1 MGNLGKNRKKFL
13 ALAIA
18 LSLQMQAVIPCYAA
32 VTAEA
37 GGANVNGNIIN
48 IVKPDSNGLSH
59 NKFTDFNVAGNGI
72 VFNNHTGS
80 AQYNSQ
86 LAGALNANANLQ
98 GNAAKLILT
107 EVTGTGKTNLNGM
120 LEIAGTK
127 ADLVIANPNGIVGK
141 GFGFIN
147 VGRATLTT
155 GVPDWGADGKLNGFS
170 VAKGTIDIQN
180 AGLTED
186 QRTDYRPDKL
196 DIMASAIKINDELWA
211 NEAINVV
218 AGSNEVKYNADG
230 SLEVQKTTATAE
242 KPQVALDVAAL
253 GGMYAGR
260 IMLVGTEKGLGMNI
274 GGNLKAQENLSITN
288 DGRIVFTKNAGSN
301 NSADGLPNKDYTYLT
316 SDGTV
321 MVSST
326 EDIENSG
333 VITAQKDMTLT
344 VGGKLTNSG
353 TLEAGAA
360 YTAEEEEE
368 NPKFLQDAAAL
379 RITADEIANSGN
391 INASSILHVASA
403 KAINNDGYMHSSG
416 EASISA
422 GGILSGSGSI
432 GAKSSVNVTAD
443 KLTLNKNNIY
453 TIGADGKINNTTG
466 VSITE
471 INPDKP
477 VIPATPNPEALR
489 EAEDFKAPALP
500 DIAQASGVAATVKKD
515 KISDDD
521 LDLVADANA
530 NGKYKPIIDKA
541 ANGVDLV
548 QIAEVN
554 GNGVSRNLYSDFNIK
569 STGLIL
575 NNATTYTKTELGGY
589 IDRNM
594 FLAGKGARVILNEV
608 TSSNASTLSGYLEV
622 AGNKASVVIANVNG
636 ISVNGLGFINT
647 DNVVLSTGAV
657 TNWADG
663 SFKFSDNKGDMIIAG
678 DGLNA
683 RNPKQLEIFT
693 SNLQVDQSEVYTN
706 ELHISADGLLQNTGK
721 IAATEN
727 MHINAG
733 ALKNS
738 SLGYI
743 EAQKNLT
750 ATVSGDVEQDK
761 ATLKA
766 GEALKVSA
774 AKLSN
779 TNNSLISA
787 GNDADINIAASI
799 SNNKSIILAGND
811 LDVRAADF
819 INQDTALVNYGQN
832 GTLAVAN
839 RFANDG
845 ATISTDS
852 NNALTKITTTDFSN
866 TNKGAF
872 VSKGSLQLE
881 ASNTLNNNYANIY
894 VSGDG
899 EIKAGMLLNSNLANL
914 HTGGDAKITA
924 DTMRSSKASVDVQGN
939 LEADLG
945 SFTNQDS
952 AYFGVG
958 KNAAINTSNDFT
970 NKDLGNIFVTKD
982 LTINSIGDFLNEDG
996 LIAVGASGTISA
1008 TNITNQN
1015 KAGVKQGSLIN
1026 AAGDL
1031 SLTAEDTVLNR
1042 SSDIE
1047 SEGNISIKAKNL
1059 VNKKEIFETSF
1070 KESHE
1075 DISYKIPHLNAPNYY
1090 DAVRKFDRQILTA
1103 QIDKETADANII
1115 ASGNIKIDLDKDLTN
1130 HYSKIKAGK
1139 NLTVNAGGTV
1149 ENVGYQ
1155 GTIHYYDRGNDYHYW
1170 KYKKHRRMHIRCR
1183 WVYGTTVIPYY
1194 DHTMRDEE
1202 GTDSERLSLLSG
1214 VSGVKIYAT
1223 DIVNRTHQAKGK
1235 VGDLPESDAYFKTDA
1250 DKHLTD
1256 ETLYK
1261 EKQDV
1266 STSVEGKADDKAA
1279 AGKDN
1284 NTGDKMTDISSLHIN
1299 SKIFKLTDDATAKYL
1314 IETNKKFADYHEF
1327 LSSDYLLERV
1337 KADPEKVGKRLGDG
1351 YFEQQFV
1358 LQQIGTLTGKK
1369 YLGDYGSDMEQFAAL
1384 MNAGAVIAEEMN
1396 LKVGVALTAEQMASL
1411 TTDIVWLVEEVVNGQ
1426 KVLVP
1431 EVFLA
1436 QVRSEDLRPDGA
1448 LIVGGEVELYS
1459 KQDIK
1464 NMGNIKSD
1472 GTVALRAENVSNKGD
1487 IASEN
1492 LAVKAEKNITN
1503 SGTMRAKA
1511 DALLQAENI
1520 TNEATVSKK
1529 QYKELNQKKL
1539 EATGSISAGQN
1550 LTLEAGKNITNK
1562 GANLTAGK
1570 DLTLNANDVDIVT
1583 VANEKHVA
1591 VAYGSS
1597 SAEIHDV
1604 QHQQS
1609 ALSGENIRLNTKKD
1623 ISIAGGVL
1631 SAKNDVALNAK
1642 GDVNINAVKDLYSE
1656 ESEVGNRGGSY
1667 YNHNK
1672 QVDEAVKGTTIAAKN
1687 DISIASGKDINIKG
1701 SNVAS
1706 EAGKADLAAENNIN
1720 IANATEY
1727 HECLHEE
1734 HNKVSGLLSSKTTDI
1749 YDYSRQN
1756 TVVGSNVS
1764 AGEIAIS
1771 SKKDTNL
1778 TGSNVVA
1785 DNDVSVKT
1793 GGNLNI
1799 GSAEQT
1805 SESEYIKSVKKS
1817 GILSGG
1823 GLGFTIGKEKQKDQY
1838 ANQNTEQVGS
1848 TVGSVKGNVN
1858 LDADKA
1864 ANVKGSTVVAGKDI
1878 NITGENVKIENSDSI
1893 YNAQEKH
1900 EFKRTGLSVSVGG
1913 EAVNKVNEVVN
1924 HVERANQVND
1934 KRLAALHGYKAIESV
1949 EKNIGMLKDAVK
1961 NPSQGLSLN
1970 VSVGSSQSRIESK
1983 STTVV
1988 ANGSNVKAAGD
1999 VKITSTEKDINIT
2012 GSNVEGKDVTLN
2024 AKENLNITASKNTN
2038 KTEQNS
2044 KSSSASV
2051 GVGFDI
2057 ATGQVS
2063 SVTISGSKSKGE
2075 VDANSTSYNE
2085 STVKADK
2092 KLDFTS
2098 AKDTNIKGGN
2108 LSGEKIAGNVGGDLN
2123 IESKQDKNS
2132 YKEKNSSAG
2141 FGVGID
2147 LSGKNKNDGIATTD
2161 KKDKA
2166 SNADKTGIFGSATK
2180 SNVDSNYESVTN
2192 QSGIYAGKEG
2202 FDIRVEANTDLKGG
2216 IISSEA
2222 EKDKNKI
2229 STGTLTYEDIKNKA
2243 EYEAG
2248 SIGINVDTS
2257 KNAKN
2262 KDAGVTP
2269 NIGVGAKDDA
2279 ESVTKAT
2286 VSEGEIEIRDKG
2298 HQKQDLKDLNR
2309 DTQNSLNK
2317 LGEIFDKTKVEER
2330 QELAGLFGE
2339 IAYKAVGDLAIK
2351 NGWQEGSAEKNA
2363 LHALVGGIMSELT
2376 NSGFLAG
2383 ASGAM
2388 INEIIQDK
2396 LRDMFKDNPA
2406 MHQWASALIGGVVAQ
2421 VAADNAQV
2429 GSATASSG
2437 TKNNYLT
2444 HEQLEKYNSEI
2455 EAIEK
2460 DDSLTEEE
2468 KKDAK
2473 KIIDLKYDLISA
2485 LQDREWLSRFN
2496 SKINVIQ
2503 LKNGEYEIKGET
2515 FYVGYNKDGS
2525 PAFLS
2530 TGTTYGIKDDN
2541 LNDLLQKIIPGDK
2554 IQFPDGSK
2562 FYIQPN
2568 GQLFEEDNVGF
2579 LMPFKMISFDT
2590 NAVVDKR
2597 NMFVYDAT
2605 ISSNLKNDAGE
2616 LITGVASSIGGL
2628 LAGYELAKLAIT
2640 SGNDSGILVGAI
2652 VVAMNANELVIS
2664 GTSGYKNLFN
2674 HNISTVN
2681 FIKDSVLAG
2690 SENEKIYNSLN
2701 TATQMIGIIGDCQQF
2716 YKLIEE
2722 GKLRNIDWDKII
2734 YDKKERDE
2742 LTSILNSYNL
2752 GLDIKTVGDIL
2763 NK

>member
-18 LSLQMQAVIPCYAA
+18 LSLQMQAVMPCYVA

-155 GVPDWGADGKLNGFS
+155 GMPDWGAYGKLNGFS
-170 VAKGTIDIQN
+170 VTKGTIDIQN

-196 DIMASAIKINDELWA
+196 DIMARAIKINDELWA

-218 AGSNEVKYNADG
+218 AGSNEVKYNTDG

-274 GGNLKAQENLSITN
+274 GGNLKAQESLNISN
-288 DGRIVFTKNAGSN
+288 DGRIVFTKNAGSSN
-301 NSADGLPNKDYTYLT
+301 TADGLQNQDYTSLT

-432 GAKSSVNVTAD
+432 GAKSSVNVQAD
-443 KLTLNKNNIY
+443 KVTLNKNNIY

-477 VIPATPNPEALR
+477 VIPATPNPEAPR

-515 KISDDD
+515 KISDND

-575 NNATTYTKTELGGY
+575 NNATKYTKTELGGY

-608 TSSNASTLSGYLEV
+608 TSSNASTLNGYLEV

-693 SNLQVDQSEVYTN
+693 NNLQVDQSEVYTN

-832 GTLAVAN
+832 GTLTVAN

-845 ATISTDS
+845 ATISADGS
-852 NNALTKITTTDFSN
+852 SALTKITATDFSN

-924 DTMRSSKASVDVQGN
+924 DTMRSSKASIDVQGN

-945 SFTNQDS
+945 SLTNQDS

-958 KNAAINTSNDFT
+958 KNAVINTSNNFT
-970 NKDLGNIFVTKD
+970 NKNLGNIFVTKN

-996 LIAVGASGTISA
+996 LLAIGGSGTISA
-1008 TNITNQN
+1008 KNITNQN

-1026 AAGDL
+1026 AVGDL

-1214 VSGVKIYAT
+1214 VSGVKIEAK
-1223 DIVNRTHQAKGK
+1223 DIVNKTHQAKGK
-1235 VGDLPESDAYFKTDA
+1235 VGDLPESDDYFKTDA

-1284 NTGDKMTDISSLHIN
+1284 QTGDKMTDISSLHIN
-1299 SKIFKLTDDATAKYL
+1299 SKIFKLTEDAKAKYL
-1314 IETNKKFADYHEF
+1314 IETNRKFADYHEF

-1384 MNAGAVIAEEMN
+1384 MNAGAVVAEEMN

-1436 QVRSEDLRPDGA
+1436 QVRSEDLRPNGA

-1487 IASEN
+1487 IAGKN
-1492 LAVKAEKNITN
+1492 LKIKAEKNITN
-1503 SGTMRAKA
+1503 SGTMRAKV
-1511 DALLQAENI
+1511 DAMLQAENI
-1520 TNEATVSKK
+1520 TNEATVSEK

-1550 LTLEAGKNITNK
+1550 LTLDAGKNITNK
-1562 GANLTAGK
+1562 GANLAAGK
-1570 DLTLNANDVDIVT
+1570 DLTLTADDVDIVT

-1609 ALSGENIRLNTKKD
+1609 ALSGENIRLNAKKD
-1623 ISIAGGVL
+1623 ISIAGGIL
-1631 SAKNDVALNAK
+1631 SAKNDVELNAK
-1642 GDVNINAVKDLYSE
+1642 GDVNLTAVKDLYSE
-1656 ESEVGNRGGSY
+1656 ESEVGKRGSSY

-1727 HECLHEE
+1727 HERLHEE

-1749 YDYSRQN
+1749 YDYSKQN

-1771 SKKDTNL
+1771 SKKDTNI

-1805 SESEYIKSVKKS
+1805 SESEYRKSVKKS
-1817 GILSGG
+1817 GVFAGG
-1823 GLGFTIGKEKQKDQY
+1823 GLGFTIGKEKRKDQY

-1848 TVGSVKGNVN
+1848 TVGSVKGSVDLEAQKDTNI
-1858 LDADKA
+1858 
-1864 ANVKGSTVVAGKDI
+1864 KGSSVVAGKDI
-1878 NITGENVKIENSDSI
+1878 NITGENVSIENSDSI

-1934 KRLAALHGYKAIESV
+1934 KRLAALHGYKAVESV
-1949 EKNIGMLKDAVK
+1949 EKNIGMIKDAVK

-1970 VSVGSSQSRIESK
+1970 VSVGSSQSRSESK

-1988 ANGSNVKAAGD
+1988 ANGSNVKAVGD

-2024 AKENLNITASKNTN
+2024 AKENLNITASKTTN
-2038 KTEQNS
+2038 KLEQNS

-2051 GVGFDI
+2051 GVGFDL

-2092 KLDFTS
+2092 NLDFTS
-2098 AKDTNIKGGN
+2098 GKDTNIKGGE
-2108 LSGEKIAGNVGGDLN
+2108 LSGEKVTGNVGKDLN
-2123 IESKQDKNS
+2123 IESKQEKNS

-2141 FGVGID
+2141 FGVGVD
-2147 LSGKNKNDGIATTD
+2147 LSGKNKKDGIVTAD
-2161 KKDKA
+2161 KKDKVN
-2166 SNADKTGIFGSATK
+2166 NANKTGIFGSAIK
-2180 SNVDSNYESVTN
+2180 SNVDSNYNSVTD

-2202 FDIRVEANTDLKGG
+2202 FEINVEANTDLKGG
-2216 IISSEA
+2216 IISSTA
-2222 EKDKNKI
+2222 DADKNKL
-2229 STGTLTYEDIKNKA
+2229 STGTLTFEDIQNKA
-2243 EYEAG
+2243 DYKAN
-2248 SIGINVDTS
+2248 GI
-2257 KNAKN
+2257 
-2262 KDAGVTP
+2262 
-2269 NIGVGAKDDA
+2269 GAKVNKNNNADYNEKGITPDIGMPASGEA
-2279 ESVTKAT
+2279 ESTTKAAISKGT
-2286 VSEGEIEIRDKG
+2286 IEIRDKEN
-2298 HQKQDLKDLNR
+2298 QKQDINKLNR
-2309 DTQNSLNK
+2309 DTANSLNK

-2330 QELAGLFGE
+2330 QELANLFGE
-2339 IAYKAVGDLAIK
+2339 LAYNEIHYMDGSNEQKALY
-2351 NGWQEGSAEKNA
+2351 
-2363 LHALVGGIMSELT
+2363 HAVVGGIMSKLT
-2376 NSGFLAG
+2376 GGDFLAG
-2383 ASGAM
+2383 ATAAGINKLVIEEVKKAANYDPDKMQWVSAALGA
-2388 INEIIQDK
+2388 
-2396 LRDMFKDNPA
+2396 
-2406 MHQWASALIGGVVAQ
+2406 VVAEFVSGNPQ
-2421 VAADNAQV
+2421 AGGSVAA
-2429 GSATASSG
+2429 SG
-2437 TKNNYLT
+2437 TKNNAVADIIFNPKRVLNGYGEGLKDRGVEEIEDISAIVSDPLGTLNEMYQFLQAVYEEPSLANEIKEQFIDVFNERLDKFENGTAEETGYELGRISVDIASLCVASGTSKILT
-2444 HEQLEKYNSEI
+2444 KFPRVGKIVSSLEKYTAKSISTTKLSNDIVYIGDSLWEKGAFKRGQIIDKALGNSLGYNFPVIDKLNGRTITSIKSMDLTADTYQTGRGIYNTLVKNIDTLDRFTERAWQGTVVSKEVYDYKELEVAI
-2455 EAIEK
+2455 PKIKISQDQKRGLDEAIQY
-2460 DDSLTEEE
+2460 
-2468 KKDAK
+2468 AK
-2473 KIIDLKYDLISA
+2473 SKNIRIKI
-2485 LQDREWLSRFN
+2485 
-2496 SKINVIQ
+2496 
-2503 LKNGEYEIKGET
+2503 T
-2515 FYVGYNKDGS
+2515 
-2525 PAFLS
+2525 
-2530 TGTTYGIKDDN
+2530 
-2541 LNDLLQKIIPGDK
+2541 II
-2554 IQFPDGSK
+2554 
-2562 FYIQPN
+2562 
-2568 GQLFEEDNVGF
+2568 E
-2579 LMPFKMISFDT
+2579 
-2590 NAVVDKR
+2590 
-2597 NMFVYDAT
+2597 
-2605 ISSNLKNDAGE
+2605 
-2616 LITGVASSIGGL
+2616 
-2628 LAGYELAKLAIT
+2628 
-2640 SGNDSGILVGAI
+2640 
-2652 VVAMNANELVIS
+2652 
-2664 GTSGYKNLFN
+2664 
-2674 HNISTVN
+2674 
-2681 FIKDSVLAG
+2681 
-2690 SENEKIYNSLN
+2690 
-2701 TATQMIGIIGDCQQF
+2701 
-2716 YKLIEE
+2716 
-2722 GKLRNIDWDKII
+2722 
-2734 YDKKERDE
+2734 
-2742 LTSILNSYNL
+2742 
-2752 GLDIKTVGDIL
+2752 
-2763 NK
+2763 

>member
-18 LSLQMQAVIPCYAA
+18 LSLQMQAVMPCYAA

-155 GVPDWGADGKLNGFS
+155 GMPDWGTDGKLNGFS
-170 VAKGTIDIQN
+170 VAKGAIAIQN

-196 DIMASAIKINDELWA
+196 DIMARAIKINDELWA

-218 AGSNEVKYNADG
+218 AGSNEVKYNTDG

-288 DGRIVFTKNAGSN
+288 DGRIVFTKNAGSSN
-301 NSADGLPNKDYTYLT
+301 TADGLSNKDYTSLT
-316 SDGTV
+316 SDGNV
-321 MVSST
+321 MISST
-326 EDIENSG
+326 EDIENSS

-391 INASSILHVASA
+391 INASSILHVTST

-432 GAKSSVNVTAD
+432 GAKSSVNVQAD
-443 KLTLNKNNIY
+443 KVTLNKNNIY

-477 VIPATPNPEALR
+477 VIPATPNPEAPR

-500 DIAQASGVAATVKKD
+500 DVAQAPGVASTVKKD
-515 KISDDD
+515 KISDND
-521 LDLVADANA
+521 LALVADANA
-530 NGKYKPIIDKA
+530 KGKYKPIIDKA

-575 NNATTYTKTELGGY
+575 NNATKYTKTELGGY

-594 FLAGKGARVILNEV
+594 FIAGKGARVILNEV
-608 TSSNASTLSGYLEV
+608 TSSNASTLNGYLEV
-622 AGNKASVVIANVNG
+622 AGNKASVVIANANG

-647 DNVVLSTGAV
+647 DNVLLSTGAV

-663 SFKFSDNKGDMIIAG
+663 SFKFSDNKGDMLIAG

-693 SNLQVDQSEVYTN
+693 NNLQVDKSEVYTN

-727 MHINAG
+727 MQINAG
-733 ALKNS
+733 TLKNS

-750 ATVSGDVEQDK
+750 AAVSGDVEQDK

-766 GEALKVSA
+766 GEALSVSA

-779 TNNSLISA
+779 TDNSLISA

-811 LDVRAADF
+811 LDVKAADF

-839 RFANDG
+839 KFANDG
-845 ATISTDS
+845 ATISADGS
-852 NNALTKITTTDFSN
+852 SALTKITATDFSN

-872 VSKGSLQLE
+872 ISKGSLQLE

-945 SFTNQDS
+945 SLTNQDS

-958 KNAAINTSNDFT
+958 KNAVINTSNDFT

-996 LIAVGASGTISA
+996 LVAVGGSGTISA
-1008 TNITNQN
+1008 NNITNQN

-1026 AAGDL
+1026 AAGNL

-1115 ASGNIKIDLDKDLTN
+1115 SSGNINIDLDKDLSN

-1170 KYKKHRRMHIRCR
+1170 KYKKHRRMHIGCR

-1235 VGDLPESDAYFKTDA
+1235 VGDLPESDDYFKTDA
-1250 DKHLTD
+1250 ENHLTD
-1256 ETLYK
+1256 EKLYK

-1284 NTGDKMTDISSLHIN
+1284 QTGDKLPDISSLHIN

-1351 YFEQQFV
+1351 YFEQQLV

-1384 MNAGAVIAEEMN
+1384 MNAGAVVAEAMD

-1411 TTDIVWLVEEVVNGQ
+1411 TTDIVWLVEEVVNGE

-1448 LIVGGEVELYS
+1448 LIIGGEVELYS

-1464 NMGNIKSD
+1464 NMGNIRSD

-1487 IASEN
+1487 IAGEN
-1492 LAVKAEKNITN
+1492 LKIKAEKNITN
-1503 SGTMRAKA
+1503 SGIMRAKV

-1520 TNEATVSKK
+1520 TNEATVSEK

-1550 LTLEAGKNITNK
+1550 LTLEAGNSITNK
-1562 GANLTAGK
+1562 GAHLTAGK
-1570 DLTLNANDVDIVT
+1570 NVTLNANDVDIVT

-1609 ALSGENIRLNTKKD
+1609 ALSGENIRLNAKKD
-1623 ISIAGGVL
+1623 ISIAGGIL
-1631 SAKNDVALNAK
+1631 SAKNDVDLNAK
-1642 GDVNINAVKDLYSE
+1642 GDVNLTAVKDLYSE

-1706 EAGKADLAAENNIN
+1706 EAGKADLVAENNIN
-1720 IANATEY
+1720 ITNATEY
-1727 HECLHEE
+1727 HERLHEE

-1749 YDYSRQN
+1749 YDYSKQN

-1764 AGEIAIS
+1764 AGSVDIQS
-1771 SKKDTNL
+1771 GKDINV

-1785 DNDVSVKT
+1785 DNDVNVKT

-1817 GILSGG
+1817 GIFAGG

-1864 ANVKGSTVVAGKDI
+1864 ANVKGSSVVAGKDI
-1878 NITGENVKIENSDSI
+1878 NITGEHVSIENSNSI

-1913 EAVNKVNEVVN
+1913 AYVDVVNNAANSVKHATDVEDKRLGALVAVKGYKDADKAIKNIKSNGGGKVNENLSINVSLGTTKSKSESNSITTVANASEVKAGGDVN
-1924 HVERANQVND
+1924 VTST
-1934 KRLAALHGYKAIESV
+1934 K
-1949 EKNIGMLKDAVK
+1949 KNI
-1961 NPSQGLSLN
+1961 
-1970 VSVGSSQSRIESK
+1970 
-1983 STTVV
+1983 
-1988 ANGSNVKAAGD
+1988 
-1999 VKITSTEKDINIT
+1999 NII

-2038 KTEQNS
+2038 ITEQSS

-2051 GVGFDI
+2051 GASLELGK
-2057 ATGQVS
+2057 GPS
-2063 SVTISGSKSKGE
+2063 YSISGSMSKGE
-2075 VDANSTSYNE
+2075 VSANGTTYNE
-2085 STVKADK
+2085 STVTANED
-2092 KLDFTS
+2092 LSFTS
-2098 AKDTNIKGGN
+2098 GKDTNIKGGM
-2108 LSGEKIAGNVGGDLN
+2108 LSGEKVTGNVSGGLN
-2123 IESKQDKNS
+2123 IESKRDSNS
-2132 YKEKNSSAG
+2132 YKENNKS
-2141 FGVGID
+2141 VGASIG
-2147 LSGKNKNDGIATTD
+2147 LGSNKAV
-2161 KKDKA
+2161 
-2166 SNADKTGIFGSATK
+2166 SGSASIGK
-2180 SNVDSNYESVTN
+2180 IDSKYESVTD
-2192 QSGIYAGKEG
+2192 QSGIYAGKDG
-2202 FDIRVEANTDLKGG
+2202 FEINVGENTDLKGG
-2216 IISSEA
+2216 VISSEA

-2229 STGTLTYEDIKNKA
+2229 STGTLTFEDIQNKA
-2243 EYEAG
+2243 DYKSG
-2248 SIGINVDTS
+2248 G
-2257 KNAKN
+2257 
-2262 KDAGVTP
+2262 AGVKV
-2269 NIGVGAKDDA
+2269 NKNNDA
-2279 ESVTKAT
+2279 EYNEKGITPDIGMPASGEAESATKAT
-2286 VSEGEIEIRDKG
+2286 ISKGVIEIRDKDK
-2298 HQKQDLKDLNR
+2298 QKQDIEKLNR
-2309 DTQNSLNK
+2309 DTANSLNR
-2317 LGEIFDKTKVEER
+2317 LGEIFDKTKIEER
-2330 QELAGLFGE
+2330 QELANLFGE
-2339 IAYKAVGDLAIK
+2339 LAYNEIHYMDGSNEQKALY
-2351 NGWQEGSAEKNA
+2351 
-2363 LHALVGGIMSELT
+2363 HAVVGGIMSKLT
-2376 NSGFLAG
+2376 GGDFLAG
-2383 ASGAM
+2383 ATAAGINKLVIEEVKKAANYEPDKMQWVSAALGAVVAEFVSGNA
-2388 INEIIQDK
+2388 Q
-2396 LRDMFKDNPA
+2396 A
-2406 MHQWASALIGGVVAQ
+2406 GASA
-2421 VAADNAQV
+2421 AA
-2429 GSATASSG
+2429 SG
-2437 TKNNYLT
+2437 TKNNEVSDIIFNPKRVLNGYEEGLKDRGIEEIEDISAIVSDPLGTLNEMYQFLQALYEEPSLANEIKEQFVDIFNERLDKFENGTAEETGYELGRISVDIASLCVASGSSKILT
-2444 HEQLEKYNSEI
+2444 KFPRVGKIVSSLEKYTAKSI
-2455 EAIEK
+2455 STTK
-2460 DDSLTEEE
+2460 LTNDIIYVGDNLWT
-2468 KKDAK
+2468 KGAFKRGQ
-2473 KIIDLKYDLISA
+2473 IIDKA
-2485 LQDREWLSRFN
+2485 LGNNL
-2496 SKINVIQ
+2496 
-2503 LKNGEYEIKGET
+2503 
-2515 FYVGYNKDGS
+2515 GYN
-2525 PAFLS
+2525 
-2530 TGTTYGIKDDN
+2530 
-2541 LNDLLQKIIPGDK
+2541 
-2554 IQFPDGSK
+2554 FP
-2562 FYIQPN
+2562 
-2568 GQLFEEDNVGF
+2568 
-2579 LMPFKMISFDT
+2579 
-2590 NAVVDKR
+2590 VVDKLNDR
-2597 NMFVYDAT
+2597 TITSIKSMDLTANTYQTGRGIYNALVKNIDDLEAFEKRSWRHTTINIDDYDYKQLEVAIPKIT
-2605 ISSNLKNDAGE
+2605 ISKDQKNGLEQAVKYAKSKNINVK
-2616 LITGVASSIGGL
+2616 IT
-2628 LAGYELAKLAIT
+2628 
-2640 SGNDSGILVGAI
+2640 
-2652 VVAMNANELVIS
+2652 VVE
-2664 GTSGYKNLFN
+2664 
-2674 HNISTVN
+2674 
-2681 FIKDSVLAG
+2681 
-2690 SENEKIYNSLN
+2690 
-2701 TATQMIGIIGDCQQF
+2701 
-2716 YKLIEE
+2716 
-2722 GKLRNIDWDKII
+2722 
-2734 YDKKERDE
+2734 
-2742 LTSILNSYNL
+2742 
-2752 GLDIKTVGDIL
+2752 
-2763 NK
+2763 

>member
-18 LSLQMQAVIPCYAA
+18 LSLQMQAVMPCYAA

-59 NKFTDFNVAGNGI
+59 NKFTDFNVDGNGI

-80 AQYNSQ
+80 AQCNSH

-155 GVPDWGADGKLNGFS
+155 GMPDWGADGKLNGFS
-170 VAKGTIDIQN
+170 VAKGAIDIQN

-196 DIMASAIKINDELWA
+196 DIMARAIKINDELWA

-218 AGSNEVKYNADG
+218 AGSNEVKYNTDG

-288 DGRIVFTKNAGSN
+288 DGRIVFTKNSGSSSN
-301 NSADGLPNKDYTYLT
+301 ATDGLQNQDYTSLT
-316 SDGTV
+316 SDGNV

-326 EDIENSG
+326 EDIENSS

-432 GAKSSVNVTAD
+432 GAKSSVNVQAD
-443 KLTLNKNNIY
+443 KVILNKNNIY

-477 VIPATPNPEALR
+477 VIPETPDPEAPR

-515 KISDDD
+515 KISDND

-575 NNATTYTKTELGGY
+575 NNATKYTKTELGGY

-608 TSSNASTLSGYLEV
+608 TSSNASTLNGYLEV
-622 AGNKASVVIANVNG
+622 AGNKASVVIANANG

-663 SFKFSDNKGDMIIAG
+663 NLKFGNNKGDMLIAG

-683 RNPKQLEIFT
+683 RTPKQLEIFT
-693 SNLQVDQSEVYTN
+693 NNLQVDKSEVYNN

-727 MHINAG
+727 MQINAG

-766 GEALKVSA
+766 GKALKVSA

-924 DTMRSSKASVDVQGN
+924 DTMRSSKASIDVQGN

-945 SFTNQDS
+945 SLTNQDS

-958 KNAAINTSNDFT
+958 KNAVINTSNDFT

-996 LIAVGASGTISA
+996 LVAVGASGTISA

-1026 AAGDL
+1026 VAGDL
-1031 SLTAEDTVLNR
+1031 SLNAQDTVMNR

-1115 ASGNIKIDLDKDLTN
+1115 ASGNINIDLDKDLTN

-1250 DKHLTD
+1250 ENHLTD
-1256 ETLYK
+1256 KKLYK

-1284 NTGDKMTDISSLHIN
+1284 NTGEKMMDISNLHIN
-1299 SKIFKLTDDATAKYL
+1299 SKVFKLTDDATAKYL

-1384 MNAGAVIAEEMN
+1384 MNAGAVVAEAMD

-1411 TTDIVWLVEEVVNGQ
+1411 TSDIVWLVEEVVNGE

-1436 QVRSEDLRPDGA
+1436 QVRSEDLRSDGA

-1464 NMGNIKSD
+1464 NMGDIKSD

-1487 IASEN
+1487 IASKN
-1492 LAVKAEKNITN
+1492 LTVKAEKNITN

-1511 DALLQAENI
+1511 NALLQAENI

-1539 EATGSISAGQN
+1539 EATGSIGAGQN
-1550 LTLEAGKNITNK
+1550 LTLEAVNSITNR

-1570 DLTLNANDVDIVT
+1570 DLSLNAENIDIVT
-1583 VANEKHVA
+1583 VAKEKHVA

-1623 ISIAGGVL
+1623 ISIAGGIL
-1631 SAKNDVALNAK
+1631 SAKNDVELNAK
-1642 GDVNINAVKDLYSE
+1642 GDVNLTAVKDLYSE

-1687 DISIASGKDINIKG
+1687 DISIASGNDINIKG

-1706 EAGKADLAAENNIN
+1706 EAGKADLIAENNVN
-1720 IANATEY
+1720 IANETEY
-1727 HECLHEE
+1727 HERLHEE

-1749 YDYSRQN
+1749 YDYSKQN
-1756 TVVGSNVS
+1756 TVVNSNVS
-1764 AGEIAIS
+1764 AGELAIS
-1771 SKKDTNL
+1771 SKKDTNI

-1817 GILSGG
+1817 GVFAGG

-1878 NITGENVKIENSDSI
+1878 NITGENVSIENSNSI

-1913 EAVNKVNEVVN
+1913 GYVDVVN
-1924 HVERANQVND
+1924 NAANSVKHATEVED
-1934 KRLAALHGYKAIESV
+1934 KRLGALVAVKGYKDADKAIKDIKGKGGGKINENLSV
-1949 EKNIGMLKDAVK
+1949 NI
-1961 NPSQGLSLN
+1961 SL
-1970 VSVGSSQSRIESK
+1970 GTTKSK
-1983 STTVV
+1983 SESNSTTTV
-1988 ANGSNVKAAGD
+1988 ANASEVKAGGD
-1999 VKITSTEKDINIT
+1999 VSIVSTKKDINIT

-2024 AKENLNITASKNTN
+2024 AKENLNIIASENTN
-2038 KTEQNS
+2038 NTEQSS

-2051 GVGFDI
+2051 GASLELGK
-2057 ATGQVS
+2057 GPS
-2063 SVTISGSKSKGE
+2063 YSISGSMSKGE
-2075 VDANSTSYNE
+2075 VSANGTTYNE
-2085 STVKADK
+2085 STVTANKDLSFA
-2092 KLDFTS
+2092 S
-2098 AKDTNIKGGN
+2098 GNDTNIKGGM
-2108 LSGEKIAGNVGGDLN
+2108 LSGEKVTGNVGGDLN
-2123 IESKQDKNS
+2123 IESKQDSNS
-2132 YKEKNSSAG
+2132 YKETNKSV
-2141 FGVGID
+2141 GVSIG
-2147 LSGKNKNDGIATTD
+2147 LGSNKAV
-2161 KKDKA
+2161 
-2166 SNADKTGIFGSATK
+2166 SGSASIGK
-2180 SNVDSNYESVTN
+2180 IDSNYKSVTD
-2192 QSGIYAGKEG
+2192 QSGIYAGTEG
-2202 FDIRVEANTDLKGG
+2202 FDINVGENTDLKGG
-2216 IISSEA
+2216 IIFSEA

-2229 STGTLTYEDIKNKA
+2229 STGTLTFEDIWNKA
-2243 EYEAG
+2243 DYKAG
-2248 SIGINVDTS
+2248 GAGIKVNKNNDADYNEKGITPDIGMPAS
-2257 KNAKN
+2257 
-2262 KDAGVTP
+2262 GE
-2269 NIGVGAKDDA
+2269 A
-2279 ESVTKAT
+2279 ESTTKAT
-2286 VSEGEIEIRDKG
+2286 ISKGTIEIRDKEN
-2298 HQKQDLKDLNR
+2298 QKQDINKLNR

-2317 LGEIFDKTKVEER
+2317 LGEIFDKTKIEER
-2330 QELAGLFGE
+2330 QELANLFDELAYNE
-2339 IAYKAVGDLAIK
+2339 IHYMDGSNEQKALY
-2351 NGWQEGSAEKNA
+2351 
-2363 LHALVGGIMSELT
+2363 HAVVGGIMSKLT
-2376 NSGFLAG
+2376 GGDFLAG
-2383 ASGAM
+2383 ATAAGINKLVIEEVKKAANYDPDKMQWVSAALGA
-2388 INEIIQDK
+2388 
-2396 LRDMFKDNPA
+2396 
-2406 MHQWASALIGGVVAQ
+2406 VVAEFVSGNPQ
-2421 VAADNAQV
+2421 AGGSVAA
-2429 GSATASSG
+2429 SG
-2437 TKNNYLT
+2437 TKNNAVADIIFNPKRVLNGYGEGLKDRGVEEIEDISAIVSDPLGTLNEMYQFLQAVYEEPSLANEIKEQFIDVFNERLDKFENGTAEETGYELGRISVDIASLCVASGSSKILT
-2444 HEQLEKYNSEI
+2444 KFPRVGKIVSSLEKYTAKSISTTKLTNDI
-2455 EAIEK
+2455 VYIG
-2460 DDSLTEEE
+2460 DSLWE
-2468 KKDAK
+2468 KGAFKRGQ
-2473 KIIDLKYDLISA
+2473 IIDKA
-2485 LQDREWLSRFN
+2485 LGNNL
-2496 SKINVIQ
+2496 
-2503 LKNGEYEIKGET
+2503 
-2515 FYVGYNKDGS
+2515 GYN
-2525 PAFLS
+2525 
-2530 TGTTYGIKDDN
+2530 
-2541 LNDLLQKIIPGDK
+2541 
-2554 IQFPDGSK
+2554 FP
-2562 FYIQPN
+2562 
-2568 GQLFEEDNVGF
+2568 
-2579 LMPFKMISFDT
+2579 
-2590 NAVVDKR
+2590 VVDK
-2597 NMFVYDAT
+2597 
-2605 ISSNLKNDAGE
+2605 LNDR
-2616 LITGVASSIGGL
+2616 T
-2628 LAGYELAKLAIT
+2628 IT
-2640 SGNDSGILVGAI
+2640 S
-2652 VVAMNANELVIS
+2652 
-2664 GTSGYKNLFN
+2664 
-2674 HNISTVN
+2674 
-2681 FIKDSVLAG
+2681 IKSMDLTADTYQTG
-2690 SENEKIYNSLN
+2690 RGIYNTLVKN
-2701 TATQMIGIIGDCQQF
+2701 IDTLEAFDEQTWRGVVIQATDYD
-2716 YKLIEE
+2716 YKQLEVAIPKVAISKDQKDGLEE
-2722 GKLRNIDWDKII
+2722 AIKYAKRRNINIKITI
-2734 YDKKERDE
+2734 VE
-2742 LTSILNSYNL
+2742 
-2752 GLDIKTVGDIL
+2752 
-2763 NK
+2763 

>member
-1 MGNLGKNRKKFL
+1 MGKLGKNRKKFL

-18 LSLQMQAVIPCYAA
+18 LSLQMQAVMPCYAA

-80 AQYNSQ
+80 AQYNSH

-120 LEIAGTK
+120 MEIAGTK

-155 GVPDWGADGKLNGFS
+155 GMPDWGADGKLNGFS

-196 DIMASAIKINDELWA
+196 DIMARAIKINDELWA

-218 AGSNEVKYNADG
+218 AGSNEVKYNTDG
-230 SLEVQKTTATAE
+230 LLEVQKTTATAE

-288 DGRIVFTKNAGSN
+288 DGRIVFTKNAGSSN
-301 NSADGLPNKDYTYLT
+301 TADGLSNKDYTSLT
-316 SDGTV
+316 SDGNV

-326 EDIENSG
+326 EDIENSS

-379 RITADEIANSGN
+379 RITADEITNSGN
-391 INASSILHVASA
+391 INASKILDVTST
-403 KAINNDGYMHSSG
+403 KAINNNGYMHSSG

-422 GGILSGSGSI
+422 GGIISGSGSI
-432 GAKSSVNVTAD
+432 GAGSSVNVTAD
-443 KLTLNKNNIY
+443 KISLNKKNIY

-477 VIPATPNPEALR
+477 VIPETPDPEAPR

-575 NNATTYTKTELGGY
+575 NNATKYTKTELGGY

-608 TSSNASTLSGYLEV
+608 TSSNASTLNGYLEV
-622 AGNKASVVIANVNG
+622 AGNEASVVIANANG

-663 SFKFSDNKGDMIIAG
+663 NLKFGNNKGDMIIAG

-683 RNPKQLEIFT
+683 RTPKQLEIFT
-693 SNLQVDQSEVYTN
+693 NNLQVDKSEVYNN

-727 MHINAG
+727 MQINAG

-766 GEALKVSA
+766 GNNLQLRANALK
-774 AKLSN
+774 N
-779 TNNSLISA
+779 TNNSLLSA
-787 GNDADINIAASI
+787 GNDADINITTAIDNA
-799 SNNKSIILAGND
+799 KSIILAGQN

-845 ATISTDS
+845 ATISADGS
-852 NNALTKITTTDFSN
+852 SALTKITATDFSN

-958 KNAAINTSNDFT
+958 KNAVINTSNDFT

-996 LIAVGASGTISA
+996 LVAVGASGTISA
-1008 TNITNQN
+1008 NNITNQN

-1031 SLTAEDTVLNR
+1031 SLNAQDTVMNR

-1115 ASGNIKIDLDKDLTN
+1115 ASGNININLDNNLTN

-1155 GTIHYYDRGNDYHYW
+1155 GTMHYYDRGNDYHYW

-1214 VSGVKIYAT
+1214 VGGVKINAA

-1235 VGDLPESDAYFKTDA
+1235 VGDLPESDDYFKTDA
-1250 DKHLTD
+1250 ENHLTD
-1256 ETLYK
+1256 EKLYK

-1284 NTGDKMTDISSLHIN
+1284 QTGDKLPDISSLHIN
-1299 SKIFKLTDDATAKYL
+1299 SKIFKLTEDATAKYL

-1384 MNAGAVIAEEMN
+1384 MNAGAVVAEAMD

-1411 TTDIVWLVEEVVNGQ
+1411 TTDIVWLVEEVVNGE

-1436 QVRSEDLRPDGA
+1436 QVHSEDLRPDGA

-1492 LAVKAEKNITN
+1492 LTVKAEKNITN
-1503 SGTMRAKA
+1503 SGTMRAKV
-1511 DALLQAENI
+1511 DAMLQAENI
-1520 TNEATVSKK
+1520 TNEATVSEK

-1550 LTLEAGKNITNK
+1550 LTLDAGNSITNK

-1570 DLTLNANDVDIVT
+1570 DLSVNAENIDIVT
-1583 VANEKHVA
+1583 VAKEKHVA

-1706 EAGKADLAAENNIN
+1706 EAGKADLIAENNIN
-1720 IANATEY
+1720 ITNATEY
-1727 HECLHEE
+1727 HERLHEE

-1749 YDYSRQN
+1749 YDYSKQN

-1764 AGEIAIS
+1764 AGELAIS
-1771 SKKDTNL
+1771 SKKDTNI

-1785 DNDVSVKT
+1785 DNDVSIKT

-1799 GSAEQT
+1799 GSSEQT
-1805 SESEYIKSVKKS
+1805 SESEYRKSVKKR
-1817 GILSGG
+1817 GVFAGG

-1848 TVGSVKGNVN
+1848 TVGSVKGSVN

-1864 ANVKGSTVVAGKDI
+1864 ANVKGSSVVAGKDI
-1878 NITGENVKIENSDSI
+1878 NITGENVSIENSNSV

-1913 EAVNKVNEVVN
+1913 AYVDVVNNAANSVKHATEVEDKRLGALVAVKGYKDADKAIKNIKSNGGGKVNEN
-1924 HVERANQVND
+1924 
-1934 KRLAALHGYKAIESV
+1934 
-1949 EKNIGMLKDAVK
+1949 
-1961 NPSQGLSLN
+1961 LSIN
-1970 VSVGSSQSRIESK
+1970 VSLGTTKSK
-1983 STTVV
+1983 SESNSTTTV
-1988 ANGSNVKAAGD
+1988 ANASEVKAGGD
-1999 VKITSTEKDINIT
+1999 VNVTSTKKDINIT

-2024 AKENLNITASKNTN
+2024 AKENLNITASKNTD

-2051 GVGFDI
+2051 GASLELGK
-2057 ATGQVS
+2057 GPS
-2063 SVTISGSKSKGE
+2063 YSISGSMSKGE
-2075 VDANSTSYNE
+2075 VSANGTTFNE
-2085 STVKADK
+2085 SNVTANKDLSFA
-2092 KLDFTS
+2092 S
-2098 AKDTNIKGGN
+2098 GNDTNIKGGK
-2108 LSGEKIAGNVGGDLN
+2108 LSGENVTGNIGNDLN
-2123 IESKQDKNS
+2123 IESKQDSNS
-2132 YKEKNSSAG
+2132 YKENNKS
-2141 FGVGID
+2141 VGASVG
-2147 LSGKNKNDGIATTD
+2147 LGSNKAV
-2161 KKDKA
+2161 
-2166 SNADKTGIFGSATK
+2166 SGSASVGK
-2180 SNVDSNYESVTN
+2180 IDSKYESVIE
-2192 QSGIYAGKEG
+2192 QSGIYAGKDG
-2202 FDIRVEANTDLKGG
+2202 FDINVGENTDLKGG
-2216 IISSEA
+2216 IISSAAEA
-2222 EKDKNKI
+2222 DKNKL
-2229 STGTLTYEDIKNKA
+2229 STGTLTFEDIQNKA
-2243 EYEAG
+2243 DYKAN
-2248 SIGINVDTS
+2248 GI
-2257 KNAKN
+2257 
-2262 KDAGVTP
+2262 
-2269 NIGVGAKDDA
+2269 GAKVNKNNNADYNEKGITPDIGMPASGEA
-2279 ESVTKAT
+2279 ESQTKAT
-2286 VSEGEIEIRDKG
+2286 ISKGTIEIRDKEN
-2298 HQKQDLKDLNR
+2298 QKQDINKLNR
-2309 DTQNSLNK
+2309 DNANSLNK
-2317 LGEIFDKTKVEER
+2317 LGEIFDKTKIEER
-2330 QELAGLFGE
+2330 QELANLFGE
-2339 IAYKAVGDLAIK
+2339 LAYNEIHYMDGSDEQKAIY
-2351 NGWQEGSAEKNA
+2351 
-2363 LHALVGGIMSELT
+2363 HAVVGGIMSKLT
-2376 NSGFLAG
+2376 GGDFLAG
-2383 ASGAM
+2383 ATAAGINKLVIEEVKKAANYEPDKMQWVSAALGA
-2388 INEIIQDK
+2388 
-2396 LRDMFKDNPA
+2396 
-2406 MHQWASALIGGVVAQ
+2406 VVAEFVSGNAQ
-2421 VAADNAQV
+2421 AGASVAA
-2429 GSATASSG
+2429 SG
-2437 TKNNYLT
+2437 TKNNEVADIIFNPKRVLNGYGEGLKDRGIEEIEDISAIVSDPLGTLNEMYQFLQAVYEEPSLANEIKEQFVDVFNERLDKFENGTAEETGYELGRISVDIASLCVASGSSKILT
-2444 HEQLEKYNSEI
+2444 KFPKVGKIVSSLEKYTAKSISTTKLTNDI
-2455 EAIEK
+2455 VYIG
-2460 DDSLTEEE
+2460 DSLWE
-2468 KKDAK
+2468 KGAFKRGQ
-2473 KIIDLKYDLISA
+2473 IIDKALGNNLGYNFPVIDKLNDRTITSIKSMDLTANTYQTGRGIYNALVKNIDDLEAFEKRSWRHTTINIDDYDYKQLEVAIPKITISKDQKNGLEQAVKYA
-2485 LQDREWLSRFN
+2485 K
-2496 SKINVIQ
+2496 SKNINV
-2503 LKNGEYEIKGET
+2503 
-2515 FYVGYNKDGS
+2515 
-2525 PAFLS
+2525 
-2530 TGTTYGIKDDN
+2530 
-2541 LNDLLQKIIPGDK
+2541 KI
-2554 IQFPDGSK
+2554 
-2562 FYIQPN
+2562 
-2568 GQLFEEDNVGF
+2568 
-2579 LMPFKMISFDT
+2579 T
-2590 NAVVDKR
+2590 VV
-2597 NMFVYDAT
+2597 
-2605 ISSNLKNDAGE
+2605 E
-2616 LITGVASSIGGL
+2616 
-2628 LAGYELAKLAIT
+2628 
-2640 SGNDSGILVGAI
+2640 
-2652 VVAMNANELVIS
+2652 
-2664 GTSGYKNLFN
+2664 
-2674 HNISTVN
+2674 
-2681 FIKDSVLAG
+2681 
-2690 SENEKIYNSLN
+2690 
-2701 TATQMIGIIGDCQQF
+2701 
-2716 YKLIEE
+2716 
-2722 GKLRNIDWDKII
+2722 
-2734 YDKKERDE
+2734 
-2742 LTSILNSYNL
+2742 
-2752 GLDIKTVGDIL
+2752 
-2763 NK
+2763 

>member
-18 LSLQMQAVIPCYAA
+18 LSLQMQAVMPCYAA

-80 AQYNSQ
+80 AQYNSH

-155 GVPDWGADGKLNGFS
+155 GMPDWGADGKLNGFS

-196 DIMASAIKINDELWA
+196 DIMARAIKINDELWA

-218 AGSNEVKYNADG
+218 AGSNEVKYNTDG
-230 SLEVQKTTATAE
+230 SLEVHKTTATAE

-301 NSADGLPNKDYTYLT
+301 NTADGLSNKDYTSLT
-316 SDGTV
+316 SDGNV

-326 EDIENSG
+326 EDIENSS

-416 EASISA
+416 EARVSA
-422 GGILSGSGSI
+422 GSVLSGSGSI
-432 GAKSSVNVTAD
+432 GAKNSVNVQAD
-443 KLTLNKNNIY
+443 KVTLNKNNIY

-477 VIPATPNPEALR
+477 VIPETPNPEAPR

-515 KISDDD
+515 KISDND

-554 GNGVSRNLYSDFNIK
+554 ENGVSRNLYSDFNIK

-575 NNATTYTKTELGGY
+575 NNATKYTKTELGGY

-608 TSSNASTLSGYLEV
+608 TSSNASTLNGYLEV
-622 AGNKASVVIANVNG
+622 AGNKASVVIANANG

-647 DNVVLSTGAV
+647 DNVLLSTGAV

-683 RNPKQLEIFT
+683 RTPKQLEIFT
-693 SNLQVDQSEVYTN
+693 NNLQVDKSEVYNN

-727 MHINAG
+727 MQINAG
-733 ALKNS
+733 TLKNS

-787 GNDADINIAASI
+787 GNDVDINIAASI

-811 LDVRAADF
+811 LDVKAADF

-832 GTLAVAN
+832 GTLTVGN

-845 ATISTDS
+845 ATISADGS
-852 NNALTKITTTDFSN
+852 SALTKITATDFSN

-881 ASNTLNNNYANIY
+881 ASNTLNNNCSNIY

-914 HTGGDAKITA
+914 HTGRDAKITA

-945 SFTNQDS
+945 SLTNQDS

-958 KNAAINTSNDFT
+958 KNAVINTSNDFT
-970 NKDLGNIFVTKD
+970 NKDLGNIFVTKN

-996 LIAVGASGTISA
+996 LVAVGASGTISA
-1008 TNITNQN
+1008 NNITNQN

-1115 ASGNIKIDLDKDLTN
+1115 ASGNINIDLDKDLTN

-1214 VSGVKIYAT
+1214 VSGVKIEAK
-1223 DIVNRTHQAKGK
+1223 DIVNKTHQAKGK

-1250 DKHLTD
+1250 ENHLTD
-1256 ETLYK
+1256 EKLYK

-1284 NTGDKMTDISSLHIN
+1284 NTGEKMMDISSLHIN

-1384 MNAGAVIAEEMN
+1384 MNVGAVVAEEMN

-1411 TTDIVWLVEEVVNGQ
+1411 TTDIVWLVEEVVNGE

-1472 GTVALRAENVSNKGD
+1472 GTVALRAENVGNKGD
-1487 IASEN
+1487 IAGKN
-1492 LAVKAEKNITN
+1492 LKIKAEKNITN
-1503 SGTMRAKA
+1503 SGTMRAKV
-1511 DALLQAENI
+1511 DALLKAENI
-1520 TNEATVSKK
+1520 ANEATVSEK

-1550 LTLEAGKNITNK
+1550 LTLDAGNSITNR
-1562 GANLTAGK
+1562 GVNLTAGK
-1570 DLTLNANDVDIVT
+1570 DLSLNAENIDIVT

-1609 ALSGENIRLNTKKD
+1609 ALSGENIRLNAKKD

-1642 GDVNINAVKDLYSE
+1642 GDVNLTAVKDLYSE

-1672 QVDEAVKGTTIAAKN
+1672 QVDEAVKGTTIVAKN
-1687 DISIASGKDINIKG
+1687 GISIASGKDINIKG
-1701 SNVAS
+1701 SNIAS
-1706 EAGKADLAAENNIN
+1706 EAGKADLIAENNIN
-1720 IANATEY
+1720 IANETEY
-1727 HECLHEE
+1727 HERLHEE

-1764 AGEIAIS
+1764 AGELAIS
-1771 SKKDTNL
+1771 SKKDTNI

-1785 DNDVSVKT
+1785 DNDVNVKT
-1793 GGNLNI
+1793 GGSLNI

-1805 SESEYIKSVKKS
+1805 GESEYIKSVKKS
-1817 GILSGG
+1817 GVFAGG

-1878 NITGENVKIENSDSI
+1878 NITGENVSIENSDSI

-1913 EAVNKVNEVVN
+1913 GYVDVVNNAANSVKHATDVEDKRLGALVAVKGYKDADKAIKSIKGKGGGKVNEN
-1924 HVERANQVND
+1924 
-1934 KRLAALHGYKAIESV
+1934 
-1949 EKNIGMLKDAVK
+1949 
-1961 NPSQGLSLN
+1961 LSIN
-1970 VSVGSSQSRIESK
+1970 VSLGTTKSK
-1983 STTVV
+1983 SESNSTTTV
-1988 ANGSNVKAAGD
+1988 ANASEVKAGGD
-1999 VKITSTEKDINIT
+1999 INVTSTKKDINIT

-2051 GVGFDI
+2051 GASLELGK
-2057 ATGQVS
+2057 GPS
-2063 SVTISGSKSKGE
+2063 YSISGSMSKGE
-2075 VDANSTSYNE
+2075 VSANGTTYNE
-2085 STVKADK
+2085 SNVTANKDLSFA
-2092 KLDFTS
+2092 S
-2098 AKDTNIKGGN
+2098 GNDTNIKGGN
-2108 LSGEKIAGNVGGDLN
+2108 LSGEKVTGNVGGDLN
-2123 IESKQDKNS
+2123 IESKQDSNS
-2132 YKEKNSSAG
+2132 YKENNKS
-2141 FGVGID
+2141 VGASIG
-2147 LSGKNKNDGIATTD
+2147 LGSNKAV
-2161 KKDKA
+2161 
-2166 SNADKTGIFGSATK
+2166 SGSASVGK
-2180 SNVDSNYESVTN
+2180 IDSNYKSVTD

-2202 FDIRVEANTDLKGG
+2202 FDIRVEDNTDLKGS
-2216 IISSEA
+2216 IISSTA
-2222 EKDKNKI
+2222 DADKNKL
-2229 STGTLTYEDIKNKA
+2229 STGTLTFEDIQNKA
-2243 EYEAG
+2243 DYKAG
-2248 SIGINVDTS
+2248 GAGIKVN
-2257 KNAKN
+2257 KNN
-2262 KDAGVTP
+2262 
-2269 NIGVGAKDDA
+2269 DA
-2279 ESVTKAT
+2279 EYNEKGITPDIGMPASGEAESTTNAT
-2286 VSEGEIEIRDKG
+2286 ISKGTIEIRDKDK
-2298 HQKQDLKDLNR
+2298 QKQDIEKLNR
-2309 DTQNSLNK
+2309 DTANSLNK
-2317 LGEIFDKTKVEER
+2317 LGEIFDKTKIEER
-2330 QELAGLFGE
+2330 QELANLFGE
-2339 IAYKAVGDLAIK
+2339 LAYNEIHYMDGSNEQKALY
-2351 NGWQEGSAEKNA
+2351 
-2363 LHALVGGIMSELT
+2363 HAVVGGIMSKLT
-2376 NSGFLAG
+2376 GGDFLAG
-2383 ASGAM
+2383 ATAAGINKLVIEEVKKAANYEPDKMQWVSAVLGA
-2388 INEIIQDK
+2388 
-2396 LRDMFKDNPA
+2396 
-2406 MHQWASALIGGVVAQ
+2406 VVAEFVSGNPQ
-2421 VAADNAQV
+2421 AG
-2429 GSATASSG
+2429 GSAAASG
-2437 TKNNYLT
+2437 TKNNEVADIIFNPKRVLNGYGEGLKDRGIEEIEDISAIVSDPLGTLNEMYQFLQAIYEEPSLANEIKEQFVDVFNERLDKFENGTAEETGYELGRISVDIASLCVASGSSKILT
-2444 HEQLEKYNSEI
+2444 KFPRVGKIVSSLEKYTAKSISTTKLTNDI
-2455 EAIEK
+2455 VYIG
-2460 DDSLTEEE
+2460 DSLWE
-2468 KKDAK
+2468 KGAFKRGQ
-2473 KIIDLKYDLISA
+2473 IIDKA
-2485 LQDREWLSRFN
+2485 LGNNL
-2496 SKINVIQ
+2496 
-2503 LKNGEYEIKGET
+2503 
-2515 FYVGYNKDGS
+2515 GYN
-2525 PAFLS
+2525 
-2530 TGTTYGIKDDN
+2530 
-2541 LNDLLQKIIPGDK
+2541 
-2554 IQFPDGSK
+2554 FP
-2562 FYIQPN
+2562 
-2568 GQLFEEDNVGF
+2568 
-2579 LMPFKMISFDT
+2579 
-2590 NAVVDKR
+2590 VVDKLNDR
-2597 NMFVYDAT
+2597 TITSIKSMDLTANTYQTGRGIYNALVKNIDDLEAFEKRSWRHTTINIDDYDYKQLEVAIPKIT
-2605 ISSNLKNDAGE
+2605 ISKDQKNGLEQAVKYAKSKNINVK
-2616 LITGVASSIGGL
+2616 IT
-2628 LAGYELAKLAIT
+2628 
-2640 SGNDSGILVGAI
+2640 
-2652 VVAMNANELVIS
+2652 VVE
-2664 GTSGYKNLFN
+2664 
-2674 HNISTVN
+2674 
-2681 FIKDSVLAG
+2681 
-2690 SENEKIYNSLN
+2690 
-2701 TATQMIGIIGDCQQF
+2701 
-2716 YKLIEE
+2716 
-2722 GKLRNIDWDKII
+2722 
-2734 YDKKERDE
+2734 
-2742 LTSILNSYNL
+2742 
-2752 GLDIKTVGDIL
+2752 
-2763 NK
+2763 

>member
-18 LSLQMQAVIPCYAA
+18 LSLQMQVVMPCYAA

-37 GGANVNGNIIN
+37 GGANVKGNIIN

-80 AQYNSQ
+80 AQYNSH

-127 ADLVIANPNGIVGK
+127 ADLVIANQNGIVGK

-155 GVPDWGADGKLNGFS
+155 GMPDWGDDGKLNGFS

-196 DIMASAIKINDELWA
+196 DIMARAIKINDELWA

-218 AGSNEVKYNADG
+218 AGSNEVKYNTDG

-301 NSADGLPNKDYTYLT
+301 NTADGLSNKDYTSLT
-316 SDGTV
+316 SDGNV
-321 MVSST
+321 MVISA
-326 EDIENSG
+326 EDIENSS

-416 EASISA
+416 EARVSA

-432 GAKSSVNVTAD
+432 GAKSSVNVQAD
-443 KLTLNKNNIY
+443 KVTLNKNNIY
-453 TIGADGKINNTTG
+453 TIGADGKINNTIG

-477 VIPATPNPEALR
+477 VIPATPNPEAPR

-515 KISDDD
+515 KISDND

-575 NNATTYTKTELGGY
+575 NNATKYTKTELGGY

-608 TSSNASTLSGYLEV
+608 TSSNASTLNGYLEV
-622 AGNKASVVIANVNG
+622 AGNKASVVIANANG

-647 DNVVLSTGAV
+647 DNVLLSTGAV

-663 SFKFSDNKGDMIIAG
+663 SFKFSDNKGDMLIAG
-678 DGLNA
+678 DGLNV
-683 RNPKQLEIFT
+683 RTPKQLEIFT
-693 SNLQVDQSEVYTN
+693 NNLQVDKSEVYTN

-727 MHINAG
+727 MQLNAAG
-733 ALKNS
+733 LKNS
-738 SLGYI
+738 NSGYI

-766 GEALKVSA
+766 GNNLQLRANALK
-774 AKLSN
+774 N
-779 TNNSLISA
+779 TNNSLLSA
-787 GNDADINIAASI
+787 GNDADISIAASI

-811 LDVRAADF
+811 LDVKAADF

-832 GTLAVAN
+832 GTLTVVN

-845 ATISTDS
+845 ATISADGS
-852 NNALTKITTTDFSN
+852 SALTKITATDFSN

-881 ASNTLNNNYANIY
+881 ASNTLNNNCSNIY

-914 HTGGDAKITA
+914 HTGRDAKITA
-924 DTMRSSKASVDVQGN
+924 NSLQNSKASVDVQGN

-945 SFTNQDS
+945 SLTNQDS
-952 AYFGVG
+952 AYLGVG
-958 KNAAINTSNDFT
+958 KNAVINTSNNFT
-970 NKDLGNIFVTKD
+970 NKNLGNIFVTND

-996 LIAVGASGTISA
+996 LVAIGGSGTISA
-1008 TNITNQN
+1008 KNITNQN

-1026 AAGDL
+1026 AVGDL

-1115 ASGNIKIDLDKDLTN
+1115 ASGNINIDLDKDLTN

-1139 NLTVNAGGTV
+1139 DLTVNAGGTV

-1155 GTIHYYDRGNDYHYW
+1155 GTIHYYDHGNDYHYW

-1214 VSGVKIYAT
+1214 VGGVKIEAK
-1223 DIVNRTHQAKGK
+1223 DIVNKTHQAKGK
-1235 VGDLPESDAYFKTDA
+1235 VGDLPESDDYFKTDA
-1250 DKHLTD
+1250 ENHLTD
-1256 ETLYK
+1256 EKLYK

-1284 NTGDKMTDISSLHIN
+1284 NTGDKMMDISSLHIN

-1351 YFEQQFV
+1351 YFEQQLV

-1369 YLGDYGSDMEQFAAL
+1369 YLGAYGSDMEQFAAL
-1384 MNAGAVIAEEMN
+1384 MNAGAVVAEAMD

-1411 TTDIVWLVEEVVNGQ
+1411 TTDIVWLVEEVVNGE

-1487 IASEN
+1487 IAGEN
-1492 LAVKAEKNITN
+1492 LKIKAEKNITN

-1511 DALLQAENI
+1511 DAMLQAENI
-1520 TNEATVSKK
+1520 TNEAATSEK
-1529 QYKELNQKKL
+1529 QYRELNQKKL

-1550 LTLEAGKNITNK
+1550 LTMEAGKNITNK

-1570 DLTLNANDVDIVT
+1570 DLTLSANDVDIVT

-1609 ALSGENIRLNTKKD
+1609 ALSGENIRLNAKKD
-1623 ISIAGGVL
+1623 ISIAGGIL
-1631 SAKNDVALNAK
+1631 SAKNDVELNAK
-1642 GDVNINAVKDLYSE
+1642 GDVNLTAVKDLYSE

-1706 EAGKADLAAENNIN
+1706 EAGKADLIAENNIN
-1720 IANATEY
+1720 ITNATEY
-1727 HECLHEE
+1727 HERLHEE

-1749 YDYSRQN
+1749 YDYSKQN

-1771 SKKDTNL
+1771 SKKDTNV

-1817 GILSGG
+1817 GVFAGG

-1848 TVGSVKGNVN
+1848 TVGSVKGNVK

-1878 NITGENVKIENSDSI
+1878 NITGENVSIENSNSI

-1913 EAVNKVNEVVN
+1913 GYVDVVN
-1924 HVERANQVND
+1924 NAANSVKHATEVED
-1934 KRLAALHGYKAIESV
+1934 KRLGALVAVKGYKDADKAIKDIKGKGGGKINENLSV
-1949 EKNIGMLKDAVK
+1949 NI
-1961 NPSQGLSLN
+1961 SL
-1970 VSVGSSQSRIESK
+1970 GTTKSK
-1983 STTVV
+1983 SESNSTTTV
-1988 ANGSNVKAAGD
+1988 ANASEVKAGGD
-1999 VKITSTEKDINIT
+1999 VNVTSTKKDINIT

-2038 KTEQNS
+2038 KTEQSS

-2051 GVGFDI
+2051 GASLELGK
-2057 ATGQVS
+2057 GPS
-2063 SVTISGSKSKGE
+2063 YSISGSMSKGD
-2075 VDANSTSYNE
+2075 VSANGTTYNE
-2085 STVKADK
+2085 SNVTANKDLSFA
-2092 KLDFTS
+2092 S
-2098 AKDTNIKGGN
+2098 GNDTNIKGGK
-2108 LSGEKIAGNVGGDLN
+2108 LSGEKVTGSVGGDLN
-2123 IESKQDKNS
+2123 IESKQDSNN
-2132 YKEKNSSAG
+2132 YKESNKS
-2141 FGVGID
+2141 VGASVG
-2147 LSGKNKNDGIATTD
+2147 LGSNKAV
-2161 KKDKA
+2161 
-2166 SNADKTGIFGSATK
+2166 SGSASVGK
-2180 SNVDSNYESVTN
+2180 IDSKYESVIE
-2192 QSGIYAGKEG
+2192 QSGIYAGKDG
-2202 FDIRVEANTDLKGG
+2202 FEINVGENTDLKGG

-2229 STGTLTYEDIKNKA
+2229 STGTLTYEDIKNEADYKA
-2243 EYEAG
+2243 GGAG
-2248 SIGINVDTS
+2248 IKVNKNNDADYNEKGITPDIGMPAS
-2257 KNAKN
+2257 
-2262 KDAGVTP
+2262 GE
-2269 NIGVGAKDDA
+2269 A
-2279 ESVTKAT
+2279 ESTTKAAISKGT
-2286 VSEGEIEIRDKG
+2286 IEILNKEN
-2298 HQKQDLKDLNR
+2298 QKQDINNLNR
-2309 DTQNSLNK
+2309 DTNNSLNK

-2330 QELAGLFGE
+2330 QELANLFGE
-2339 IAYKAVGDLAIK
+2339 LAYNEIHKLAER
-2351 NGWQEGSAEKNA
+2351 NNWQEGCAEKNA

-2376 NSGFLAG
+2376 GNGFLAG
-2383 ASGAM
+2383 ASASTV
-2388 INEIIQDK
+2388 NEMVQKKLSEQFEGEPDK
-2396 LRDMFKDNPA
+2396 
-2406 MHQWASALIGGVVAQ
+2406 HQWASAIIGGVVSQ
-2421 VAADNAQV
+2421 LVAGNVQAGA
-2429 GSATASSG
+2429 STAASG
-2437 TKNNYLT
+2437 TKNNFLSLNDYQNYLD
-2444 HEQLEKYNSEI
+2444 ELDAIENNDSLSPDEKY
-2455 EAIEK
+2455 A
-2460 DDSLTEEE
+2460 L
-2468 KKDAK
+2468 KKQIKSKYKQLCDK
-2473 KIIDLKYDLISA
+2473 KTNEGDVGKAFGEGYEWGIDLD
-2485 LQDREWLSRFN
+2485 E
-2496 SKINVIQ
+2496 
-2503 LKNGEYEIKGET
+2503 NGEFKGFTVSENINSINSLRQQEIAVGMLHNIDRSEWGANEIKTYTLGVNKGLSE
-2515 FYVGYNKDGS
+2515 YIGLNASIGYAMDRQGNVYKVMLASACSGVGVDN
-2525 PAFLS
+2525 
-2530 TGTTYGIKDDN
+2530 IKV
-2541 LNDLLQKIIPGDK
+2541 NDLLKKISLISFNISSQSIPGDNLTK
-2554 IQFPDGSK
+2554 NELREKYSGLSITFSKTTMGIQANYSHSVPG
-2562 FYIQPN
+2562 
-2568 GQLFEEDNVGF
+2568 
-2579 LMPFKMISFDT
+2579 DT
-2590 NAVVDKR
+2590 NVVGWGAG
-2597 NMFVYDAT
+2597 NGN
-2605 ISSNLKNDAGE
+2605 ISSYEFAVAYFE
-2616 LITGVASSIGGL
+2616 PIETG
-2628 LAGYELAKLAIT
+2628 
-2640 SGNDSGILVGAI
+2640 
-2652 VVAMNANELVIS
+2652 
-2664 GTSGYKNLFN
+2664 
-2674 HNISTVN
+2674 
-2681 FIKDSVLAG
+2681 
-2690 SENEKIYNSLN
+2690 
-2701 TATQMIGIIGDCQQF
+2701 
-2716 YKLIEE
+2716 
-2722 GKLRNIDWDKII
+2722 DK
-2734 YDKKERDE
+2734 
-2742 LTSILNSYNL
+2742 
-2752 GLDIKTVGDIL
+2752 
-2763 NK
+2763 

>member
-18 LSLQMQAVIPCYAA
+18 LSLQMQAVMPCYAA

-186 QRTDYRPDKL
+186 RRTDYRPDKL
-196 DIMASAIKINDELWA
+196 DIMARAIKINDELWA

-230 SLEVQKTTATAE
+230 SLEVQKTSATAE

-288 DGRIVFTKNAGSN
+288 DGRIVFTKNSGSSSN
-301 NSADGLPNKDYTYLT
+301 ATDGLQNQDYTSLT

-432 GAKSSVNVTAD
+432 GAKSSVNVQAD

-477 VIPATPNPEALR
+477 VIPATPNPEAPR

-515 KISDDD
+515 KISDNDI
-521 LDLVADANA
+521 DLVADANA

-575 NNATTYTKTELGGY
+575 NNATKYTKTELGGY

-608 TSSNASTLSGYLEV
+608 TSSNASTLNGYLEV
-622 AGNKASVVIANVNG
+622 AGNKASVVIANANG

-663 SFKFSDNKGDMIIAG
+663 NLKFGNNKGDMIIAG

-683 RNPKQLEIFT
+683 RTPKQLEIFT
-693 SNLQVDQSEVYTN
+693 NNLQVDKSEVYTN

-750 ATVSGDVEQDK
+750 AAVSGDVELDK

-766 GEALKVSA
+766 GNNLQLRANALK
-774 AKLSN
+774 N
-779 TNNSLISA
+779 TNNSLLSA
-787 GNDADINIAASI
+787 ANDADINIAASI

-839 RFANDG
+839 KFANDG
-845 ATISTDS
+845 ATISADGS
-852 NNALTKITTTDFSN
+852 SALTKITATDFSN
-866 TNKGAF
+866 TNKGVF
-872 VSKGSLQLE
+872 ISKGSLQLE

-914 HTGGDAKITA
+914 HTGRDAKITA
-924 DTMRSSKASVDVQGN
+924 NSLQNSKASVDVQGN
-939 LEADLG
+939 MEADLG
-945 SFTNQDS
+945 SLTNQDS
-952 AYFGVG
+952 AYLGVG
-958 KNAAINTSNDFT
+958 KNAVINTSNDFT

-996 LIAVGASGTISA
+996 LVAIGGSGTISA
-1008 TNITNQN
+1008 NNITNQN
-1015 KAGVKQGSLIN
+1015 KVGVKQGSLIN
-1026 AAGDL
+1026 AVGDL

-1115 ASGNIKIDLDKDLTN
+1115 ASGNINIDLDKDLTN

-1170 KYKKHRRMHIRCR
+1170 KYKKHRRMHVRCR

-1214 VSGVKIYAT
+1214 VGGVKINAA
-1223 DIVNRTHQAKGK
+1223 DIVNKTHQAKGK

-1256 ETLYK
+1256 EKLYK

-1284 NTGDKMTDISSLHIN
+1284 NTGDKMMDISSLHIN

-1369 YLGDYGSDMEQFAAL
+1369 YLGDYGSDMEQIAAL
-1384 MNAGAVIAEEMN
+1384 MNAGAVVAEAMD

-1411 TTDIVWLVEEVVNGQ
+1411 TTDIVWLVEEVVNGE

-1436 QVRSEDLRPDGA
+1436 HVRSEDLRPDGA

-1487 IASEN
+1487 IAGKN
-1492 LAVKAEKNITN
+1492 LKIKAEKNITN

-1511 DALLQAENI
+1511 NALLQAENI

-1550 LTLEAGKNITNK
+1550 LTLEAGNSITNR

-1570 DLTLNANDVDIVT
+1570 DLSLNAENIDIVT
-1583 VANEKHVA
+1583 VAKEKHVA

-1609 ALSGENIRLNTKKD
+1609 ALSGENIRLNAKKD
-1623 ISIAGGVL
+1623 ISIAGGIL
-1631 SAKNDVALNAK
+1631 SAKNDVELNAK
-1642 GDVNINAVKDLYSE
+1642 GDVNLTAGKDLYSE

-1687 DISIASGKDINIKG
+1687 DISIASGNDINIKG

-1720 IANATEY
+1720 IANETEY
-1727 HECLHEE
+1727 HERLHEY
-1734 HNKVSGLLSSKTTDI
+1734 HSKVSGVLSSKTTDI
-1749 YDYSRQN
+1749 YDYSKQN

-1764 AGEIAIS
+1764 AGELAMS
-1771 SKKDTNL
+1771 SKKDTNI

-1785 DNDVSVKT
+1785 DNDVNVKT

-1817 GILSGG
+1817 GVFAGG

-1878 NITGENVKIENSDSI
+1878 NITGENVSIENSNSI

-1934 KRLAALHGYKAIESV
+1934 KRLAALHGYKAVESV
-1949 EKNIGMLKDAVK
+1949 EKNIGMIKDAVK
-1961 NPSQGLSLN
+1961 NPSQGLSLS
-1970 VSVGSSQSRIESK
+1970 VSVGSSQSRSESK

-1988 ANGSNVKAAGD
+1988 ANGSNVKAVGD
-1999 VKITSTEKDINIT
+1999 VKITSTKKDIDIT
-2012 GSNVEGKDVTLN
+2012 GSNVEGKDVTFN

-2038 KTEQNS
+2038 NTEQSS

-2051 GVGFDI
+2051 GASLELGK
-2057 ATGQVS
+2057 GPS
-2063 SVTISGSKSKGE
+2063 YSISGSMSKGE
-2075 VDANSTSYNE
+2075 VSANGTTYNE
-2085 STVKADK
+2085 STVTANKDLSFA
-2092 KLDFTS
+2092 S
-2098 AKDTNIKGGN
+2098 GNDTNIKGGM
-2108 LSGEKIAGNVGGDLN
+2108 LSGEKVTGNVGGDLK
-2123 IESKQDKNS
+2123 IESKQDSNS
-2132 YKEKNSSAG
+2132 YKETNKS
-2141 FGVGID
+2141 VGASIG
-2147 LSGKNKNDGIATTD
+2147 LGSNKAISGSVSVGKI
-2161 KKDKA
+2161 
-2166 SNADKTGIFGSATK
+2166 
-2180 SNVDSNYESVTN
+2180 DSNYNSVTD
-2192 QSGIYAGKEG
+2192 QSGIYAGKDG
-2202 FDIRVEANTDLKGG
+2202 FYIRVEDNTDLKGG
-2216 IISSEA
+2216 IISSTA
-2222 EKDKNKI
+2222 DADKNKI
-2229 STGTLTYEDIKNKA
+2229 STGTLTFEDIQNKA
-2243 EYEAG
+2243 DYKAG
-2248 SIGINVDTS
+2248 GAGIKVN
-2257 KNAKN
+2257 KNN
-2262 KDAGVTP
+2262 
-2269 NIGVGAKDDA
+2269 DA
-2279 ESVTKAT
+2279 EYNEKGITPDIGMPASGEAESTTKAT
-2286 VSEGEIEIRDKG
+2286 ISKGTIEIRDKEN
-2298 HQKQDLKDLNR
+2298 QKQDINKLNR
-2309 DTQNSLNK
+2309 DNANSLNK
-2317 LGEIFDKTKVEER
+2317 LGEIFDKTKIEER
-2330 QELAGLFGE
+2330 QELANLFGE
-2339 IAYKAVGDLAIK
+2339 LAYNEIHKLADK
-2351 NGWQEGSAEKNA
+2351 NGWKEGSPEKNA

-2376 NSGFLAG
+2376 GNGFLAG
-2383 ASGAM
+2383 ASASA
-2388 INEIIQDK
+2388 INEMVQKKLSEQFEGEPDK
-2396 LRDMFKDNPA
+2396 
-2406 MHQWASALIGGVVAQ
+2406 HQWASAIIGGVVSQ
-2421 VAADNAQV
+2421 IVAGNVQA
-2429 GSATASSG
+2429 GTSTAASG
-2437 TKNNYLT
+2437 TKNNYLFRDQI
-2444 HEQLEKYNSEI
+2444 ELKERELS
-2455 EAIEK
+2455 EAIARGASDE
-2460 DDSLTEEE
+2460 
-2468 KKDAK
+2468 
-2473 KIIDLKYDLISA
+2473 
-2485 LQDREWLSRFN
+2485 
-2496 SKINVIQ
+2496 
-2503 LKNGEYEIKGET
+2503 EIK
-2515 FYVGYNKDGS
+2515 
-2525 PAFLS
+2525 A
-2530 TGTTYGIKDDN
+2530 I
-2541 LNDLLQKIIPGDK
+2541 NDK
-2554 IQFPDGSK
+2554 
-2562 FYIQPN
+2562 
-2568 GQLFEEDNVGF
+2568 
-2579 LMPFKMISFDT
+2579 
-2590 NAVVDKR
+2590 
-2597 NMFVYDAT
+2597 
-2605 ISSNLKNDAGE
+2605 
-2616 LITGVASSIGGL
+2616 
-2628 LAGYELAKLAIT
+2628 
-2640 SGNDSGILVGAI
+2640 
-2652 VVAMNANELVIS
+2652 
-2664 GTSGYKNLFN
+2664 
-2674 HNISTVN
+2674 
-2681 FIKDSVLAG
+2681 
-2690 SENEKIYNSLN
+2690 
-2701 TATQMIGIIGDCQQF
+2701 
-2716 YKLIEE
+2716 
-2722 GKLRNIDWDKII
+2722 WDKIDQAQDEAI
-2734 YDKKERDE
+2734 DALGYPIGNIADGSIENDYEAKK
-2742 LTSILNSYNL
+2742 SILKYAQDKLFADKSLVALKSTLGNSVIDMSMSLIDDATKDKIYQNL
-2752 GLDIKTVGDIL
+2752 KQNIKINANSQGLPNLNYVVEIEPGSNFVMKGVAKLGVCNIGKTAYSIYLNTDKYKNEQDRAIAGTIDIIGLGATVGIGVLASSVGAPTMVIIVGGVVVGYAVDTASATI
-2763 NK
+2763 KESVIGY

>member
-18 LSLQMQAVIPCYAA
+18 LSLQMQAVMPCYAA

-186 QRTDYRPDKL
+186 RRTDYRPDKL
-196 DIMASAIKINDELWA
+196 DIMARAIKINDELWA

-230 SLEVQKTTATAE
+230 SLEVQKTSATAE

-288 DGRIVFTKNAGSN
+288 DGRIVFTKNSGSSSN
-301 NSADGLPNKDYTYLT
+301 ATDGLQNQDYTSLT

-432 GAKSSVNVTAD
+432 GAKSSVNVQAD

-477 VIPATPNPEALR
+477 VIPATPNPEAPR

-515 KISDDD
+515 KISDNDI
-521 LDLVADANA
+521 DLVADANA

-575 NNATTYTKTELGGY
+575 NNATKYTKTELGGY

-608 TSSNASTLSGYLEV
+608 TSSNASTLNGYLEV
-622 AGNKASVVIANVNG
+622 AGNKASVVIANANG

-663 SFKFSDNKGDMIIAG
+663 NLKFGNNKGDMIIAG

-683 RNPKQLEIFT
+683 RTPKQLEIFT
-693 SNLQVDQSEVYTN
+693 NNLQVDKSEVYTN

-750 ATVSGDVEQDK
+750 AAVSGDVELDK

-766 GEALKVSA
+766 GNNLQLRANALK
-774 AKLSN
+774 N
-779 TNNSLISA
+779 TNNSLLSA
-787 GNDADINIAASI
+787 ANDADINIAASI

-839 RFANDG
+839 KFANDG
-845 ATISTDS
+845 ATISADGS
-852 NNALTKITTTDFSN
+852 SALTKITATDFSN
-866 TNKGAF
+866 TNKGVF
-872 VSKGSLQLE
+872 ISKGSLQLE

-914 HTGGDAKITA
+914 HTGRDAKITA
-924 DTMRSSKASVDVQGN
+924 NSLQNSKASVDVQGN
-939 LEADLG
+939 MEADLG
-945 SFTNQDS
+945 SLTNQDS
-952 AYFGVG
+952 AYLGVG
-958 KNAAINTSNDFT
+958 KNAVINTSNDFT

-996 LIAVGASGTISA
+996 LVAIGGSGTISA
-1008 TNITNQN
+1008 NNITNQN
-1015 KAGVKQGSLIN
+1015 KVGVKQGSLIN
-1026 AAGDL
+1026 AVGDL

-1115 ASGNIKIDLDKDLTN
+1115 ASGNINIDLDKDLTN

-1170 KYKKHRRMHIRCR
+1170 KYKKHRRMHVRCR

-1214 VSGVKIYAT
+1214 VGGVKINAA
-1223 DIVNRTHQAKGK
+1223 DIVNKTHQAKGK

-1256 ETLYK
+1256 EKLYK

-1284 NTGDKMTDISSLHIN
+1284 NTGDKMMDISSLHIN

-1384 MNAGAVIAEEMN
+1384 MNAGAVVAEAMD

-1411 TTDIVWLVEEVVNGQ
+1411 TTDIVWLVEEVVNGE

-1436 QVRSEDLRPDGA
+1436 HVRSEDLRPDGA

-1487 IASEN
+1487 IAGKN
-1492 LAVKAEKNITN
+1492 LKIKAEKNITN

-1511 DALLQAENI
+1511 NALLQAENI

-1550 LTLEAGKNITNK
+1550 LTLEAGNSITNR

-1570 DLTLNANDVDIVT
+1570 DLSLNAENIDIVT
-1583 VANEKHVA
+1583 VAKEKHVA

-1609 ALSGENIRLNTKKD
+1609 ALSGENIRLNAKKD
-1623 ISIAGGVL
+1623 ISIAGGIL
-1631 SAKNDVALNAK
+1631 SAKNDVELNAK
-1642 GDVNINAVKDLYSE
+1642 GDVNLTAGKDLYSE

-1687 DISIASGKDINIKG
+1687 DISIASGNDINIKG

-1720 IANATEY
+1720 IANETEY
-1727 HECLHEE
+1727 HERLHEY
-1734 HNKVSGLLSSKTTDI
+1734 HSKVSGVLSSKTTDI
-1749 YDYSRQN
+1749 YDYSKQN

-1764 AGEIAIS
+1764 AGELAMS
-1771 SKKDTNL
+1771 SKKDTNI

-1785 DNDVSVKT
+1785 DNDVNVKT

-1817 GILSGG
+1817 GVFAGG

-1878 NITGENVKIENSDSI
+1878 NITGENVSIENSNSI

-1934 KRLAALHGYKAIESV
+1934 KRLAALHGYKAVESV
-1949 EKNIGMLKDAVK
+1949 EKNIGMIKDAVK
-1961 NPSQGLSLN
+1961 NPSQGLSLS
-1970 VSVGSSQSRIESK
+1970 VSVGSSQSRSESK

-1988 ANGSNVKAAGD
+1988 ANGSNVKAVGD
-1999 VKITSTEKDINIT
+1999 VKITSTKKDIDIT
-2012 GSNVEGKDVTLN
+2012 GSNVEGKDVTFN

-2038 KTEQNS
+2038 NTEQSS

-2051 GVGFDI
+2051 GASLELGK
-2057 ATGQVS
+2057 GPS
-2063 SVTISGSKSKGE
+2063 YSISGSMSKGE
-2075 VDANSTSYNE
+2075 VSANGTTYNE
-2085 STVKADK
+2085 STVTANKDLSFA
-2092 KLDFTS
+2092 S
-2098 AKDTNIKGGN
+2098 GNDTNIKGGM
-2108 LSGEKIAGNVGGDLN
+2108 LSGEKVTGNVGGDLK
-2123 IESKQDKNS
+2123 IESKQDSNS
-2132 YKEKNSSAG
+2132 YKETNKS
-2141 FGVGID
+2141 VGASIG
-2147 LSGKNKNDGIATTD
+2147 LGSNKAISGSVSVGKI
-2161 KKDKA
+2161 
-2166 SNADKTGIFGSATK
+2166 
-2180 SNVDSNYESVTN
+2180 DSNYNSVTD
-2192 QSGIYAGKEG
+2192 QSGIYAGKDG
-2202 FDIRVEANTDLKGG
+2202 FYIRVEDNTDLKGG
-2216 IISSEA
+2216 IISSTA
-2222 EKDKNKI
+2222 DADKNKI
-2229 STGTLTYEDIKNKA
+2229 STGTLTFEDIQNKA
-2243 EYEAG
+2243 DYKAG
-2248 SIGINVDTS
+2248 GAGIKVN
-2257 KNAKN
+2257 KNN
-2262 KDAGVTP
+2262 
-2269 NIGVGAKDDA
+2269 DA
-2279 ESVTKAT
+2279 EYNEKGITPDIGMPASGEAESTTKAT
-2286 VSEGEIEIRDKG
+2286 ISKGTIEIRDKEN
-2298 HQKQDLKDLNR
+2298 QKQDINKLNR
-2309 DTQNSLNK
+2309 DNANSLNK
-2317 LGEIFDKTKVEER
+2317 LGEIFDKTKIEER
-2330 QELAGLFGE
+2330 QELANLFGE
-2339 IAYKAVGDLAIK
+2339 LAYNEIHKLADK
-2351 NGWQEGSAEKNA
+2351 NGWKEGSPEKNA

-2376 NSGFLAG
+2376 GNGFLAG
-2383 ASGAM
+2383 ASASA
-2388 INEIIQDK
+2388 INEMVQKKLSEQFEGEPDK
-2396 LRDMFKDNPA
+2396 
-2406 MHQWASALIGGVVAQ
+2406 HQWASAIIGGVVSQ
-2421 VAADNAQV
+2421 IVAGNVQA
-2429 GSATASSG
+2429 GTSTAASG
-2437 TKNNYLT
+2437 TKNNYLFRDQI
-2444 HEQLEKYNSEI
+2444 ELKERELS
-2455 EAIEK
+2455 EAIARGASDE
-2460 DDSLTEEE
+2460 
-2468 KKDAK
+2468 
-2473 KIIDLKYDLISA
+2473 
-2485 LQDREWLSRFN
+2485 
-2496 SKINVIQ
+2496 
-2503 LKNGEYEIKGET
+2503 EIK
-2515 FYVGYNKDGS
+2515 
-2525 PAFLS
+2525 A
-2530 TGTTYGIKDDN
+2530 I
-2541 LNDLLQKIIPGDK
+2541 NDK
-2554 IQFPDGSK
+2554 
-2562 FYIQPN
+2562 
-2568 GQLFEEDNVGF
+2568 
-2579 LMPFKMISFDT
+2579 
-2590 NAVVDKR
+2590 
-2597 NMFVYDAT
+2597 
-2605 ISSNLKNDAGE
+2605 
-2616 LITGVASSIGGL
+2616 
-2628 LAGYELAKLAIT
+2628 
-2640 SGNDSGILVGAI
+2640 
-2652 VVAMNANELVIS
+2652 
-2664 GTSGYKNLFN
+2664 
-2674 HNISTVN
+2674 
-2681 FIKDSVLAG
+2681 
-2690 SENEKIYNSLN
+2690 
-2701 TATQMIGIIGDCQQF
+2701 
-2716 YKLIEE
+2716 
-2722 GKLRNIDWDKII
+2722 WDKIDQAQDEAI
-2734 YDKKERDE
+2734 DALGYPIGNIADGSIENDYEAKK
-2742 LTSILNSYNL
+2742 SILKYAQDKLFADKSLVALKSTLGNSVIDMSMSLIDDATKDKIYQNL
-2752 GLDIKTVGDIL
+2752 KQNIKINANSQGLPNLNYVVEIEPGSNFVMKGVAKLGVCNIGKTAYSIYLNTDKYKNEQDRAIAGTIDIIGLGATVGIGVLASSVGAPTMVIIVGGVVVGYAVDTASATI
-2763 NK
+2763 KESIIGY

>member
-18 LSLQMQAVIPCYAA
+18 LSLQMQAVMPCYAA

-196 DIMASAIKINDELWA
+196 DIMARAIKINDELWA

-218 AGSNEVKYNADG
+218 AGSNEVKYNTDG
-230 SLEVQKTTATAE
+230 SLEVHKTTATAE

-274 GGNLKAQENLSITN
+274 GGSLKAQENLSITN

-301 NSADGLPNKDYTYLT
+301 NTVDGLSNKDYTSLT
-316 SDGTV
+316 SDGNV

-326 EDIENSG
+326 EDIENSS

-391 INASSILHVASA
+391 INASKILNITST

-416 EASISA
+416 EARVSA

-432 GAKSSVNVTAD
+432 GAKSSVNVQAD
-443 KLTLNKNNIY
+443 KVTLNKNNIY

-477 VIPATPNPEALR
+477 VIPATPNPEAPR

-515 KISDDD
+515 KIRDND

-575 NNATTYTKTELGGY
+575 NNATKYTKTELGGY

-608 TSSNASTLSGYLEV
+608 TSSNASTLNGYLEV
-622 AGNKASVVIANVNG
+622 AGNKASVVIANANG

-663 SFKFSDNKGDMIIAG
+663 NLKFGNNKGDMIIAG

-683 RNPKQLEIFT
+683 RNPKQLKIFT
-693 SNLQVDQSEVYTN
+693 NNLQVDKSEVYTN

-727 MHINAG
+727 MQINAG

-750 ATVSGDVEQDK
+750 AAVSGDVEQDK

-787 GNDADINIAASI
+787 GNDANINIAASI

-811 LDVRAADF
+811 LDVGAADF

-845 ATISTDS
+845 ATISADGS
-852 NNALTKITTTDFSN
+852 SALTKITATDFSN

-952 AYFGVG
+952 AYFGIG
-958 KNAAINTSNDFT
+958 KNAVINTSNDFT

-996 LIAVGASGTISA
+996 LVAVGGSGTISA

-1015 KAGVKQGSLIN
+1015 KTGVKQGSLIN

-1031 SLTAEDTVLNR
+1031 SLNAQDTVMNR

-1059 VNKKEIFETSF
+1059 VNKKEIFATSF

-1214 VSGVKIYAT
+1214 VSGVKIEAK
-1223 DIVNRTHQAKGK
+1223 DIVNKTHQAKGK

-1250 DKHLTD
+1250 ENHLTD

-1384 MNAGAVIAEEMN
+1384 MNAGAVVAEAMD

-1411 TTDIVWLVEEVVNGQ
+1411 TTDIVWLVEEVVNGE

-1436 QVRSEDLRPDGA
+1436 QVHSEDLRPDGA

-1492 LAVKAEKNITN
+1492 LTVKAEKNITN

-1529 QYKELNQKKL
+1529 QYKELNQKKI

-1550 LTLEAGKNITNK
+1550 LTLEAGNSITNK

-1570 DLTLNANDVDIVT
+1570 NLTLNANDVDIVT

-1706 EAGKADLAAENNIN
+1706 EAGKADLIAENNIN
-1720 IANATEY
+1720 ITNATEY
-1727 HECLHEE
+1727 HERLHEE

-1749 YDYSRQN
+1749 YDYSKQN

-1764 AGEIAIS
+1764 AGELAIS
-1771 SKKDTNL
+1771 SKKDTNI

-1785 DNDVSVKT
+1785 DNDVSIKT

-1799 GSAEQT
+1799 GSSEQT
-1805 SESEYIKSVKKS
+1805 SESEYRKSVKKR
-1817 GILSGG
+1817 GVFAGG

-1848 TVGSVKGNVN
+1848 TVGSVKGSVN

-1864 ANVKGSTVVAGKDI
+1864 ANVKGSSVVAGKDI
-1878 NITGENVKIENSDSI
+1878 NITGENVSIENSNSV

-1913 EAVNKVNEVVN
+1913 GYVDVVN
-1924 HVERANQVND
+1924 NAANSVKHATDVED
-1934 KRLAALHGYKAIESV
+1934 KRLGALVAVKGYKDADKAI
-1949 EKNIGMLKDAVK
+1949 KDIKGKGGGNVTE
-1961 NPSQGLSLN
+1961 NLSIN
-1970 VSVGSSQSRIESK
+1970 VSLGTMKSK
-1983 STTVV
+1983 SESNSTTTV
-1988 ANGSNVKAAGD
+1988 ANASEVKAGGE
-1999 VKITSTEKDINIT
+1999 VNVTSTKKDINIT

-2038 KTEQNS
+2038 KTEQSS

-2051 GVGFDI
+2051 GASLELGK
-2057 ATGQVS
+2057 GPS
-2063 SVTISGSKSKGE
+2063 YSISGSMSKGE
-2075 VDANSTSYNE
+2075 VSANGTTYNE
-2085 STVKADK
+2085 SNVTANKDLNFA
-2092 KLDFTS
+2092 S
-2098 AKDTNIKGGN
+2098 GKDTNIKGGK
-2108 LSGEKIAGNVGGDLN
+2108 LSGEKVTGNVGGDLN
-2123 IESKQDKNS
+2123 IESKQDGNS
-2132 YKEKNSSAG
+2132 YKENNKSAG
-2141 FGVGID
+2141 ASIGLG
-2147 LSGKNKNDGIATTD
+2147 SNKAV
-2161 KKDKA
+2161 
-2166 SNADKTGIFGSATK
+2166 SGSASVGK
-2180 SNVDSNYESVTN
+2180 IDSNYKSVTD

-2202 FDIRVEANTDLKGG
+2202 FDIRVEDNTDLKGG
-2216 IISSEA
+2216 IISSTA
-2222 EKDKNKI
+2222 DADKNKL
-2229 STGTLTYEDIKNKA
+2229 STGTLTFEDIQNKA
-2243 EYEAG
+2243 DYKAG
-2248 SIGINVDTS
+2248 GAGIKVN
-2257 KNAKN
+2257 KNN
-2262 KDAGVTP
+2262 
-2269 NIGVGAKDDA
+2269 DA
-2279 ESVTKAT
+2279 EYNEKGITPDIGMPASGEAESTTNAT
-2286 VSEGEIEIRDKG
+2286 ISKGTIEIRDKDK
-2298 HQKQDLKDLNR
+2298 QKQDIEKLNR
-2309 DTQNSLNK
+2309 DTANSLNK
-2317 LGEIFDKTKVEER
+2317 LGEIFDKTKIEER
-2330 QELAGLFGE
+2330 QELANLFGE
-2339 IAYKAVGDLAIK
+2339 LAYNEIHYMDGSNEQKALY
-2351 NGWQEGSAEKNA
+2351 
-2363 LHALVGGIMSELT
+2363 HAVVGGIMSKLT
-2376 NSGFLAG
+2376 GGDFLAG
-2383 ASGAM
+2383 ATAVGINKLVIEEVKKAANYEPDKMQWVSAVLGA
-2388 INEIIQDK
+2388 
-2396 LRDMFKDNPA
+2396 
-2406 MHQWASALIGGVVAQ
+2406 VVAEFVSGNPQ
-2421 VAADNAQV
+2421 AG
-2429 GSATASSG
+2429 GSAAASG
-2437 TKNNYLT
+2437 TKNNEVADIIFNPKRVLNGYGEGLKDRGIEEIEDISAIVSDPLGTLNEMYQFLQAIYEEPSLANEIKEQFVDVFNERLDKFENGTAEETGYELGRISVDIASLCVASGSRKILT
-2444 HEQLEKYNSEI
+2444 KFPRVGKIVSSLEKYTAKSISTTKLTNDI
-2455 EAIEK
+2455 VYIG
-2460 DDSLTEEE
+2460 DSLWE
-2468 KKDAK
+2468 KGAFKRGQ
-2473 KIIDLKYDLISA
+2473 IIDKA
-2485 LQDREWLSRFN
+2485 LGNNL
-2496 SKINVIQ
+2496 
-2503 LKNGEYEIKGET
+2503 
-2515 FYVGYNKDGS
+2515 GYN
-2525 PAFLS
+2525 
-2530 TGTTYGIKDDN
+2530 
-2541 LNDLLQKIIPGDK
+2541 
-2554 IQFPDGSK
+2554 FP
-2562 FYIQPN
+2562 
-2568 GQLFEEDNVGF
+2568 
-2579 LMPFKMISFDT
+2579 
-2590 NAVVDKR
+2590 VVDKLNDR
-2597 NMFVYDAT
+2597 TITSIKSMDLTANTYQTGRGIYNALVKNIDDLEAFEKRSWRHTTINIDDYDYKQLEVAIPKIT
-2605 ISSNLKNDAGE
+2605 ISKDQKNGLEQAVKYAKSKNINVK
-2616 LITGVASSIGGL
+2616 IT
-2628 LAGYELAKLAIT
+2628 
-2640 SGNDSGILVGAI
+2640 
-2652 VVAMNANELVIS
+2652 VVE
-2664 GTSGYKNLFN
+2664 
-2674 HNISTVN
+2674 
-2681 FIKDSVLAG
+2681 
-2690 SENEKIYNSLN
+2690 
-2701 TATQMIGIIGDCQQF
+2701 
-2716 YKLIEE
+2716 
-2722 GKLRNIDWDKII
+2722 
-2734 YDKKERDE
+2734 
-2742 LTSILNSYNL
+2742 
-2752 GLDIKTVGDIL
+2752 
-2763 NK
+2763 

>member
-18 LSLQMQAVIPCYAA
+18 LSLQMQAVMPCYAA

-186 QRTDYRPDKL
+186 RRTDYRPDKL
-196 DIMASAIKINDELWA
+196 DIMARAIKINDELWA

-230 SLEVQKTTATAE
+230 SLEVQKTSATAE

-288 DGRIVFTKNAGSN
+288 DGRIVFTKNSGSSSN
-301 NSADGLPNKDYTYLT
+301 ATDGLQNQDYTSLT

-432 GAKSSVNVTAD
+432 GAKSSVNVQAD

-477 VIPATPNPEALR
+477 VIPATPNPEAPR

-515 KISDDD
+515 KISDNDI
-521 LDLVADANA
+521 DLVADANA

-575 NNATTYTKTELGGY
+575 NNATKYTKTELGGY

-608 TSSNASTLSGYLEV
+608 TSSNASTLNGYLEV
-622 AGNKASVVIANVNG
+622 AGNKASVVIANANG

-663 SFKFSDNKGDMIIAG
+663 NLKFGNNKGDMIIAG

-683 RNPKQLEIFT
+683 RTPKQLEIFT
-693 SNLQVDQSEVYTN
+693 NNLQVDKSEVYTN

-750 ATVSGDVEQDK
+750 AAVSGDVELDK

-766 GEALKVSA
+766 GNNLQLRANALK
-774 AKLSN
+774 N
-779 TNNSLISA
+779 TNNSLLSA
-787 GNDADINIAASI
+787 ANDADINIAASI

-839 RFANDG
+839 KFANDG
-845 ATISTDS
+845 ATISADGS
-852 NNALTKITTTDFSN
+852 SALTKITATDFSN
-866 TNKGAF
+866 TNKGVF
-872 VSKGSLQLE
+872 ISKGSLQLE

-914 HTGGDAKITA
+914 HTGRDAKITA
-924 DTMRSSKASVDVQGN
+924 NSLQNSKASVDVQGN
-939 LEADLG
+939 MEADLG
-945 SFTNQDS
+945 SLTNQDS
-952 AYFGVG
+952 AYLGVG
-958 KNAAINTSNDFT
+958 KNAVINTSNDFT

-996 LIAVGASGTISA
+996 LVAIGGSGTISA
-1008 TNITNQN
+1008 NNITNQN
-1015 KAGVKQGSLIN
+1015 KVGVKQGSLIN
-1026 AAGDL
+1026 AVGDL

-1115 ASGNIKIDLDKDLTN
+1115 ASGNINIDLDKDLTN

-1170 KYKKHRRMHIRCR
+1170 KYKKHRRMHVRCR

-1214 VSGVKIYAT
+1214 VGGVKINAA
-1223 DIVNRTHQAKGK
+1223 DIVNKTHQAKGK

-1256 ETLYK
+1256 EKLYK

-1284 NTGDKMTDISSLHIN
+1284 NTGDKMMDISSLHIN

-1384 MNAGAVIAEEMN
+1384 MNAGAVVAEAMD

-1411 TTDIVWLVEEVVNGQ
+1411 TTDIVWLVEEVVNGE

-1436 QVRSEDLRPDGA
+1436 HVRSEDLRPDGA

-1487 IASEN
+1487 IAGKN
-1492 LAVKAEKNITN
+1492 LKIKAEKNITN

-1511 DALLQAENI
+1511 NALLQAENI

-1550 LTLEAGKNITNK
+1550 LTLEAGNSITNR

-1570 DLTLNANDVDIVT
+1570 DLSLNAENIDIVT
-1583 VANEKHVA
+1583 VAKEKHVA

-1609 ALSGENIRLNTKKD
+1609 ALSGENIRLNAKKD
-1623 ISIAGGVL
+1623 ISIAGGIL
-1631 SAKNDVALNAK
+1631 SAKNDVELNAK
-1642 GDVNINAVKDLYSE
+1642 GDVNLTAGKDLYSE

-1687 DISIASGKDINIKG
+1687 DISIASGNDINIKG

-1720 IANATEY
+1720 IANETEY
-1727 HECLHEE
+1727 HERLHEY
-1734 HNKVSGLLSSKTTDI
+1734 HSKVSGLLSSKTTDI
-1749 YDYSRQN
+1749 YDYSKQN

-1764 AGEIAIS
+1764 AGELAMS
-1771 SKKDTNL
+1771 SKKDTNI

-1785 DNDVSVKT
+1785 DNDVNVKT

-1817 GILSGG
+1817 GVFAGG

-1878 NITGENVKIENSDSI
+1878 NITGENVSIENSNSI

-1934 KRLAALHGYKAIESV
+1934 KRLAALHGYKAVESV
-1949 EKNIGMLKDAVK
+1949 EKNIGMIKDAVK
-1961 NPSQGLSLN
+1961 NPSQGLSLS
-1970 VSVGSSQSRIESK
+1970 VSVGSSQSRSESK

-1988 ANGSNVKAAGD
+1988 ANGSNVKAVGD
-1999 VKITSTEKDINIT
+1999 VKITSTKKDIDIT
-2012 GSNVEGKDVTLN
+2012 GSNVEGKDVTFN

-2038 KTEQNS
+2038 NTEQSS

-2051 GVGFDI
+2051 GASLELGK
-2057 ATGQVS
+2057 GPS
-2063 SVTISGSKSKGE
+2063 YSISGSMSKGE
-2075 VDANSTSYNE
+2075 VSANGTTYNE
-2085 STVKADK
+2085 STVTANKDLSFA
-2092 KLDFTS
+2092 S
-2098 AKDTNIKGGN
+2098 GNDTNIKGGM
-2108 LSGEKIAGNVGGDLN
+2108 LSGEKVTGNVGGDLK
-2123 IESKQDKNS
+2123 IESKQDSNS
-2132 YKEKNSSAG
+2132 YKETNKS
-2141 FGVGID
+2141 VGASIG
-2147 LSGKNKNDGIATTD
+2147 LGSNKAISGSVSVGKI
-2161 KKDKA
+2161 
-2166 SNADKTGIFGSATK
+2166 
-2180 SNVDSNYESVTN
+2180 DSNYNSVTD
-2192 QSGIYAGKEG
+2192 QSGIYAGKDG
-2202 FDIRVEANTDLKGG
+2202 FYIRVEDNTDLKGG
-2216 IISSEA
+2216 IISSTA
-2222 EKDKNKI
+2222 DADKNKI
-2229 STGTLTYEDIKNKA
+2229 STGTLTFEDIQNKA
-2243 EYEAG
+2243 DYKAG
-2248 SIGINVDTS
+2248 GAGIKVN
-2257 KNAKN
+2257 KNN
-2262 KDAGVTP
+2262 
-2269 NIGVGAKDDA
+2269 DA
-2279 ESVTKAT
+2279 EYNEKGITPDIGMPASGEAESTTKAT
-2286 VSEGEIEIRDKG
+2286 ISKGTIEIRDKEN
-2298 HQKQDLKDLNR
+2298 QKQDINKLNR
-2309 DTQNSLNK
+2309 DNANSLNK
-2317 LGEIFDKTKVEER
+2317 LGEIFDKTKIEER
-2330 QELAGLFGE
+2330 QELANLFGE
-2339 IAYKAVGDLAIK
+2339 LAYNEIHKLADK
-2351 NGWQEGSAEKNA
+2351 NGWKEGSPEKNA

-2376 NSGFLAG
+2376 GNGFLAG
-2383 ASGAM
+2383 ASASA
-2388 INEIIQDK
+2388 INEMVQKKLSEQFEGEPDK
-2396 LRDMFKDNPA
+2396 
-2406 MHQWASALIGGVVAQ
+2406 HQWASAIIGGVVSQ
-2421 VAADNAQV
+2421 IVAGNVQA
-2429 GSATASSG
+2429 GTSTAASG
-2437 TKNNYLT
+2437 TKNNYLFRDQI
-2444 HEQLEKYNSEI
+2444 ELKERELS
-2455 EAIEK
+2455 EAIARGASDE
-2460 DDSLTEEE
+2460 
-2468 KKDAK
+2468 
-2473 KIIDLKYDLISA
+2473 
-2485 LQDREWLSRFN
+2485 
-2496 SKINVIQ
+2496 
-2503 LKNGEYEIKGET
+2503 EIK
-2515 FYVGYNKDGS
+2515 
-2525 PAFLS
+2525 A
-2530 TGTTYGIKDDN
+2530 I
-2541 LNDLLQKIIPGDK
+2541 NDK
-2554 IQFPDGSK
+2554 
-2562 FYIQPN
+2562 
-2568 GQLFEEDNVGF
+2568 
-2579 LMPFKMISFDT
+2579 
-2590 NAVVDKR
+2590 
-2597 NMFVYDAT
+2597 
-2605 ISSNLKNDAGE
+2605 
-2616 LITGVASSIGGL
+2616 
-2628 LAGYELAKLAIT
+2628 
-2640 SGNDSGILVGAI
+2640 
-2652 VVAMNANELVIS
+2652 
-2664 GTSGYKNLFN
+2664 
-2674 HNISTVN
+2674 
-2681 FIKDSVLAG
+2681 
-2690 SENEKIYNSLN
+2690 
-2701 TATQMIGIIGDCQQF
+2701 
-2716 YKLIEE
+2716 
-2722 GKLRNIDWDKII
+2722 WDKIDQAQDEAI
-2734 YDKKERDE
+2734 DALGYPIGNIADGSIENDYEAKK
-2742 LTSILNSYNL
+2742 SILKYAQDKLFADKSLVALKSTLGNSVIDMSMSLIDDATKDKIYQNL
-2752 GLDIKTVGDIL
+2752 KQNIKINANSQGLPNLNYVVEIEPGSNFVMKGVAKLGVCNIGKTAYSIYLNTDKYKNEQDRAIAGTIDIIGLGATVGIGVLASSVGAPTMVIIVGGVVVGYAVDTASATI
-2763 NK
+2763 KESIIGY

>member
-18 LSLQMQAVIPCYAA
+18 LSLQMQAVMPCYAA

-80 AQYNSQ
+80 AQYNSH

-155 GVPDWGADGKLNGFS
+155 GMPDWGADGKLNGFS

-180 AGLTED
+180 AGLTEE

-196 DIMASAIKINDELWA
+196 DIMARAIKINDELWA

-218 AGSNEVKYNADG
+218 AGSNEVKYNTDG

-301 NSADGLPNKDYTYLT
+301 NTADGLSNKDYTSLT
-316 SDGTV
+316 SDGNV

-326 EDIENSG
+326 EDIENSS

-403 KAINNDGYMHSSG
+403 KAINNDGYMHSNG

-422 GGILSGSGSI
+422 GGIISGSGSI
-432 GAKSSVNVTAD
+432 GAKSSVNVQAD
-443 KLTLNKNNIY
+443 KVTLNKKNIY

-477 VIPATPNPEALR
+477 VIPATPDPEAPR

-500 DIAQASGVAATVKKD
+500 DVAQAPGVAATVKKD
-515 KISDDD
+515 KISDND

-575 NNATTYTKTELGGY
+575 NNATKYTKTELGGY

-608 TSSNASTLSGYLEV
+608 TSSNASTLNGYLEV
-622 AGNKASVVIANVNG
+622 AGNKASVVIANANG

-647 DNVVLSTGAV
+647 DNVLLSTGAV

-663 SFKFSDNKGDMIIAG
+663 NLKFGNNKGDMIIAG

-683 RNPKQLEIFT
+683 RTPKQLEIFT
-693 SNLQVDQSEVYTN
+693 NNLQVDKSEVYNN

-727 MHINAG
+727 MQINAG
-733 ALKNS
+733 TLKNS

-766 GEALKVSA
+766 GEALSVSA

-787 GNDADINIAASI
+787 GNDADINIVASI

-819 INQDTALVNYGQN
+819 INQDTALVNYGRN

-845 ATISTDS
+845 ATISADGS
-852 NNALTKITTTDFSN
+852 SALTKITATDFSN
-866 TNKGAF
+866 TNKGVF
-872 VSKGSLQLE
+872 ISKGSLQLE

-945 SFTNQDS
+945 SLTNQDS
-952 AYFGVG
+952 AYFGIG
-958 KNAAINTSNDFT
+958 KNAVINTSNDFT

-996 LIAVGASGTISA
+996 LVAVGASGTISA
-1008 TNITNQN
+1008 NNITNQN

-1026 AAGDL
+1026 AASDL

-1170 KYKKHRRMHIRCR
+1170 KYKKHRRMHIGCR

-1214 VSGVKIYAT
+1214 VSGVKINAK
-1223 DIVNRTHQAKGK
+1223 DIVNKTHQAKGK
-1235 VGDLPESDAYFKTDA
+1235 VGDLPESDDYFKTDA
-1250 DKHLTD
+1250 ENHLTD
-1256 ETLYK
+1256 EKLYK

-1284 NTGDKMTDISSLHIN
+1284 NTGEKMMDISSLHIN

-1351 YFEQQFV
+1351 YFEQQLV

-1369 YLGDYGSDMEQFAAL
+1369 YLGAYGSDMEQFAAL
-1384 MNAGAVIAEEMN
+1384 MNAGAVVAEAMD

-1487 IASEN
+1487 ITGEN
-1492 LAVKAEKNITN
+1492 LKIKAEKNITN
-1503 SGTMRAKA
+1503 SGTMRAKV
-1511 DALLQAENI
+1511 DAMLQAENI
-1520 TNEATVSKK
+1520 TNEAATSET
-1529 QYKELNQKKL
+1529 QYRELNQKKL

-1550 LTLEAGKNITNK
+1550 LTLEAGNSITNK

-1597 SAEIHDV
+1597 AAEIHNV

-1609 ALSGENIRLNTKKD
+1609 ALSGENIRLNAKKD
-1623 ISIAGGVL
+1623 ISIAGGIL
-1631 SAKNDVALNAK
+1631 SAKNDVELNAK

-1720 IANATEY
+1720 IANETEY
-1727 HECLHEE
+1727 HERLHEY
-1734 HNKVSGLLSSKTTDI
+1734 HSKVSGVLSSKTTDI
-1749 YDYSRQN
+1749 YDYSKQN

-1764 AGEIAIS
+1764 AGELAMS
-1771 SKKDTNL
+1771 SKKDTNI

-1785 DNDVSVKT
+1785 DNDVNVKT

-1838 ANQNTEQVGS
+1838 ANQNVEQVGS

-1858 LDADKA
+1858 LTADKA

-1878 NITGENVKIENSDSI
+1878 NITGENISIENSNSV

-1913 EAVNKVNEVVN
+1913 AYVDVVNNAANSVKHATDVEDKRLGALVAVKGYKDADKAIKNIKSNGGGKVNEN
-1924 HVERANQVND
+1924 
-1934 KRLAALHGYKAIESV
+1934 
-1949 EKNIGMLKDAVK
+1949 
-1961 NPSQGLSLN
+1961 LSIN
-1970 VSVGSSQSRIESK
+1970 VSLGTTKSK
-1983 STTVV
+1983 SESNSTTTV
-1988 ANGSNVKAAGD
+1988 ANASEVKAGGD
-1999 VKITSTEKDINIT
+1999 VNVTSTKKDINIT

-2051 GVGFDI
+2051 GASLELGK
-2057 ATGQVS
+2057 GPS
-2063 SVTISGSKSKGE
+2063 YSISGSMSKGE
-2075 VDANSTSYNE
+2075 VSANGTTYNE
-2085 STVKADK
+2085 SNVTANKDLSFA
-2092 KLDFTS
+2092 S
-2098 AKDTNIKGGN
+2098 GNDTNIKGGN
-2108 LSGEKIAGNVGGDLN
+2108 LSGEKVTGNVGGDLN
-2123 IESKQDKNS
+2123 IESKQDSNS
-2132 YKEKNSSAG
+2132 YKENNKS
-2141 FGVGID
+2141 VGASIG
-2147 LSGKNKNDGIATTD
+2147 LGSNKAV
-2161 KKDKA
+2161 
-2166 SNADKTGIFGSATK
+2166 SGSASVGK
-2180 SNVDSNYESVTN
+2180 IDSNYKSVTD
-2192 QSGIYAGKEG
+2192 QSGIYAGKDG

-2216 IISSEA
+2216 IISSTA
-2222 EKDKNKI
+2222 DVDKNKL
-2229 STGTLTYEDIKNKA
+2229 STGTLTFEDIQNKA
-2243 EYEAG
+2243 DYKAG
-2248 SIGINVDTS
+2248 GAGIKVN
-2257 KNAKN
+2257 KNN
-2262 KDAGVTP
+2262 
-2269 NIGVGAKDDA
+2269 DA
-2279 ESVTKAT
+2279 EYNEKGITPDIGMPASGEAESTTKAT
-2286 VSEGEIEIRDKG
+2286 ISKGTIEIRDKEN
-2298 HQKQDLKDLNR
+2298 QKQDINKLNR
-2309 DTQNSLNK
+2309 DNANSLNK
-2317 LGEIFDKTKVEER
+2317 LGEIFDKTKIEER
-2330 QELAGLFGE
+2330 QELANLFGE
-2339 IAYKAVGDLAIK
+2339 LAYNEIHKLAER
-2351 NGWQEGSAEKNA
+2351 NNWQEGCAEKNA

-2376 NSGFLAG
+2376 GNGFLSG
-2383 ASGAM
+2383 ASASTV
-2388 INEIIQDK
+2388 NEMVQKKLSEQFEGEPDK
-2396 LRDMFKDNPA
+2396 
-2406 MHQWASALIGGVVAQ
+2406 HQWASAIIGGVVSQLVAGKAQ
-2421 VAADNAQV
+2421 AGASTAA
-2429 GSATASSG
+2429 SG
-2437 TKNNYLT
+2437 TKNNRLSLSQYEEFKKRLSEAKSNAERIEIYEKYLKVDLAKEKELVEKLKDQNFVNGLIKALEENPDLEIYDGVVIKGFSVVGDRDNNNYLSEGTGEILDDT
-2444 HEQLEKYNSEI
+2444 HEKFIFHAEHPLYNSETGTTDLVSPLQKFI
-2455 EAIEK
+2455 NDNKEELQ
-2460 DDSLTEEE
+2460 SLGKNVTMSYLTNGV
-2468 KKDAK
+2468 D
-2473 KIIDLKYDLISA
+2473 KIIDKLPDKISASPKACDVYVNGIKVLKSVSSSVTITIGEGVYDIYVDYNKYHGTTLALNTVSTVSTVALSLTVSNKLQNNFSDTLGYMLPLVDGGFAFLIS
-2485 LQDREWLSRFN
+2485 QGS
-2496 SKINVIQ
+2496 SKIKHSIS
-2503 LKNGEYEIKGET
+2503 E
-2515 FYVGYNKDGS
+2515 
-2525 PAFLS
+2525 
-2530 TGTTYGIKDDN
+2530 
-2541 LNDLLQKIIPGDK
+2541 GDK
-2554 IQFPDGSK
+2554 
-2562 FYIQPN
+2562 
-2568 GQLFEEDNVGF
+2568 
-2579 LMPFKMISFDT
+2579 
-2590 NAVVDKR
+2590 
-2597 NMFVYDAT
+2597 
-2605 ISSNLKNDAGE
+2605 
-2616 LITGVASSIGGL
+2616 
-2628 LAGYELAKLAIT
+2628 
-2640 SGNDSGILVGAI
+2640 
-2652 VVAMNANELVIS
+2652 
-2664 GTSGYKNLFN
+2664 
-2674 HNISTVN
+2674 
-2681 FIKDSVLAG
+2681 
-2690 SENEKIYNSLN
+2690 
-2701 TATQMIGIIGDCQQF
+2701 
-2716 YKLIEE
+2716 
-2722 GKLRNIDWDKII
+2722 
-2734 YDKKERDE
+2734 
-2742 LTSILNSYNL
+2742 
-2752 GLDIKTVGDIL
+2752 
-2763 NK
+2763 

>member
-18 LSLQMQAVIPCYAA
+18 LSLQMQAVMPCYAA

-72 VFNNHTGS
+72 VFNNHTES

-155 GVPDWGADGKLNGFS
+155 GVPDWGADSKLNGFS

-196 DIMASAIKINDELWA
+196 DIMARAIKINDELWA

-218 AGSNEVKYNADG
+218 AGSNEVKYNTDG

-288 DGRIVFTKNAGSN
+288 DGRIVFTKNSGSSSN
-301 NSADGLPNKDYTYLT
+301 ATDGLQNQDYTSLT
-316 SDGTV
+316 SDGNV

-326 EDIENSG
+326 EDIENSS
-333 VITAQKDMTLT
+333 VITAQKDMTMT

-416 EASISA
+416 EVSISA
-422 GGILSGSGSI
+422 GGILSGSGSV

-443 KLTLNKNNIY
+443 KISLNKKNIY

-477 VIPATPNPEALR
+477 VIPETPDPEAPR

-554 GNGVSRNLYSDFNIK
+554 SNGVSRNLYSDFNIK

-575 NNATTYTKTELGGY
+575 NNATKYTKTELGGY

-608 TSSNASTLSGYLEV
+608 TSSNASTLNGYLEV

-683 RNPKQLEIFT
+683 RNPKQLDVFT
-693 SNLQVDQSEVYTN
+693 NNLQADKSELYAN

-727 MHINAG
+727 MQLNAAG
-733 ALKNS
+733 LKNS
-738 SLGYI
+738 NSGYI

-766 GEALKVSA
+766 GNNLQLRANALK
-774 AKLSN
+774 N
-779 TNNSLISA
+779 TNNSLLSA

-832 GTLAVAN
+832 GTLTVVN

-845 ATISTDS
+845 ATISADGS
-852 NNALTKITTTDFSN
+852 SALTKITATDFSN

-881 ASNTLNNNYANIY
+881 ASNTLNNNCSNIY

-914 HTGGDAKITA
+914 HTGRDAKITA
-924 DTMRSSKASVDVQGN
+924 NILQNSKASVDVQGN

-945 SFTNQDS
+945 SLTNQDS
-952 AYFGVG
+952 AYLGVG
-958 KNAAINTSNDFT
+958 KNAVINTSNNFT
-970 NKDLGNIFVTKD
+970 NKNLGNIFVTKN

-996 LIAVGASGTISA
+996 LVAVGASGTISA
-1008 TNITNQN
+1008 NNITNQN

-1115 ASGNIKIDLDKDLTN
+1115 ASGNINIDLDKDLTN

-1139 NLTVNAGGTV
+1139 DLTVNAGGTV

-1214 VSGVKIYAT
+1214 VGGVKIEAKE
-1223 DIVNRTHQAKGK
+1223 IVNKTHQAKGK
-1235 VGDLPESDAYFKTDA
+1235 VGDLPESDDYFKTDA
-1250 DKHLTD
+1250 ENHLTD
-1256 ETLYK
+1256 EKLYK

-1279 AGKDN
+1279 ACKDN
-1284 NTGDKMTDISSLHIN
+1284 QTGDKMMNISSLHIN

-1327 LSSDYLLERV
+1327 LSSDYLLERL

-1384 MNAGAVIAEEMN
+1384 MNAGAVVAEEMN

-1492 LAVKAEKNITN
+1492 LTVKAEKNITN
-1503 SGTMRAKA
+1503 SGTIRAKA
-1511 DALLQAENI
+1511 NALLQAENI

-1539 EATGSISAGQN
+1539 EATGSISVGQN
-1550 LTLEAGKNITNK
+1550 LTLDAGNKITNK

-1570 DLTLNANDVDIVT
+1570 DLQLNANDVDIVT

-1623 ISIAGGVL
+1623 ISIAGGIL
-1631 SAKNDVALNAK
+1631 SAKNDVDLNAK
-1642 GDVNINAVKDLYSE
+1642 GDVNLTAVKDLYSE
-1656 ESEVGNRGGSY
+1656 ESEVGKRGSSY

-1706 EAGKADLAAENNIN
+1706 EAGKADLIAENNVN
-1720 IANATEY
+1720 IANETEY
-1727 HECLHEE
+1727 HELLHEE

-1749 YDYSRQN
+1749 YDYSKQN
-1756 TVVGSNVS
+1756 TVVNSNVS
-1764 AGEIAIS
+1764 AGELAIS
-1771 SKKDTNL
+1771 SKKDTNI

-1817 GILSGG
+1817 GVFAGG

-1878 NITGENVKIENSDSI
+1878 NITGENVSIENSNSI

-1913 EAVNKVNEVVN
+1913 GYVDVVNNVANSVKHAADVEDKRLGALVAVKGYKDADKAIKNIKGNGGGKVNEN
-1924 HVERANQVND
+1924 
-1934 KRLAALHGYKAIESV
+1934 
-1949 EKNIGMLKDAVK
+1949 
-1961 NPSQGLSLN
+1961 LSIN
-1970 VSVGSSQSRIESK
+1970 VSLGTTKSK
-1983 STTVV
+1983 SESNSTTTV
-1988 ANGSNVKAAGD
+1988 ANASEVKAGGD
-1999 VKITSTEKDINIT
+1999 VNVTSTKKDINIT
-2012 GSNVEGKDVTLN
+2012 GSNVEGKDVTFN
-2024 AKENLNITASKNTN
+2024 AKDNLNITASKNTN
-2038 KTEQNS
+2038 KTEQSS

-2051 GVGFDI
+2051 GASLELGK
-2057 ATGQVS
+2057 GPS
-2063 SVTISGSKSKGE
+2063 YSISGSMSKGE
-2075 VDANSTSYNE
+2075 VSANGTTYNE
-2085 STVKADK
+2085 SNVTANKDLNFA
-2092 KLDFTS
+2092 S
-2098 AKDTNIKGGN
+2098 GNDTNIKGGK
-2108 LSGEKIAGNVGGDLN
+2108 LSGEKVTGNVGKDLN
-2123 IESKQDKNS
+2123 IESKQDSNN
-2132 YKEKNSSAG
+2132 YKESNKSV
-2141 FGVGID
+2141 GVSVG
-2147 LSGKNKNDGIATTD
+2147 LGSNKAV
-2161 KKDKA
+2161 
-2166 SNADKTGIFGSATK
+2166 SGSASVGK
-2180 SNVDSNYESVTN
+2180 IDSNYNSVTD

-2202 FDIRVEANTDLKGG
+2202 FDINVGENTDLKGG

-2229 STGTLTYEDIKNKA
+2229 STGTLTFENIQNKA
-2243 EYEAG
+2243 DYKSG
-2248 SIGINVDTS
+2248 G
-2257 KNAKN
+2257 
-2262 KDAGVTP
+2262 AGVKVNKNNNADYNEKGITP
-2269 NIGVGAKDDA
+2269 DIGMPASGEA
-2279 ESVTKAT
+2279 ESTTNAT
-2286 VSEGEIEIRDKG
+2286 ISKGTIEIRDKDK
-2298 HQKQDLKDLNR
+2298 QKQDIEKLNR
-2309 DTQNSLNK
+2309 DTANSLNK
-2317 LGEIFDKTKVEER
+2317 LGEIFDKTKIEER
-2330 QELAGLFGE
+2330 QELANLFGE
-2339 IAYKAVGDLAIK
+2339 LAYNEIHYMDGSNEQKALY
-2351 NGWQEGSAEKNA
+2351 
-2363 LHALVGGIMSELT
+2363 HAVVGGIMSKLT
-2376 NSGFLAG
+2376 GGDFLAG
-2383 ASGAM
+2383 ATAAGINKLVIEEVKKAANYDPDKMQWVSAALGA
-2388 INEIIQDK
+2388 
-2396 LRDMFKDNPA
+2396 
-2406 MHQWASALIGGVVAQ
+2406 VVAEFVSGNPQ
-2421 VAADNAQV
+2421 AGGSVAA
-2429 GSATASSG
+2429 SG
-2437 TKNNYLT
+2437 TKNNAVADIIFNPKRVLNGYGEGLKDRGIEEIEDISAIVSDPLGTLNEMYQFLQAVYEEPSLANEIKEQFVDVFNERLDKFENGTAEETGYELGRISVDIASLCVASGSSKILT
-2444 HEQLEKYNSEI
+2444 KFPRVGKIVSSLEKYTAKSISTTKLTNDI
-2455 EAIEK
+2455 VYIG
-2460 DDSLTEEE
+2460 DSLWE
-2468 KKDAK
+2468 KGAFKRGQ
-2473 KIIDLKYDLISA
+2473 IIDKA
-2485 LQDREWLSRFN
+2485 LGNNL
-2496 SKINVIQ
+2496 
-2503 LKNGEYEIKGET
+2503 
-2515 FYVGYNKDGS
+2515 GYN
-2525 PAFLS
+2525 
-2530 TGTTYGIKDDN
+2530 
-2541 LNDLLQKIIPGDK
+2541 
-2554 IQFPDGSK
+2554 FP
-2562 FYIQPN
+2562 
-2568 GQLFEEDNVGF
+2568 
-2579 LMPFKMISFDT
+2579 
-2590 NAVVDKR
+2590 VVDKLNGR
-2597 NMFVYDAT
+2597 T
-2605 ISSNLKNDAGE
+2605 
-2616 LITGVASSIGGL
+2616 
-2628 LAGYELAKLAIT
+2628 IT
-2640 SGNDSGILVGAI
+2640 S
-2652 VVAMNANELVIS
+2652 
-2664 GTSGYKNLFN
+2664 
-2674 HNISTVN
+2674 
-2681 FIKDSVLAG
+2681 IKSMDLTADTYQTG
-2690 SENEKIYNSLN
+2690 RGIYNTLVKN
-2701 TATQMIGIIGDCQQF
+2701 IDTLEAFDEQTWRGVVIQATDYD
-2716 YKLIEE
+2716 YKQLEVAIPKVAISKDQKDGLEE
-2722 GKLRNIDWDKII
+2722 AIKYAKRRNINIKITI
-2734 YDKKERDE
+2734 VE
-2742 LTSILNSYNL
+2742 
-2752 GLDIKTVGDIL
+2752 
-2763 NK
+2763 

>member
-18 LSLQMQAVIPCYAA
+18 LSLQMQAVMPCYAA

-80 AQYNSQ
+80 AQYNSH

-155 GVPDWGADGKLNGFS
+155 GMLDWGADGKLNGFS

-196 DIMASAIKINDELWA
+196 DIMARAIKINDELWA

-218 AGSNEVKYNADG
+218 AGSNEVKYNTDG

-301 NSADGLPNKDYTYLT
+301 NTADGLSNKDYTSLT
-316 SDGTV
+316 SDGNV

-326 EDIENSG
+326 EDIENSS

-403 KAINNDGYMHSSG
+403 KAINNNGYMHSSG
-416 EASISA
+416 EARVSA

-477 VIPATPNPEALR
+477 VIPETPNPEAPR

-515 KISDDD
+515 KISDND

-575 NNATTYTKTELGGY
+575 NNATKYTKTELGGY

-608 TSSNASTLSGYLEV
+608 TSSNASTLNGYLEV
-622 AGNKASVVIANVNG
+622 AGNKASVVIANANG

-647 DNVVLSTGAV
+647 DNVLLSTGAV

-663 SFKFSDNKGDMIIAG
+663 SFKFSDNKGDMLIAG

-683 RNPKQLEIFT
+683 RTPKQLEIFT
-693 SNLQVDQSEVYTN
+693 NNLQVDKSEVYNN

-727 MHINAG
+727 MQINAG
-733 ALKNS
+733 TLKNS

-787 GNDADINIAASI
+787 GNDVDINIAASI

-811 LDVRAADF
+811 LDVKAADF

-832 GTLAVAN
+832 GTLTVGN

-845 ATISTDS
+845 ATISADGS
-852 NNALTKITTTDFSN
+852 SALTKITATDFSN

-881 ASNTLNNNYANIY
+881 ASNTLNNNCSNIY

-914 HTGGDAKITA
+914 HTGRDAKITA

-945 SFTNQDS
+945 SLTNQDS
-952 AYFGVG
+952 AYLGIG
-958 KNAAINTSNDFT
+958 KNAVINTSNDFT

-996 LIAVGASGTISA
+996 LVAVGGSGTISA

-1015 KAGVKQGSLIN
+1015 KTGVKQGSLIN

-1031 SLTAEDTVLNR
+1031 SLNAQDTVMNR

-1214 VSGVKIYAT
+1214 VSGVKIEAK
-1223 DIVNRTHQAKGK
+1223 DIVNKTHQAKGK
-1235 VGDLPESDAYFKTDA
+1235 VGDLPESDDYFKTDA
-1250 DKHLTD
+1250 ENHLTD
-1256 ETLYK
+1256 EKLYK

-1284 NTGDKMTDISSLHIN
+1284 QTGDKMMDISSLHIN

-1384 MNAGAVIAEEMN
+1384 MNAGAVVAEAMD

-1411 TTDIVWLVEEVVNGQ
+1411 TTDIVWLVEEVVNGE

-1436 QVRSEDLRPDGA
+1436 QVHSEDLRPDGA

-1464 NMGNIKSD
+1464 NMGNIRSD
-1472 GTVALRAENVSNKGD
+1472 GTVALRAENVDNKGD
-1487 IASEN
+1487 ITGKN

-1503 SGTMRAKA
+1503 SGTMRAKT
-1511 DALLQAENI
+1511 DALLKAENI

-1529 QYKELNQKKL
+1529 QYKELNQKKI

-1550 LTLEAGKNITNK
+1550 LTLDAGNSITNR

-1570 DLTLNANDVDIVT
+1570 NVTLNANDVDIVT

-1642 GDVNINAVKDLYSE
+1642 GDVNLTAVKDLYSE

-1706 EAGKADLAAENNIN
+1706 EAGKADLIAENNIN

-1727 HECLHEE
+1727 HERLHEY
-1734 HNKVSGLLSSKTTDI
+1734 HSKVSGVLSSKTTDI
-1749 YDYSRQN
+1749 YDYSKQN

-1764 AGEIAIS
+1764 AGELAIS
-1771 SKKDTNL
+1771 SKKDTNI

-1805 SESEYIKSVKKS
+1805 SESEYRKSVKKS
-1817 GILSGG
+1817 GVFAGG

-1838 ANQNTEQVGS
+1838 ANQNVEQVGS
-1848 TVGSVKGNVN
+1848 TVGSVKGSVN

-1864 ANVKGSTVVAGKDI
+1864 ANVKGSSVVAGKDI
-1878 NITGENVKIENSDSI
+1878 NITGENVSIENSNSV

-1913 EAVNKVNEVVN
+1913 AYVDVVNNAANSVKHATDVEDKRLGALVAVKGYKDADKAIKNIKSNGGGKVNENLSVN
-1924 HVERANQVND
+1924 ISLGTTKSRS
-1934 KRLAALHGYKAIESV
+1934 ES
-1949 EKNIGMLKDAVK
+1949 N
-1961 NPSQGLSLN
+1961 
-1970 VSVGSSQSRIESK
+1970 
-1983 STTVV
+1983 STTTV
-1988 ANGSNVKAAGD
+1988 ANASEVKAGGD
-1999 VKITSTEKDINIT
+1999 VNVTSTKKDINIT
-2012 GSNVEGKDVTLN
+2012 GSNVEGKDVILN
-2024 AKENLNITASKNTN
+2024 AKEKLNITASKNTN
-2038 KTEQNS
+2038 NTEQSS
-2044 KSSSASV
+2044 KSSSTSV
-2051 GVGFDI
+2051 GASLELGK
-2057 ATGQVS
+2057 GPS
-2063 SVTISGSKSKGE
+2063 YSISGSMSKGE
-2075 VDANSTSYNE
+2075 VSANGTTYNE
-2085 STVKADK
+2085 STVTANED
-2092 KLDFTS
+2092 LSFTS
-2098 AKDTNIKGGN
+2098 GKDTNIKGGM
-2108 LSGEKIAGNVGGDLN
+2108 LSGEKVTGNVGNDLN
-2123 IESKQDKNS
+2123 IESKQDSNS
-2132 YKEKNSSAG
+2132 YKENNKS
-2141 FGVGID
+2141 VGASVG
-2147 LSGKNKNDGIATTD
+2147 LGSNKAV
-2161 KKDKA
+2161 
-2166 SNADKTGIFGSATK
+2166 SGSAIVSK
-2180 SNVDSNYESVTN
+2180 IDSNYESVTD

-2202 FDIRVEANTDLKGG
+2202 FDIRVEDNTDLKGG
-2216 IISSEA
+2216 IISSTA
-2222 EKDKNKI
+2222 DADKNKL
-2229 STGTLTYEDIKNKA
+2229 STGTLTYEDIENKA
-2243 EYEAG
+2243 DYKAG
-2248 SIGINVDTS
+2248 GAGIKVN
-2257 KNAKN
+2257 KNN
-2262 KDAGVTP
+2262 
-2269 NIGVGAKDDA
+2269 DA
-2279 ESVTKAT
+2279 EYNEKGITPDIGMPASGEAESTTKVAI
-2286 VSEGEIEIRDKG
+2286 SEGTIEIRDKEN
-2298 HQKQDLKDLNR
+2298 QKQDINKLNR
-2309 DTQNSLNK
+2309 DNANSLNK
-2317 LGEIFDKTKVEER
+2317 LGEIFDKTKIEER
-2330 QELAGLFGE
+2330 QELANLFGE
-2339 IAYKAVGDLAIK
+2339 LAYNEIHYMDGSNEQKALY
-2351 NGWQEGSAEKNA
+2351 
-2363 LHALVGGIMSELT
+2363 HAVVGGIMSKLT
-2376 NSGFLAG
+2376 GGDFLAG
-2383 ASGAM
+2383 ATAAGINKLVIEEVKKAANYEPDKMQWVSAALGAVVAEFVSGNA
-2388 INEIIQDK
+2388 Q
-2396 LRDMFKDNPA
+2396 A
-2406 MHQWASALIGGVVAQ
+2406 GASA
-2421 VAADNAQV
+2421 AA
-2429 GSATASSG
+2429 SG
-2437 TKNNYLT
+2437 TKNNEVADIIFNPKRVLNGYGEGLKDRGIEEIEDISAIVSDPLGTLNEMYQFLQAVYEEPSLANEIKEQFVDVFNERLDKFENGTAEETGYELGRISVDIASLCVASGSSKILT
-2444 HEQLEKYNSEI
+2444 KFPRVGKIVSSLEKYTAKSISTTKLTNDI
-2455 EAIEK
+2455 VYIG
-2460 DDSLTEEE
+2460 DSLWE
-2468 KKDAK
+2468 KGAFKRGQ
-2473 KIIDLKYDLISA
+2473 IIDKA
-2485 LQDREWLSRFN
+2485 LGNNL
-2496 SKINVIQ
+2496 
-2503 LKNGEYEIKGET
+2503 
-2515 FYVGYNKDGS
+2515 GYN
-2525 PAFLS
+2525 
-2530 TGTTYGIKDDN
+2530 
-2541 LNDLLQKIIPGDK
+2541 
-2554 IQFPDGSK
+2554 FP
-2562 FYIQPN
+2562 
-2568 GQLFEEDNVGF
+2568 
-2579 LMPFKMISFDT
+2579 
-2590 NAVVDKR
+2590 VVDK
-2597 NMFVYDAT
+2597 
-2605 ISSNLKNDAGE
+2605 LNDR
-2616 LITGVASSIGGL
+2616 T
-2628 LAGYELAKLAIT
+2628 IT
-2640 SGNDSGILVGAI
+2640 SIKSMDLT
-2652 VVAMNANELVIS
+2652 ANTYQT
-2664 GTSGYKNLFN
+2664 GRG
-2674 HNISTVN
+2674 
-2681 FIKDSVLAG
+2681 
-2690 SENEKIYNSLN
+2690 IYNTLVKN
-2701 TATQMIGIIGDCQQF
+2701 IDTLEAFDEQTWRGVVIQAADYD
-2716 YKLIEE
+2716 YKQLEVAIPKVAISKDQKDGLEE
-2722 GKLRNIDWDKII
+2722 AIKYAKRRNINIKITI
-2734 YDKKERDE
+2734 VE
-2742 LTSILNSYNL
+2742 
-2752 GLDIKTVGDIL
+2752 
-2763 NK
+2763 

>member
-98 GNAAKLILT
+98 GNAAKLILS

-196 DIMASAIKINDELWA
+196 DIMARAIKINDELWA

-218 AGSNEVKYNADG
+218 AGSNEVKYNTDG

-301 NSADGLPNKDYTYLT
+301 NTADGLSNKDYTSLT

-379 RITADEIANSGN
+379 RITADEITNSGN
-391 INASSILHVASA
+391 INASKILDVTST
-403 KAINNDGYMHSSG
+403 KAINNNGYMHSSG
-416 EASISA
+416 EARVSA

-477 VIPATPNPEALR
+477 VIPETPNPEAPR

-500 DIAQASGVAATVKKD
+500 DIAQASGVASTVKKD
-515 KISDDD
+515 KISDND

-575 NNATTYTKTELGGY
+575 NNATKYTKTELGGY

-608 TSSNASTLSGYLEV
+608 TSSNASTLNGYLEV

-683 RNPKQLEIFT
+683 RNPKQLKIFT
-693 SNLQVDQSEVYTN
+693 NNLQVDKSEVYTN

-727 MHINAG
+727 MQINAG

-750 ATVSGDVEQDK
+750 AAVSGDVEQDK

-811 LDVRAADF
+811 LDVKAADF

-845 ATISTDS
+845 ATISADGS
-852 NNALTKITTTDFSN
+852 SALTKITATDFSN
-866 TNKGAF
+866 TNKGVF
-872 VSKGSLQLE
+872 ISKGSLQLE

-945 SFTNQDS
+945 SLTNQDS
-952 AYFGVG
+952 AYFGIG
-958 KNAAINTSNDFT
+958 KNAVINTSNDFT

-996 LIAVGASGTISA
+996 LVAVGGSGTISA

-1015 KAGVKQGSLIN
+1015 KTGVKQGSLIN

-1031 SLTAEDTVLNR
+1031 SLNAQDTVMNR

-1214 VSGVKIYAT
+1214 VSGVKIEAK
-1223 DIVNRTHQAKGK
+1223 DIVNKTHQAKGK
-1235 VGDLPESDAYFKTDA
+1235 VGDLPESDDYFKTDA
-1250 DKHLTD
+1250 ENHLTD
-1256 ETLYK
+1256 EKLYK

-1284 NTGDKMTDISSLHIN
+1284 QTGDKMMDISSLHIN

-1384 MNAGAVIAEEMN
+1384 MNAGAVVAEAMD

-1411 TTDIVWLVEEVVNGQ
+1411 TTDIVWLVEEVVNGE

-1472 GTVALRAENVSNKGD
+1472 GTVALRAENVGNKGD

-1492 LAVKAEKNITN
+1492 LTVKSEKNITN
-1503 SGTMRAKA
+1503 SGTMRAKV
-1511 DALLQAENI
+1511 DAMLQAENI
-1520 TNEATVSKK
+1520 TNEAATSET
-1529 QYKELNQKKL
+1529 QYRELNQKKL

-1550 LTLEAGKNITNK
+1550 LTLEAGNSITNK
-1562 GANLTAGK
+1562 GAYLTAGK
-1570 DLTLNANDVDIVT
+1570 DLQLNANDVDIVT

-1642 GDVNINAVKDLYSE
+1642 GDVNLTAVKDLYSE

-1687 DISIASGKDINIKG
+1687 DIGIASGKDINIKG

-1706 EAGKADLAAENNIN
+1706 EAGKADLIAENNIN
-1720 IANATEY
+1720 IANEKEY
-1727 HECLHEE
+1727 HERLHEE
-1734 HNKVSGLLSSKTTDI
+1734 HNKVSGLLSSKITDI
-1749 YDYSRQN
+1749 YDYSKQN

-1771 SKKDTNL
+1771 SKKDTNI

-1785 DNDVSVKT
+1785 DNDVNVKT

-1805 SESEYIKSVKKS
+1805 SESEYRKSVKKS

-1848 TVGSVKGNVN
+1848 TVGSVKSNVN
-1858 LDADKA
+1858 LDADEA
-1864 ANVKGSTVVAGKDI
+1864 ANVKGSTVVAGKNI
-1878 NITGENVKIENSDSI
+1878 NITGANVSIENSNSI

-1913 EAVNKVNEVVN
+1913 GYVDVVN
-1924 HVERANQVND
+1924 NAANSVKHATDVED
-1934 KRLAALHGYKAIESV
+1934 KRLGALVAVKGYKDADKAI
-1949 EKNIGMLKDAVK
+1949 KDIKGKGGGNV
-1961 NPSQGLSLN
+1961 NENLSIN
-1970 VSVGSSQSRIESK
+1970 VSLGTMKSK
-1983 STTVV
+1983 SESNSTTTV
-1988 ANGSNVKAAGD
+1988 ANASEVKAGGE
-1999 VKITSTEKDINIT
+1999 VNVTSTKKDINIT

-2038 KTEQNS
+2038 KTEQSS

-2051 GVGFDI
+2051 GASLELGK
-2057 ATGQVS
+2057 GPS
-2063 SVTISGSKSKGE
+2063 YSISGSMSKGE
-2075 VDANSTSYNE
+2075 VSANGTTYNE
-2085 STVKADK
+2085 STVTANKDLSFA
-2092 KLDFTS
+2092 S
-2098 AKDTNIKGGN
+2098 GNDTNIKGGK
-2108 LSGEKIAGNVGGDLN
+2108 LRGEKVIGSVGGDLN
-2123 IESKQDKNS
+2123 IESKQDSNN
-2132 YKEKNSSAG
+2132 YKESNKS
-2141 FGVGID
+2141 VGASVG
-2147 LSGKNKNDGIATTD
+2147 LGSNKAV
-2161 KKDKA
+2161 
-2166 SNADKTGIFGSATK
+2166 SGSASVGK
-2180 SNVDSNYESVTN
+2180 IDSNYKSVTD

-2202 FDIRVEANTDLKGG
+2202 FDIRVEDNTDLKGG
-2216 IISSEA
+2216 IISSTA
-2222 EKDKNKI
+2222 DADKNKL
-2229 STGTLTYEDIKNKA
+2229 STGTLTFEDIQNKA
-2243 EYEAG
+2243 DYKAG
-2248 SIGINVDTS
+2248 GAGIKVN
-2257 KNAKN
+2257 KNN
-2262 KDAGVTP
+2262 
-2269 NIGVGAKDDA
+2269 DA
-2279 ESVTKAT
+2279 EYNEKGITPDIGMPVSGEAESTTNAT
-2286 VSEGEIEIRDKG
+2286 ISKGTIEIRDKDK
-2298 HQKQDLKDLNR
+2298 QKQDIEKLNR
-2309 DTQNSLNK
+2309 DTANSLNK
-2317 LGEIFDKTKVEER
+2317 LGEIFDKTKIEER
-2330 QELAGLFGE
+2330 QELANLFGE
-2339 IAYKAVGDLAIK
+2339 LAYNEIHYMDGSNEQKALY
-2351 NGWQEGSAEKNA
+2351 
-2363 LHALVGGIMSELT
+2363 HAVVGGIMSKLT
-2376 NSGFLAG
+2376 GGDFLAG
-2383 ASGAM
+2383 ATAAGINKLVIEEVKKAANYEPDKMQWVSAVLGA
-2388 INEIIQDK
+2388 
-2396 LRDMFKDNPA
+2396 
-2406 MHQWASALIGGVVAQ
+2406 VVAEFVSGNPQ
-2421 VAADNAQV
+2421 AG
-2429 GSATASSG
+2429 GSAAASG
-2437 TKNNYLT
+2437 TKNNEVADIIFNPKRVLNGYGEGLKDRGIEEIEDISAIVSDPLGTLNEMYQFLQAIYEEPSLANEIKEQFVDVFNERLDKFENGTAEETGYELGRISVDIASLCVASGSSKILT
-2444 HEQLEKYNSEI
+2444 KFPRVGKIVSSLEKYTAKSI
-2455 EAIEK
+2455 STTK
-2460 DDSLTEEE
+2460 LTNDIIYVGDNLWT
-2468 KKDAK
+2468 KGAFKRGQ
-2473 KIIDLKYDLISA
+2473 IIDKA
-2485 LQDREWLSRFN
+2485 LGNNL
-2496 SKINVIQ
+2496 
-2503 LKNGEYEIKGET
+2503 
-2515 FYVGYNKDGS
+2515 GYN
-2525 PAFLS
+2525 
-2530 TGTTYGIKDDN
+2530 
-2541 LNDLLQKIIPGDK
+2541 
-2554 IQFPDGSK
+2554 FP
-2562 FYIQPN
+2562 
-2568 GQLFEEDNVGF
+2568 
-2579 LMPFKMISFDT
+2579 
-2590 NAVVDKR
+2590 VVDK
-2597 NMFVYDAT
+2597 
-2605 ISSNLKNDAGE
+2605 LNDR
-2616 LITGVASSIGGL
+2616 T
-2628 LAGYELAKLAIT
+2628 IT
-2640 SGNDSGILVGAI
+2640 S
-2652 VVAMNANELVIS
+2652 
-2664 GTSGYKNLFN
+2664 
-2674 HNISTVN
+2674 
-2681 FIKDSVLAG
+2681 IKSMDLTLPTYQTG
-2690 SENEKIYNSLN
+2690 KGIYNTLV
-2701 TATQMIGIIGDCQQF
+2701 
-2716 YKLIEE
+2716 K
-2722 GKLRNIDWDKII
+2722 NIDALDKFTYKSWNRKFIGLNDYDSKELEIAISKTII
-2734 YDKKERDE
+2734 SKEQKYGIDRA
-2742 LTSILNSYNL
+2742 IQYAGNK
-2752 GLDIKTVGDIL
+2752 GIKVKITIIE
-2763 NK
+2763 

>member
-18 LSLQMQAVIPCYAA
+18 LSLQMQAVMPCYAA

-186 QRTDYRPDKL
+186 RRTDYRPDKL
-196 DIMASAIKINDELWA
+196 DIMARAIKINDELWA

-230 SLEVQKTTATAE
+230 SLEVQKTSATAE

-288 DGRIVFTKNAGSN
+288 DGRIVFTKNSGSSSN
-301 NSADGLPNKDYTYLT
+301 ATDGLQNQDYTSLT

-432 GAKSSVNVTAD
+432 GAKSSVNVQAD

-477 VIPATPNPEALR
+477 VIPATPNPEAPR

-515 KISDDD
+515 KISDNDI
-521 LDLVADANA
+521 DLVADANA

-575 NNATTYTKTELGGY
+575 NNATKYTKTELGGY

-608 TSSNASTLSGYLEV
+608 TSSNASTLNGYLEV
-622 AGNKASVVIANVNG
+622 AGNKASVVIANANG

-663 SFKFSDNKGDMIIAG
+663 NLKFGNNKGDMIIAG

-683 RNPKQLEIFT
+683 RTPKQLEIFT
-693 SNLQVDQSEVYTN
+693 NNLQVDKSEVYTN

-750 ATVSGDVEQDK
+750 AAVSGDVELDK

-766 GEALKVSA
+766 GNNLQLRANALK
-774 AKLSN
+774 N
-779 TNNSLISA
+779 TNNSLLSA
-787 GNDADINIAASI
+787 ANDADINIAASI

-839 RFANDG
+839 KFANDG
-845 ATISTDS
+845 ATISADGS
-852 NNALTKITTTDFSN
+852 SALTKITATDFSN
-866 TNKGAF
+866 TNKGVF
-872 VSKGSLQLE
+872 ISKGSLQLE

-914 HTGGDAKITA
+914 HTGRDAKITA
-924 DTMRSSKASVDVQGN
+924 NSLQNSKASVDVQGN
-939 LEADLG
+939 MEADLG
-945 SFTNQDS
+945 SLTNQDS
-952 AYFGVG
+952 AYLGVG
-958 KNAAINTSNDFT
+958 KNAVINTSNDFT

-996 LIAVGASGTISA
+996 LVAIGGSGTISA
-1008 TNITNQN
+1008 NNITNQN
-1015 KAGVKQGSLIN
+1015 KVGVKQGSLIN
-1026 AAGDL
+1026 AVGDL

-1115 ASGNIKIDLDKDLTN
+1115 ASGNINIDLDKDLTN

-1170 KYKKHRRMHIRCR
+1170 KYKKHRRMHVRCR

-1214 VSGVKIYAT
+1214 VGGVKINAA
-1223 DIVNRTHQAKGK
+1223 DIVNKTHQAKGK

-1256 ETLYK
+1256 EKLYK

-1284 NTGDKMTDISSLHIN
+1284 NTGDKMMDISSLHIN

-1384 MNAGAVIAEEMN
+1384 MNAGAVVAEAMD

-1411 TTDIVWLVEEVVNGQ
+1411 TTDIVWLVEEVVNGE

-1436 QVRSEDLRPDGA
+1436 HVRSEDLRPDGA

-1487 IASEN
+1487 IAGKN
-1492 LAVKAEKNITN
+1492 LKIKAEKNITN

-1511 DALLQAENI
+1511 NALLQAENI

-1550 LTLEAGKNITNK
+1550 LTLEAGNSITNR

-1570 DLTLNANDVDIVT
+1570 DLSLNAENIDIVT
-1583 VANEKHVA
+1583 VAKEKHVA

-1609 ALSGENIRLNTKKD
+1609 ALSGENIRLNAKKD
-1623 ISIAGGVL
+1623 ISIAGGIL
-1631 SAKNDVALNAK
+1631 SAKNDVELNAK
-1642 GDVNINAVKDLYSE
+1642 GDVNLTAGKDLYSE

-1687 DISIASGKDINIKG
+1687 DISIASGNDINIKG

-1720 IANATEY
+1720 IANETEY
-1727 HECLHEE
+1727 HERLHEY
-1734 HNKVSGLLSSKTTDI
+1734 HSKVSGVLSSKTTDI
-1749 YDYSRQN
+1749 YDYSKQN

-1764 AGEIAIS
+1764 AGELAMS
-1771 SKKDTNL
+1771 SKKDTNI

-1785 DNDVSVKT
+1785 DNDVNVKT

-1817 GILSGG
+1817 GVFAGG

-1878 NITGENVKIENSDSI
+1878 NITGENVSIENSNSI

-1934 KRLAALHGYKAIESV
+1934 KRLAALHGYKAVESV
-1949 EKNIGMLKDAVK
+1949 EKNIGMIKDAVK
-1961 NPSQGLSLN
+1961 NPSQGLSLS
-1970 VSVGSSQSRIESK
+1970 VSVGSSQSRSESK

-1988 ANGSNVKAAGD
+1988 ANGSNVKAVGD
-1999 VKITSTEKDINIT
+1999 VKITSTKKDIDIT
-2012 GSNVEGKDVTLN
+2012 GSNVEGKDVTFN

-2038 KTEQNS
+2038 NTEQSS

-2051 GVGFDI
+2051 GASLELGK
-2057 ATGQVS
+2057 GPS
-2063 SVTISGSKSKGE
+2063 YSISGSMSKGE
-2075 VDANSTSYNE
+2075 VSANGTTYNE
-2085 STVKADK
+2085 STVTANKDLSFA
-2092 KLDFTS
+2092 S
-2098 AKDTNIKGGN
+2098 GNDTNIKGGM
-2108 LSGEKIAGNVGGDLN
+2108 LSGEKVTGNVGEDLK
-2123 IESKQDKNS
+2123 IESKQDSNS
-2132 YKEKNSSAG
+2132 YKETNKS
-2141 FGVGID
+2141 VGASIG
-2147 LSGKNKNDGIATTD
+2147 LGSNKAISGSVSVGKI
-2161 KKDKA
+2161 
-2166 SNADKTGIFGSATK
+2166 
-2180 SNVDSNYESVTN
+2180 DSNYNSVTD
-2192 QSGIYAGKEG
+2192 QSGIYAGKDG
-2202 FDIRVEANTDLKGG
+2202 FYIRVEDNTDLKGG
-2216 IISSEA
+2216 IISSTA
-2222 EKDKNKI
+2222 DADKNKI
-2229 STGTLTYEDIKNKA
+2229 STGTLTFEDIQNKA
-2243 EYEAG
+2243 DYKAG
-2248 SIGINVDTS
+2248 GAGIKVN
-2257 KNAKN
+2257 KNN
-2262 KDAGVTP
+2262 
-2269 NIGVGAKDDA
+2269 DA
-2279 ESVTKAT
+2279 EYNEKGITPDIGMPASGEAESTTKAT
-2286 VSEGEIEIRDKG
+2286 ISKGTIEIRDKEN
-2298 HQKQDLKDLNR
+2298 QKQDINKLNR
-2309 DTQNSLNK
+2309 DNANSLNK
-2317 LGEIFDKTKVEER
+2317 LGEIFDKTKIEER
-2330 QELAGLFGE
+2330 QELANLFGE
-2339 IAYKAVGDLAIK
+2339 LAYNEIHKLADK
-2351 NGWQEGSAEKNA
+2351 NGWKEGSPEKNA

-2376 NSGFLAG
+2376 GNGFLAG
-2383 ASGAM
+2383 ASASA
-2388 INEIIQDK
+2388 INEMVQKKLSEQFEGEPDK
-2396 LRDMFKDNPA
+2396 
-2406 MHQWASALIGGVVAQ
+2406 HQWASAIIGGVVSQ
-2421 VAADNAQV
+2421 IVAGNVQA
-2429 GSATASSG
+2429 GTSTAASG
-2437 TKNNYLT
+2437 TKNNYLFRDQI
-2444 HEQLEKYNSEI
+2444 ELKERELS
-2455 EAIEK
+2455 EAIARGASDE
-2460 DDSLTEEE
+2460 
-2468 KKDAK
+2468 
-2473 KIIDLKYDLISA
+2473 
-2485 LQDREWLSRFN
+2485 
-2496 SKINVIQ
+2496 
-2503 LKNGEYEIKGET
+2503 EIK
-2515 FYVGYNKDGS
+2515 
-2525 PAFLS
+2525 A
-2530 TGTTYGIKDDN
+2530 I
-2541 LNDLLQKIIPGDK
+2541 NDK
-2554 IQFPDGSK
+2554 
-2562 FYIQPN
+2562 
-2568 GQLFEEDNVGF
+2568 
-2579 LMPFKMISFDT
+2579 
-2590 NAVVDKR
+2590 
-2597 NMFVYDAT
+2597 
-2605 ISSNLKNDAGE
+2605 
-2616 LITGVASSIGGL
+2616 
-2628 LAGYELAKLAIT
+2628 
-2640 SGNDSGILVGAI
+2640 
-2652 VVAMNANELVIS
+2652 
-2664 GTSGYKNLFN
+2664 
-2674 HNISTVN
+2674 
-2681 FIKDSVLAG
+2681 
-2690 SENEKIYNSLN
+2690 
-2701 TATQMIGIIGDCQQF
+2701 
-2716 YKLIEE
+2716 
-2722 GKLRNIDWDKII
+2722 WDKIDQAQDEAI
-2734 YDKKERDE
+2734 DALGYPIGNIADGSIENDYEAKK
-2742 LTSILNSYNL
+2742 SILKYAQDKLFADKSLVALKSTLGNSVIDMSMSLIDDATKDKIYQNL
-2752 GLDIKTVGDIL
+2752 KQNIKINANSQGLPNLNYVVEIEPGSNFVMKGVAKLGVCNIGKTAYSIYLNTDKYKNEQDRAIAGTIDIIGLGATVGIGVLASSVGAPTMVIIVGGVVVGYAVDTASATI
-2763 NK
+2763 KESIIGY

>member
-18 LSLQMQAVIPCYAA
+18 LSLQMQAVMPCYAA

-80 AQYNSQ
+80 AQYNSH

-155 GVPDWGADGKLNGFS
+155 GMPDWGADGKLNGFS
-170 VAKGTIDIQN
+170 VAKGAIDIQN
-180 AGLTED
+180 AGLTEE
-186 QRTDYRPDKL
+186 QHTDYRPDKL
-196 DIMASAIKINDELWA
+196 DIMARAIKINDELWA

-218 AGSNEVKYNADG
+218 AGSNEVKYNTDG
-230 SLEVQKTTATAE
+230 SLEVHKTTATAE

-301 NSADGLPNKDYTYLT
+301 NTADGLSNKDYTSLT
-316 SDGTV
+316 SDGNV

-326 EDIENSG
+326 EDIENSS

-403 KAINNDGYMHSSG
+403 KAMNNDGYMHSSG
-416 EASISA
+416 EARVSA

-432 GAKSSVNVTAD
+432 GAKSSVNVQAD
-443 KLTLNKNNIY
+443 KVTLNKNNIY

-477 VIPATPNPEALR
+477 VIPATPNPEAPR

-500 DIAQASGVAATVKKD
+500 DVAQASGVAATVKKD
-515 KISDDD
+515 KISDND

-530 NGKYKPIIDKA
+530 KGKYKPIIDKA

-575 NNATTYTKTELGGY
+575 NNATKYTKTELGGY

-608 TSSNASTLSGYLEV
+608 TSSNASTLNGYLEV
-622 AGNKASVVIANVNG
+622 AGNKASVVIANANG

-647 DNVVLSTGAV
+647 DNVLLSTGAV

-663 SFKFSDNKGDMIIAG
+663 SFKFSDSKGDILIAG

-693 SNLQVDQSEVYTN
+693 NNLQVDKSEVYTN

-727 MHINAG
+727 MQINAG
-733 ALKNS
+733 TLKNS

-750 ATVSGDVEQDK
+750 AAVSGDVEQDK

-766 GEALKVSA
+766 GEALSVSA

-779 TNNSLISA
+779 TNNSLLSA

-839 RFANDG
+839 RFVNDG
-845 ATISTDS
+845 ATISADGS
-852 NNALTKITTTDFSN
+852 SALTKITTTDFSN
-866 TNKGAF
+866 TNKGVF
-872 VSKGSLQLE
+872 ISKGSLQLE

-945 SFTNQDS
+945 SLTNQDS

-958 KNAAINTSNDFT
+958 KNAVINTSNDFT

-996 LIAVGASGTISA
+996 LVAVGASGTISA

-1026 AAGDL
+1026 AVGDL
-1031 SLTAEDTVLNR
+1031 SLNAQETVLNR

-1214 VSGVKIYAT
+1214 VGGVKIYAT

-1235 VGDLPESDAYFKTDA
+1235 VGDLPESNAYFKTDA
-1250 DKHLTD
+1250 ENHLTD
-1256 ETLYK
+1256 EKLYK

-1284 NTGDKMTDISSLHIN
+1284 QTGDKMMDISNLHIN

-1384 MNAGAVIAEEMN
+1384 MNAGAVVAEAMD

-1436 QVRSEDLRPDGA
+1436 QVRSEDLRLDGA

-1464 NMGNIKSD
+1464 NMGNIRSD

-1487 IASEN
+1487 IAGKN
-1492 LAVKAEKNITN
+1492 LKIKAEKNITN
-1503 SGTMRAKA
+1503 SGTMRAKV
-1511 DALLQAENI
+1511 DALLKAESI
-1520 TNEATVSKK
+1520 ANEATVSEK

-1550 LTLEAGKNITNK
+1550 LTLEAGNSITNR

-1570 DLTLNANDVDIVT
+1570 NLTLNADDVDIVT
-1583 VANEKHVA
+1583 VAKEKHVA

-1609 ALSGENIRLNTKKD
+1609 ALSGENIRLNAKKD

-1687 DISIASGKDINIKG
+1687 DISIASGNDINIKG

-1720 IANATEY
+1720 IANETEY
-1727 HECLHEE
+1727 HERLHEY
-1734 HNKVSGLLSSKTTDI
+1734 HSKASGVLSSKTTDI
-1749 YDYSRQN
+1749 YDYSKQN

-1764 AGEIAIS
+1764 AGELAMS
-1771 SKKDTNL
+1771 SKKDTNI

-1785 DNDVSVKT
+1785 DNDVNVKT

-1805 SESEYIKSVKKS
+1805 SESEYRKSVKKS
-1817 GILSGG
+1817 GVFAGG

-1878 NITGENVKIENSDSI
+1878 NITGENVSIENSNSI

-1913 EAVNKVNEVVN
+1913 AYVDVVNNAANSVKHATDVEDKRLGALVAVKGYKDADKAIKNIKGNGGGKVNEN
-1924 HVERANQVND
+1924 
-1934 KRLAALHGYKAIESV
+1934 
-1949 EKNIGMLKDAVK
+1949 
-1961 NPSQGLSLN
+1961 LSIN
-1970 VSVGSSQSRIESK
+1970 VSLGTTKSK
-1983 STTVV
+1983 SESNSTTTV
-1988 ANGSNVKAAGD
+1988 ANASEVKAGGD
-1999 VKITSTEKDINIT
+1999 VNVTSTKKDINIT

-2024 AKENLNITASKNTN
+2024 AKENLSITASKNTN
-2038 KTEQNS
+2038 KTEQSS

-2051 GVGFDI
+2051 GASLELGK
-2057 ATGQVS
+2057 GPS
-2063 SVTISGSKSKGE
+2063 YSISGSMSKGE
-2075 VDANSTSYNE
+2075 VSANGTTYNE
-2085 STVKADK
+2085 STVTANED
-2092 KLDFTS
+2092 LSFAS
-2098 AKDTNIKGGN
+2098 GNDTNIKGGM
-2108 LSGEKIAGNVGGDLN
+2108 LSGEKVTGNVGGDLN
-2123 IESKQDKNS
+2123 IESKQDSNS
-2132 YKEKNSSAG
+2132 YKETNKSV
-2141 FGVGID
+2141 GVSIG
-2147 LSGKNKNDGIATTD
+2147 LGSNKAV
-2161 KKDKA
+2161 
-2166 SNADKTGIFGSATK
+2166 SGSASIGK
-2180 SNVDSNYESVTN
+2180 IDSNYKSVTD

-2202 FDIRVEANTDLKGG
+2202 FDIRVEANTDLNGG
-2216 IISSEA
+2216 IISSTA
-2222 EKDKNKI
+2222 DADKNKL
-2229 STGTLTYEDIKNKA
+2229 STGTLTFEDIQNKA
-2243 EYEAG
+2243 DYKAN
-2248 SIGINVDTS
+2248 GI
-2257 KNAKN
+2257 
-2262 KDAGVTP
+2262 
-2269 NIGVGAKDDA
+2269 GAKVNKNNNADYNEKGITPDIGMPASGEA
-2279 ESVTKAT
+2279 ESQTKAT
-2286 VSEGEIEIRDKG
+2286 ISKGTIEIRDTDK
-2298 HQKQDLKDLNR
+2298 QKQDVEKLNR
-2309 DTQNSLNK
+2309 DTQNSLNR

-2330 QELAGLFGE
+2330 QELANLFGE
-2339 IAYKAVGDLAIK
+2339 LAYNEIHKLAER
-2351 NGWQEGSAEKNA
+2351 NNWQEGCAEKNA

-2376 NSGFLAG
+2376 GNGFLAG
-2383 ASGAM
+2383 ASASTV
-2388 INEIIQDK
+2388 NEMVQKKLSEQFEGEPDK
-2396 LRDMFKDNPA
+2396 
-2406 MHQWASALIGGVVAQ
+2406 HQWASAIIGGVVSQLVAGKAQ
-2421 VAADNAQV
+2421 AGASTAA
-2429 GSATASSG
+2429 SG
-2437 TKNNYLT
+2437 TKNNILSP
-2444 HEQLEKYNSEI
+2444 EQIEKKNEENSELANSRNSAGQI
-2455 EAIEK
+2455 LENERNWSRLDNNQQA
-2460 DDSLTEEE
+2460 
-2468 KKDAK
+2468 
-2473 KIIDLKYDLISA
+2473 DLVKA
-2485 LQDREWLSRFN
+2485 LQDKNFVSELDEALKNNPNIDVFKGVVVRGYDMHNNIIDATNPINRQIIIQGESSFVKTALQNGITSMPDGILRVIEN
-2496 SKINVIQ
+2496 GHGNIQSLKGTSIYYSLKAYGYSVDIVSIGNVIYTDIEEFEG
-2503 LKNGEYEIKGET
+2503 KNLGFAILYDVTG
-2515 FYVGYNKDGS
+2515 FGVGK
-2525 PAFLS
+2525 
-2530 TGTTYGIKDDN
+2530 
-2541 LNDLLQKIIPGDK
+2541 
-2554 IQFPDGSK
+2554 
-2562 FYIQPN
+2562 
-2568 GQLFEEDNVGF
+2568 V
-2579 LMPFKMISFDT
+2579 
-2590 NAVVDKR
+2590 
-2597 NMFVYDAT
+2597 
-2605 ISSNLKNDAGE
+2605 AG
-2616 LITGVASSIGGL
+2616 SIGG
-2628 LAGYELAKLAIT
+2628 AA
-2640 SGNDSGILVGAI
+2640 VGAVTTNPYAI
-2652 VVAMNANELVIS
+2652 AIGAVSGSAM
-2664 GTSGYKNLFN
+2664 
-2674 HNISTVN
+2674 
-2681 FIKDSVLAG
+2681 G
-2690 SENEKIYNSLN
+2690 SAVGKQWADTRKATLEKKK
-2701 TATQMIGIIGDCQQF
+2701 G
-2716 YKLIEE
+2716 
-2722 GKLRNIDWDKII
+2722 GK
-2734 YDKKERDE
+2734 
-2742 LTSILNSYNL
+2742 
-2752 GLDIKTVGDIL
+2752 
-2763 NK
+2763 

>member
-18 LSLQMQAVIPCYAA
+18 LSLQMQAVMPCYAA

-80 AQYNSQ
+80 AQYNSH

-155 GVPDWGADGKLNGFS
+155 GMPDWGADGKLNGFS

-180 AGLTED
+180 TGLTED

-196 DIMASAIKINDELWA
+196 DIMARAIKINDELWA

-218 AGSNEVKYNADG
+218 AGSNEVKYNTDG

-288 DGRIVFTKNAGSN
+288 DGRIVFTKNAGSSN
-301 NSADGLPNKDYTYLT
+301 TADGLSNKDYTSLT
-316 SDGTV
+316 SDGNV

-326 EDIENSG
+326 EDIENSS

-391 INASSILHVASA
+391 INASSILHVTST

-432 GAKSSVNVTAD
+432 GAKSSVNVQAD

-477 VIPATPNPEALR
+477 VIPATPNPEAPR

-500 DIAQASGVAATVKKD
+500 DVAQAPGVASTVKKD
-515 KISDDD
+515 KISDND

-575 NNATTYTKTELGGY
+575 NNATKYTKTELGGY

-608 TSSNASTLSGYLEV
+608 TSSNASTLNGYLEV
-622 AGNKASVVIANVNG
+622 AGNKASVVIANANG

-657 TNWADG
+657 TNWTDG
-663 SFKFSDNKGDMIIAG
+663 NLKFGNNKGDMIIAG

-693 SNLQVDQSEVYTN
+693 NNLQVDKSEVYTN

-727 MHINAG
+727 MQINAG
-733 ALKNS
+733 TLKNS

-750 ATVSGDVEQDK
+750 AAVSGDVEQDK

-766 GEALKVSA
+766 GNNLQLRANALK
-774 AKLSN
+774 N
-779 TNNSLISA
+779 TNNSLLSA
-787 GNDADINIAASI
+787 ANDADINIAASI

-811 LDVRAADF
+811 LDVKAADF

-839 RFANDG
+839 KIANDG
-845 ATISTDS
+845 ATISADGS
-852 NNALTKITTTDFSN
+852 SALTKITATDFSN

-924 DTMRSSKASVDVQGN
+924 DTMRSSKASIDVQGN

-958 KNAAINTSNDFT
+958 KNAVINTSNDFT
-970 NKDLGNIFVTKD
+970 NKDLGNIFVTND

-996 LIAVGASGTISA
+996 LVAVGASGTISA
-1008 TNITNQN
+1008 NNITNQN

-1031 SLTAEDTVLNR
+1031 SLNAQETVLNR

-1214 VSGVKIYAT
+1214 VSGVKIEAK
-1223 DIVNRTHQAKGK
+1223 DIVNKTHQAKGK

-1250 DKHLTD
+1250 ENHLTD
-1256 ETLYK
+1256 EKLYK

-1284 NTGDKMTDISSLHIN
+1284 QTGDKLPDISSLHIN

-1384 MNAGAVIAEEMN
+1384 MNAGAVVAEAMD

-1411 TTDIVWLVEEVVNGQ
+1411 TSDIVWLVEEVVNGE

-1436 QVRSEDLRPDGA
+1436 QVHSEDLRPDGA

-1472 GTVALRAENVSNKGD
+1472 GTVALRAENVGNKGD
-1487 IASEN
+1487 IAGKN
-1492 LAVKAEKNITN
+1492 LKIKAEKNITN
-1503 SGTMRAKA
+1503 SGTMRAKV

-1520 TNEATVSKK
+1520 TNEAATSET
-1529 QYKELNQKKL
+1529 QYRELNQKKL

-1550 LTLEAGKNITNK
+1550 LTLEAGNSITNR

-1570 DLTLNANDVDIVT
+1570 DLTLSANDVDIVT

-1609 ALSGENIRLNTKKD
+1609 ALSGENIRLNAKKD
-1623 ISIAGGVL
+1623 ISIAGGIL
-1631 SAKNDVALNAK
+1631 SAKNDVELNAK
-1642 GDVNINAVKDLYSE
+1642 GDVNLTAVKDLYSE
-1656 ESEVGNRGGSY
+1656 ESEVGKRGSSY

-1706 EAGKADLAAENNIN
+1706 EAGKADLTAENNIN
-1720 IANATEY
+1720 IANETEY
-1727 HECLHEE
+1727 HERLHEY
-1734 HNKVSGLLSSKTTDI
+1734 HSKVSGVLSSKTTDI
-1749 YDYSRQN
+1749 YDYSKQN

-1764 AGEIAIS
+1764 AGEIVIS
-1771 SKKDTNL
+1771 SKKDTNI

-1785 DNDVSVKT
+1785 DNDVNVKT

-1805 SESEYIKSVKKS
+1805 SESEYRKSVKKS
-1817 GILSGG
+1817 GVFAGG

-1858 LDADKA
+1858 LNADKA
-1864 ANVKGSTVVAGKDI
+1864 ANVKGSSVVAGKDI

-1893 YNAQEKH
+1893 YNTQEKH

-1913 EAVNKVNEVVN
+1913 GYVDVVNNAANSVKHATEVEDKRLGALVAIKGYKDADKAIKNIKSNGGGKVNENLSVN
-1924 HVERANQVND
+1924 
-1934 KRLAALHGYKAIESV
+1934 I
-1949 EKNIGMLKDAVK
+1949 
-1961 NPSQGLSLN
+1961 SL
-1970 VSVGSSQSRIESK
+1970 GTMKSK
-1983 STTVV
+1983 SESNSTTTV
-1988 ANGSNVKAAGD
+1988 ANASEVKAGGE
-1999 VKITSTEKDINIT
+1999 VNVTSTKKDIDIT

-2038 KTEQNS
+2038 KTEQSS

-2051 GVGFDI
+2051 GASLELGK
-2057 ATGQVS
+2057 GPS
-2063 SVTISGSKSKGE
+2063 YSISGSMSKGE
-2075 VDANSTSYNE
+2075 VSANGTTYNE
-2085 STVKADK
+2085 SNVTANKDLNFA
-2092 KLDFTS
+2092 S
-2098 AKDTNIKGGN
+2098 GKDTNIKGGK
-2108 LSGEKIAGNVGGDLN
+2108 LSGEKVTGNVGGGLN
-2123 IESKQDKNS
+2123 IESKQDGNS
-2132 YKEKNSSAG
+2132 YKENNKSAG
-2141 FGVGID
+2141 ASIGLG
-2147 LSGKNKNDGIATTD
+2147 SNKAV
-2161 KKDKA
+2161 
-2166 SNADKTGIFGSATK
+2166 SGSASIGK
-2180 SNVDSNYESVTN
+2180 IDSNYKSVTD
-2192 QSGIYAGKEG
+2192 QSGIYAGTEG
-2202 FDIRVEANTDLKGG
+2202 FDINVGENTDLKGG
-2216 IISSEA
+2216 IIFSEA

-2229 STGTLTYEDIKNKA
+2229 STGTLTFEDIRNKA
-2243 EYEAG
+2243 DYKAG
-2248 SIGINVDTS
+2248 GAGIKVNKNNDADYNEKGITPDIGMPAS
-2257 KNAKN
+2257 
-2262 KDAGVTP
+2262 GE
-2269 NIGVGAKDDA
+2269 A
-2279 ESVTKAT
+2279 ESTTKAT
-2286 VSEGEIEIRDKG
+2286 ISKGTIEIRDKEN
-2298 HQKQDLKDLNR
+2298 QKQDINKLNR

-2317 LGEIFDKTKVEER
+2317 LGEIFDKTKIEER
-2330 QELAGLFGE
+2330 QELANLFGE
-2339 IAYKAVGDLAIK
+2339 LAYNEIHYMDGSNEQKALY
-2351 NGWQEGSAEKNA
+2351 
-2363 LHALVGGIMSELT
+2363 HAVVGGIMSKLT
-2376 NSGFLAG
+2376 GGDFLAG
-2383 ASGAM
+2383 ATAAGINKLVIEEVKKAANYDPDKMQWVSAALGA
-2388 INEIIQDK
+2388 
-2396 LRDMFKDNPA
+2396 
-2406 MHQWASALIGGVVAQ
+2406 VVAEFVSGNPQ
-2421 VAADNAQV
+2421 AGGSVAA
-2429 GSATASSG
+2429 SG
-2437 TKNNYLT
+2437 TKNNAVADIIFNPKRVLNGYGEGLKDRGVEEIEDISAIVSDPLGTLNEMYQFLQAVYEEPSLANEIKEQFIDVFNERLDKFENGTAEETGYELGRISVDIASLCVASGTSKILT
-2444 HEQLEKYNSEI
+2444 KFPRVGKIVSSLEKYTAKSISTTKLSNDIVYIGDSLWEKGAFKRGQIIDKALGNSLGYNFPVIDKLNGRTITSIKSMDLTADTYQTGRGIYNTLVKNIDTLDRFTERAWQGTVVSKEVYDYKELEVAI
-2455 EAIEK
+2455 PKIKISQDQKRGLDEAIQY
-2460 DDSLTEEE
+2460 
-2468 KKDAK
+2468 AK
-2473 KIIDLKYDLISA
+2473 SKNIRIKI
-2485 LQDREWLSRFN
+2485 
-2496 SKINVIQ
+2496 
-2503 LKNGEYEIKGET
+2503 T
-2515 FYVGYNKDGS
+2515 
-2525 PAFLS
+2525 
-2530 TGTTYGIKDDN
+2530 
-2541 LNDLLQKIIPGDK
+2541 II
-2554 IQFPDGSK
+2554 
-2562 FYIQPN
+2562 
-2568 GQLFEEDNVGF
+2568 E
-2579 LMPFKMISFDT
+2579 
-2590 NAVVDKR
+2590 
-2597 NMFVYDAT
+2597 
-2605 ISSNLKNDAGE
+2605 
-2616 LITGVASSIGGL
+2616 
-2628 LAGYELAKLAIT
+2628 
-2640 SGNDSGILVGAI
+2640 
-2652 VVAMNANELVIS
+2652 
-2664 GTSGYKNLFN
+2664 
-2674 HNISTVN
+2674 
-2681 FIKDSVLAG
+2681 
-2690 SENEKIYNSLN
+2690 
-2701 TATQMIGIIGDCQQF
+2701 
-2716 YKLIEE
+2716 
-2722 GKLRNIDWDKII
+2722 
-2734 YDKKERDE
+2734 
-2742 LTSILNSYNL
+2742 
-2752 GLDIKTVGDIL
+2752 
-2763 NK
+2763 

>member
-18 LSLQMQAVIPCYAA
+18 LSLQMQAVMPCYAA

-72 VFNNHTGS
+72 VFNNHTES

-155 GVPDWGADGKLNGFS
+155 GVPDWGADSKLNGFS
-170 VAKGTIDIQN
+170 VVKGTIDIQN

-196 DIMASAIKINDELWA
+196 DIMARAIKINDELWA

-218 AGSNEVKYNADG
+218 AGSNEVKYNTDG

-288 DGRIVFTKNAGSN
+288 DGRIVFTKNSGSSN
-301 NSADGLPNKDYTYLT
+301 NATDGLQNQDYTSLT
-316 SDGTV
+316 SDGNV

-326 EDIENSG
+326 EDIENSS
-333 VITAQKDMTLT
+333 VITAQKDMTMT

-368 NPKFLQDAAAL
+368 NPKFLQEVAKL
-379 RITADEIANSGN
+379 RITADEITNSGN
-391 INASSILHVASA
+391 INASKILDVTST
-403 KAINNDGYMHSSG
+403 KAINNDGYMHSNG

-477 VIPATPNPEALR
+477 VIPETPDPEAPR

-515 KISDDD
+515 KISDND

-575 NNATTYTKTELGGY
+575 NNATKYTKTELGGY

-608 TSSNASTLSGYLEV
+608 TSSNASTLNGYLEV
-622 AGNKASVVIANVNG
+622 AGNKASVVIANANG

-647 DNVVLSTGAV
+647 DNVLLSTGAV

-663 SFKFSDNKGDMIIAG
+663 SFKFSDNKGDMFIAG
-678 DGLNA
+678 DGLNV
-683 RNPKQLEIFT
+683 RTPKELEIFT
-693 SNLQVDQSEVYTN
+693 NNLQVDKSEVYTN

-750 ATVSGDVEQDK
+750 AAVSGDVEQDK

-766 GEALKVSA
+766 GNNLQLRANALK
-774 AKLSN
+774 N
-779 TNNSLISA
+779 TNNSLLSA
-787 GNDADINIAASI
+787 ANDADINIAASI

-832 GTLAVAN
+832 GTLTVAN

-845 ATISTDS
+845 ATISADGS
-852 NNALTKITTTDFSN
+852 SALTKITATDFSN

-924 DTMRSSKASVDVQGN
+924 DTMRSSKASIDVQGN

-945 SFTNQDS
+945 SLTNQDS
-952 AYFGVG
+952 AYLGVG
-958 KNAAINTSNDFT
+958 KNAVINTSNNFT
-970 NKDLGNIFVTKD
+970 NKNLGNIFVTKN

-996 LIAVGASGTISA
+996 LLAIGGSGTISA
-1008 TNITNQN
+1008 KNITNQN

-1026 AAGDL
+1026 AVGDL

-1214 VSGVKIYAT
+1214 VGGVKINAA
-1223 DIVNRTHQAKGK
+1223 DIVNKTHQAKGK

-1250 DKHLTD
+1250 ENHLTD
-1256 ETLYK
+1256 EKLYK

-1266 STSVEGKADDKAA
+1266 STSVEGKADDKSA

-1284 NTGDKMTDISSLHIN
+1284 QTGDKLPDISSLHIN
-1299 SKIFKLTDDATAKYL
+1299 SKIFKLTEDATAKYL
-1314 IETNKKFADYHEF
+1314 IETNYHEF

-1337 KADPEKVGKRLGDG
+1337 KADSEKVGKRLGDG

-1384 MNAGAVIAEEMN
+1384 MNAGAVVAEAMD

-1411 TTDIVWLVEEVVNGQ
+1411 TTDIVWLVEEVVNGE

-1448 LIVGGEVELYS
+1448 LVVGGEVELYS

-1492 LAVKAEKNITN
+1492 LTVKAEKNITN

-1539 EATGSISAGQN
+1539 ESTGSISAGQN
-1550 LTLEAGKNITNK
+1550 LTLDAGNKITNK

-1570 DLTLNANDVDIVT
+1570 DLQLNANDVDIVT

-1609 ALSGENIRLNTKKD
+1609 ALSGENIRLNAKKD
-1623 ISIAGGVL
+1623 ISIAGGIL
-1631 SAKNDVALNAK
+1631 SAKNDVELNAK
-1642 GDVNINAVKDLYSE
+1642 GDVNLTAVKDLYSE
-1656 ESEVGNRGGSY
+1656 ESEVGKRGSNY

-1687 DISIASGKDINIKG
+1687 DISIASGNDINIKG

-1706 EAGKADLAAENNIN
+1706 EAGKADLIAENNIN

-1727 HECLHEE
+1727 HERLHEE

-1749 YDYSRQN
+1749 YDYSKQN
-1756 TVVGSNVS
+1756 TVVNSNVS
-1764 AGEIAIS
+1764 AGELAMS
-1771 SKKDTNL
+1771 SKKDTNI

-1785 DNDVSVKT
+1785 DNDVNVKT

-1817 GILSGG
+1817 GVFAGG

-1838 ANQNTEQVGS
+1838 ANQNVEQVGS
-1848 TVGSVKGNVN
+1848 TVGSVKGSVN

-1878 NITGENVKIENSDSI
+1878 NITGENISIENSNSI

-1913 EAVNKVNEVVN
+1913 GYVDVVNNVANSVKHATDVEDKRLGALVAVKGYKDADKAIKNIKSNGGGKVNEN
-1924 HVERANQVND
+1924 
-1934 KRLAALHGYKAIESV
+1934 
-1949 EKNIGMLKDAVK
+1949 
-1961 NPSQGLSLN
+1961 LSIN
-1970 VSVGSSQSRIESK
+1970 VSLGTTKSK
-1983 STTVV
+1983 SESNSTTTV
-1988 ANGSNVKAAGD
+1988 ANASEVKAGGD
-1999 VKITSTEKDINIT
+1999 INVTSTKKDINIT

-2024 AKENLNITASKNTN
+2024 AKENLNITVSKNTN
-2038 KTEQNS
+2038 KTEQSS

-2051 GVGFDI
+2051 GASLELGK
-2057 ATGQVS
+2057 GPS
-2063 SVTISGSKSKGE
+2063 YSISGSMSKGE
-2075 VDANSTSYNE
+2075 VSANGTTYNE
-2085 STVKADK
+2085 STVTANKDLSFA
-2092 KLDFTS
+2092 S
-2098 AKDTNIKGGN
+2098 GNDTNIKGGK
-2108 LSGEKIAGNVGGDLN
+2108 LSGEKVTGNVGGDLN
-2123 IESKQDKNS
+2123 IESKQDSNS
-2132 YKEKNSSAG
+2132 YKENNKSV
-2141 FGVGID
+2141 GVSIG
-2147 LSGKNKNDGIATTD
+2147 LGSNKAV
-2161 KKDKA
+2161 
-2166 SNADKTGIFGSATK
+2166 SGSASIGK
-2180 SNVDSNYESVTN
+2180 IDSNYNSVTD

-2202 FDIRVEANTDLKGG
+2202 FDINVGENTDLKGG
-2216 IISSEA
+2216 IIFSEA

-2229 STGTLTYEDIKNKA
+2229 STGTLTFEDIRNKA
-2243 EYEAG
+2243 DYKAG
-2248 SIGINVDTS
+2248 GAGIKVNKNNDADYNEKGITPDIGMPAS
-2257 KNAKN
+2257 
-2262 KDAGVTP
+2262 GE
-2269 NIGVGAKDDA
+2269 A
-2279 ESVTKAT
+2279 ESTTKAT
-2286 VSEGEIEIRDKG
+2286 ISKGTIEIRDKEN
-2298 HQKQDLKDLNR
+2298 QKQDINKLNR

-2317 LGEIFDKTKVEER
+2317 LGEIFDKTKIEER
-2330 QELAGLFGE
+2330 QELANLFGE
-2339 IAYKAVGDLAIK
+2339 LAYNEIHYMDGSNEQKALY
-2351 NGWQEGSAEKNA
+2351 
-2363 LHALVGGIMSELT
+2363 HAVVGGIMSKLT
-2376 NSGFLAG
+2376 GGDFLAG
-2383 ASGAM
+2383 ATAAGINKLVIEEVEKAANYDPDKMQWVSAALGA
-2388 INEIIQDK
+2388 
-2396 LRDMFKDNPA
+2396 
-2406 MHQWASALIGGVVAQ
+2406 VVAEFVSGNPQ
-2421 VAADNAQV
+2421 AGGSVAA
-2429 GSATASSG
+2429 SG
-2437 TKNNYLT
+2437 TKNNAVADIIFNPKRVLNGYGEGLKDRGVEEIEDISAIVSDPLGTLNEMYQFLQAVYEEPSLANEIKEQFIDVFNERLDKFENGTAEETGYELGRISVDIASLCVASGTSKILT
-2444 HEQLEKYNSEI
+2444 KFPRVGKIVSSLEKYTAKSISTTKLSNDIVYIGDSLWEKGAFKRGQIIDKALGNSLGYNFPVIDKLNGRTITSIKSMDLTADTYQTGRGIYNTLVKNIDTLDRFTERAWQGTVVSKEVYDYKELEVAI
-2455 EAIEK
+2455 PKIKISQDQKRGLDEAIQY
-2460 DDSLTEEE
+2460 
-2468 KKDAK
+2468 AK
-2473 KIIDLKYDLISA
+2473 SKNIRIKI
-2485 LQDREWLSRFN
+2485 
-2496 SKINVIQ
+2496 
-2503 LKNGEYEIKGET
+2503 T
-2515 FYVGYNKDGS
+2515 
-2525 PAFLS
+2525 
-2530 TGTTYGIKDDN
+2530 
-2541 LNDLLQKIIPGDK
+2541 II
-2554 IQFPDGSK
+2554 
-2562 FYIQPN
+2562 
-2568 GQLFEEDNVGF
+2568 E
-2579 LMPFKMISFDT
+2579 
-2590 NAVVDKR
+2590 
-2597 NMFVYDAT
+2597 
-2605 ISSNLKNDAGE
+2605 
-2616 LITGVASSIGGL
+2616 
-2628 LAGYELAKLAIT
+2628 
-2640 SGNDSGILVGAI
+2640 
-2652 VVAMNANELVIS
+2652 
-2664 GTSGYKNLFN
+2664 
-2674 HNISTVN
+2674 
-2681 FIKDSVLAG
+2681 
-2690 SENEKIYNSLN
+2690 
-2701 TATQMIGIIGDCQQF
+2701 
-2716 YKLIEE
+2716 
-2722 GKLRNIDWDKII
+2722 
-2734 YDKKERDE
+2734 
-2742 LTSILNSYNL
+2742 
-2752 GLDIKTVGDIL
+2752 
-2763 NK
+2763 

>member
-18 LSLQMQAVIPCYAA
+18 LSLQMQAVMPSYAA

-48 IVKPDSNGLSH
+48 IVKPDGNGLSH

-80 AQYNSQ
+80 AQYNSH

-107 EVTGTGKTNLNGM
+107 EVIGTGKTNLDGM

-155 GVPDWGADGKLNGFS
+155 GMPDWGADGKLNGFS

-196 DIMASAIKINDELWA
+196 DIMARAIKINDELWA

-218 AGSNEVKYNADG
+218 AGSNEVKYNTDG

-242 KPQVALDVAAL
+242 KPQVALDVAVL

-301 NSADGLPNKDYTYLT
+301 NTADGLSNKDYTSLT
-316 SDGTV
+316 SDGNV

-326 EDIENSG
+326 EDIENSS

-391 INASSILHVASA
+391 INASKILDVTST
-403 KAINNDGYMHSSG
+403 KAINNNGYMHSSG

-432 GAKSSVNVTAD
+432 GAGSSVNVTAD
-443 KLTLNKNNIY
+443 KISLNKKNIY

-477 VIPATPNPEALR
+477 VIPETPDPEAPR

-500 DIAQASGVAATVKKD
+500 DIAQASGVATTVKKD
-515 KISDDD
+515 KISDND

-575 NNATTYTKTELGGY
+575 NNATKYTKTELGGY

-608 TSSNASTLSGYLEV
+608 TSSNASTLNGYLEV
-622 AGNKASVVIANVNG
+622 AGNKASVVIANANG

-647 DNVVLSTGAV
+647 DNVLLSTGAV

-663 SFKFSDNKGDMIIAG
+663 NLKFGSNKGDMLIAG

-683 RNPKQLEIFT
+683 RTPKQLEIFT
-693 SNLQVDQSEVYTN
+693 NNLQVDKSEVYNN

-727 MHINAG
+727 MQVNAG

-787 GNDADINIAASI
+787 GNDANINIAASI

-845 ATISTDS
+845 ATISADGS
-852 NNALTKITTTDFSN
+852 SALTKITATDFSN

-872 VSKGSLQLE
+872 VSKGSLRLE

-952 AYFGVG
+952 AYFGIG
-958 KNAAINTSNDFT
+958 KNAVINTSNDFT

-996 LIAVGASGTISA
+996 LVAVGGSGTISA

-1015 KAGVKQGSLIN
+1015 KTGVKQGSLIN

-1031 SLTAEDTVLNR
+1031 SLNAQDTVMNR

-1202 GTDSERLSLLSG
+1202 GTDSECLSLLSG
-1214 VSGVKIYAT
+1214 VGGVKINAA
-1223 DIVNRTHQAKGK
+1223 DIVNKTHQAKGK

-1250 DKHLTD
+1250 ENHLTD
-1256 ETLYK
+1256 EKLYK

-1266 STSVEGKADDKAA
+1266 STSVEGKADDKSA

-1284 NTGDKMTDISSLHIN
+1284 QTGDKLPDISSLHIN
-1299 SKIFKLTDDATAKYL
+1299 SKIFKLTEDATAKYL

-1384 MNAGAVIAEEMN
+1384 MNAGAVVAEAMD

-1411 TTDIVWLVEEVVNGQ
+1411 TTDIVWLVEEVVNGE

-1436 QVRSEDLRPDGA
+1436 HVRSEDLRPDGA

-1487 IASEN
+1487 IAGKN
-1492 LAVKAEKNITN
+1492 LKIKAEKNITN

-1511 DALLQAENI
+1511 NALLQAENI

-1529 QYKELNQKKL
+1529 QYNELNQKKL

-1550 LTLEAGKNITNK
+1550 LTLEAGNSITNR

-1570 DLTLNANDVDIVT
+1570 DLSLNAENIDIVT
-1583 VANEKHVA
+1583 VAKEKHVA

-1609 ALSGENIRLNTKKD
+1609 ALSGENIRLNAKKD
-1623 ISIAGGVL
+1623 ISIAGGIL
-1631 SAKNDVALNAK
+1631 SAKNDVELNAK
-1642 GDVNINAVKDLYSE
+1642 GDVNLTAGKDLYSE
-1656 ESEVGNRGGSY
+1656 ESEVGKRGSNY

-1701 SNVAS
+1701 SNVTS
-1706 EAGKADLAAENNIN
+1706 EAGKADLAAKNNIN
-1720 IANATEY
+1720 IANETEY
-1727 HECLHEE
+1727 HERLHEE

-1749 YDYSRQN
+1749 YDYSKQN

-1771 SKKDTNL
+1771 SKKDTNV

-1793 GGNLNI
+1793 GGSMNI

-1805 SESEYIKSVKKS
+1805 SESEYRKSVKKS
-1817 GILSGG
+1817 GVFAGG

-1878 NITGENVKIENSDSI
+1878 NITGENVKIENSNSV

-1913 EAVNKVNEVVN
+1913 AYVDVVNNAANSVKHAADVEDKRLGALVAVKGYKDADKAIKDIKGKGGGKVNEN
-1924 HVERANQVND
+1924 
-1934 KRLAALHGYKAIESV
+1934 
-1949 EKNIGMLKDAVK
+1949 
-1961 NPSQGLSLN
+1961 LSIN
-1970 VSVGSSQSRIESK
+1970 VSLGTTKSK
-1983 STTVV
+1983 SESNSTTTV
-1988 ANGSNVKAAGD
+1988 ANASEVKAGGD
-1999 VKITSTEKDINIT
+1999 VNVTSTKKDINIT

-2051 GVGFDI
+2051 GASLELGK
-2057 ATGQVS
+2057 GPS
-2063 SVTISGSKSKGE
+2063 YSISGSMSKGE
-2075 VDANSTSYNE
+2075 VSANGTTFNE
-2085 STVKADK
+2085 SNVTANKDLSFA
-2092 KLDFTS
+2092 S
-2098 AKDTNIKGGN
+2098 GNDTNIKGGK
-2108 LSGEKIAGNVGGDLN
+2108 LSGENVTGNIGNDLN
-2123 IESKQDKNS
+2123 IESKQDSNS
-2132 YKEKNSSAG
+2132 YKENNKS
-2141 FGVGID
+2141 VGA
-2147 LSGKNKNDGIATTD
+2147 SVGHGSNKAV
-2161 KKDKA
+2161 
-2166 SNADKTGIFGSATK
+2166 SGSASVGK
-2180 SNVDSNYESVTN
+2180 IDSNYKSVTD

-2202 FDIRVEANTDLKGG
+2202 FDIRVEDNTDLKGG
-2216 IISSEA
+2216 IISSTA
-2222 EKDKNKI
+2222 DADKNKL
-2229 STGTLTYEDIKNKA
+2229 STGTLTYEDIENKA
-2243 EYEAG
+2243 DYKAG
-2248 SIGINVDTS
+2248 GAGIKVN
-2257 KNAKN
+2257 KNN
-2262 KDAGVTP
+2262 
-2269 NIGVGAKDDA
+2269 DA
-2279 ESVTKAT
+2279 EYNEKGITPDIGMPASGEAESTTKVAI
-2286 VSEGEIEIRDKG
+2286 SEGTIEIRDKEN
-2298 HQKQDLKDLNR
+2298 QKQDINKLNR
-2309 DTQNSLNK
+2309 DNANSLNK
-2317 LGEIFDKTKVEER
+2317 LGEIFDKTKIEER
-2330 QELAGLFGE
+2330 QELANLFGE
-2339 IAYKAVGDLAIK
+2339 LAYNEIHYMDGSNEQKALY
-2351 NGWQEGSAEKNA
+2351 
-2363 LHALVGGIMSELT
+2363 HAVVGGIMSKLT
-2376 NSGFLAG
+2376 GGDFLAG
-2383 ASGAM
+2383 ATAAGINKLVIEEVKKAANYEPDKMQWVSAALGAVVAEFVSGNA
-2388 INEIIQDK
+2388 Q
-2396 LRDMFKDNPA
+2396 A
-2406 MHQWASALIGGVVAQ
+2406 GASA
-2421 VAADNAQV
+2421 AA
-2429 GSATASSG
+2429 SG
-2437 TKNNYLT
+2437 TKNNEVADIIFNPKRVLNGYGEGLKDRGIEEIEDISAIVSDPLGTLNEMYQFLQAVYEEPSLANEIKEQFVDVFNERLDKFENGTAEETGYELGRISVDIASLCVASGSSKILT
-2444 HEQLEKYNSEI
+2444 KFPRVGKIVSSLEKYTAKSISTTKLTNDI
-2455 EAIEK
+2455 VYIG
-2460 DDSLTEEE
+2460 DSLWE
-2468 KKDAK
+2468 KGAFKRGQ
-2473 KIIDLKYDLISA
+2473 IIDKA
-2485 LQDREWLSRFN
+2485 LGNNL
-2496 SKINVIQ
+2496 
-2503 LKNGEYEIKGET
+2503 
-2515 FYVGYNKDGS
+2515 GYN
-2525 PAFLS
+2525 
-2530 TGTTYGIKDDN
+2530 
-2541 LNDLLQKIIPGDK
+2541 
-2554 IQFPDGSK
+2554 FP
-2562 FYIQPN
+2562 
-2568 GQLFEEDNVGF
+2568 
-2579 LMPFKMISFDT
+2579 
-2590 NAVVDKR
+2590 VVDK
-2597 NMFVYDAT
+2597 
-2605 ISSNLKNDAGE
+2605 LNDR
-2616 LITGVASSIGGL
+2616 T
-2628 LAGYELAKLAIT
+2628 IT
-2640 SGNDSGILVGAI
+2640 SIKSMDLT
-2652 VVAMNANELVIS
+2652 ANTYQT
-2664 GTSGYKNLFN
+2664 GRG
-2674 HNISTVN
+2674 
-2681 FIKDSVLAG
+2681 
-2690 SENEKIYNSLN
+2690 IYNTLVKN
-2701 TATQMIGIIGDCQQF
+2701 IDTLEAFDEQTWRGVVIQAADYD
-2716 YKLIEE
+2716 YKQLEVAIPKVAISKDQKDGLEE
-2722 GKLRNIDWDKII
+2722 AIKYAKRRNINIKITI
-2734 YDKKERDE
+2734 VE
-2742 LTSILNSYNL
+2742 
-2752 GLDIKTVGDIL
+2752 
-2763 NK
+2763 

>member
-18 LSLQMQAVIPCYAA
+18 LSLQMQAVMPCYAA

-80 AQYNSQ
+80 AQYNSH

-155 GVPDWGADGKLNGFS
+155 GMPDWGADGKLNGFS

-196 DIMASAIKINDELWA
+196 DIMARAIKINDELWA

-218 AGSNEVKYNADG
+218 AGSNEVKYNTDG
-230 SLEVQKTTATAE
+230 SLEVQKTTATSE

-301 NSADGLPNKDYTYLT
+301 NTADGLSNKDYTSLT
-316 SDGTV
+316 SDGNV

-326 EDIENSG
+326 EDIENSS

-353 TLEAGAA
+353 TLEAGVA
-360 YTAEEEEE
+360 YTVEEEEE

-403 KAINNDGYMHSSG
+403 KAMNNDGYMHSSG

-432 GAKSSVNVTAD
+432 GAKSSVNVQAD
-443 KLTLNKNNIY
+443 KVTLNKNNIY

-477 VIPATPNPEALR
+477 VIPATPNPEAPR

-515 KISDDD
+515 KINDDD

-575 NNATTYTKTELGGY
+575 NNATKYTKTELGGY

-594 FLAGKGARVILNEV
+594 FLAGQGARVILNEV
-608 TSSNASTLSGYLEV
+608 TSSHASNLNGYLEV
-622 AGNKASVVIANVNG
+622 AGNKASVVIANANG

-647 DNVVLSTGAV
+647 DNVLLSTGAV

-663 SFKFSDNKGDMIIAG
+663 SFKFSDNKGDMLIAG

-683 RNPKQLEIFT
+683 RTPKQLDVFT
-693 SNLQVDQSEVYTN
+693 NNLQADKSELYAN

-750 ATVSGDVEQDK
+750 AAVSGDVEQDK

-779 TNNSLISA
+779 TDNSLLSA

-811 LDVRAADF
+811 LDVKAADF

-839 RFANDG
+839 KFANDG
-845 ATISTDS
+845 ATISADGS
-852 NNALTKITTTDFSN
+852 SALTKITATDFSN

-924 DTMRSSKASVDVQGN
+924 DTMRSSKASIDVQGN

-958 KNAAINTSNDFT
+958 KNAVINTSNDFT

-996 LIAVGASGTISA
+996 LVAVGGRGTISA

-1031 SLTAEDTVLNR
+1031 SLNAQDTVMNR

-1059 VNKKEIFETSF
+1059 VNKKEIFATSF

-1115 ASGNIKIDLDKDLTN
+1115 ASGNINIDLDKDLTN

-1170 KYKKHRRMHIRCR
+1170 KYKKHRRMHIGCR

-1214 VSGVKIYAT
+1214 VSGVKINAK
-1223 DIVNRTHQAKGK
+1223 DIVNKTHQAKGK
-1235 VGDLPESDAYFKTDA
+1235 VGDLPESDDYFKTDA
-1250 DKHLTD
+1250 ENHLTD
-1256 ETLYK
+1256 EKLYK

-1284 NTGDKMTDISSLHIN
+1284 QTGDKMMDISSLHIN

-1369 YLGDYGSDMEQFAAL
+1369 YLGDYGSDMEQFAAM
-1384 MNAGAVIAEEMN
+1384 MNAGAVVAEAMD

-1411 TTDIVWLVEEVVNGQ
+1411 TTDIVWLVEEVVNGE

-1436 QVRSEDLRPDGA
+1436 HVRSEDLRPDGA

-1487 IASEN
+1487 IAGKN
-1492 LAVKAEKNITN
+1492 LKIKAEKNITN

-1511 DALLQAENI
+1511 NALLQAENI

-1550 LTLEAGKNITNK
+1550 LTLEAGNSITNR

-1570 DLTLNANDVDIVT
+1570 DLSLNAENIDIVT
-1583 VANEKHVA
+1583 VAKEKHVA

-1609 ALSGENIRLNTKKD
+1609 ALSGENIRLNAKKD
-1623 ISIAGGVL
+1623 ISIAGGIL
-1631 SAKNDVALNAK
+1631 SAKNDVELNAK
-1642 GDVNINAVKDLYSE
+1642 GDVNLTAGKDLYSE

-1687 DISIASGKDINIKG
+1687 DISIASGNDINIKG

-1720 IANATEY
+1720 IANETEY
-1727 HECLHEE
+1727 HERLHEY
-1734 HNKVSGLLSSKTTDI
+1734 HSKVSGVLSSKTTDI
-1749 YDYSRQN
+1749 YDYSKQN

-1764 AGEIAIS
+1764 AGELAMS
-1771 SKKDTNL
+1771 SKKDTNI

-1785 DNDVSVKT
+1785 DNDVNVKT

-1817 GILSGG
+1817 GVFAGG

-1878 NITGENVKIENSDSI
+1878 NITGENVSIENSNSI

-1913 EAVNKVNEVVN
+1913 GYVDVVN
-1924 HVERANQVND
+1924 NAANSVKHATEVED
-1934 KRLAALHGYKAIESV
+1934 KRLGALVAVKGYKDADKAIKDIKGKGGGKINENLYV
-1949 EKNIGMLKDAVK
+1949 NI
-1961 NPSQGLSLN
+1961 SL
-1970 VSVGSSQSRIESK
+1970 GTTKSK
-1983 STTVV
+1983 SESNSTTTV
-1988 ANGSNVKAAGD
+1988 ANASEVKAGGD
-1999 VKITSTEKDINIT
+1999 VSIVSAKKDINIT

-2024 AKENLNITASKNTN
+2024 AKENLNIIASENTN
-2038 KTEQNS
+2038 NTEQSS

-2051 GVGFDI
+2051 GASLELGK
-2057 ATGQVS
+2057 GPS
-2063 SVTISGSKSKGE
+2063 YSISGSMSKGE
-2075 VDANSTSYNE
+2075 VSANGTTYNE
-2085 STVKADK
+2085 STVTANKDLSFA
-2092 KLDFTS
+2092 S
-2098 AKDTNIKGGN
+2098 GNDTNIKGGM
-2108 LSGEKIAGNVGGDLN
+2108 LSGEKVTGNVGGDLN
-2123 IESKQDKNS
+2123 IESKQDSNS
-2132 YKEKNSSAG
+2132 YKETNKSV
-2141 FGVGID
+2141 GVSIG
-2147 LSGKNKNDGIATTD
+2147 LGSNKAV
-2161 KKDKA
+2161 
-2166 SNADKTGIFGSATK
+2166 SGSASIGK
-2180 SNVDSNYESVTN
+2180 IDSNYKSVTD
-2192 QSGIYAGKEG
+2192 QSGIYAGTEG
-2202 FDIRVEANTDLKGG
+2202 FDINVGENTDLKGG
-2216 IISSEA
+2216 IIFSEA

-2229 STGTLTYEDIKNKA
+2229 STGTLTFEDIRNKA
-2243 EYEAG
+2243 DYKVGGAG
-2248 SIGINVDTS
+2248 IKVNKNNDADYNEKGITPDIGMPAS
-2257 KNAKN
+2257 
-2262 KDAGVTP
+2262 GE
-2269 NIGVGAKDDA
+2269 A
-2279 ESVTKAT
+2279 ESTTKAT
-2286 VSEGEIEIRDKG
+2286 ISKGTIEIRDKEN
-2298 HQKQDLKDLNR
+2298 QKQDINKLNR

-2317 LGEIFDKTKVEER
+2317 LGEIFDKTKIEER
-2330 QELAGLFGE
+2330 QELANLFGE
-2339 IAYKAVGDLAIK
+2339 LAYNEIHYMDGSNEQKALY
-2351 NGWQEGSAEKNA
+2351 
-2363 LHALVGGIMSELT
+2363 HAVVGGIMSKLT
-2376 NSGFLAG
+2376 GGDFLAG
-2383 ASGAM
+2383 ATAAGINKLVIEEVKKAANYDPDKMQWVSAALGA
-2388 INEIIQDK
+2388 
-2396 LRDMFKDNPA
+2396 
-2406 MHQWASALIGGVVAQ
+2406 VVAEFVSGNPQ
-2421 VAADNAQV
+2421 AGGSVAA
-2429 GSATASSG
+2429 SG
-2437 TKNNYLT
+2437 TKNNAVADIIFNPKRVLNGYGEGLKDRGVEEIEDISAIVSDPLGTLNEMYQFLQAVYEEPSLANEIKEQFIDVFNERLDKFENGTAEETGYELGRISVDIASLCVASGTSKILT
-2444 HEQLEKYNSEI
+2444 KFPRVGKIVSSLEKYTAKSISTTKLSNDIVYIGDSLWEKGAFKRGQIIDKALGNSLGYNFPVIDKLNGRTITSIKSMDLTADTYQTGRGIYNTLVKNIDTLDRFTERAWQGTVVSKEVYDYKELEVAI
-2455 EAIEK
+2455 PKIKISQDQKRGLDEAIQY
-2460 DDSLTEEE
+2460 
-2468 KKDAK
+2468 AK
-2473 KIIDLKYDLISA
+2473 SKNIRIKI
-2485 LQDREWLSRFN
+2485 
-2496 SKINVIQ
+2496 
-2503 LKNGEYEIKGET
+2503 T
-2515 FYVGYNKDGS
+2515 
-2525 PAFLS
+2525 
-2530 TGTTYGIKDDN
+2530 
-2541 LNDLLQKIIPGDK
+2541 II
-2554 IQFPDGSK
+2554 
-2562 FYIQPN
+2562 
-2568 GQLFEEDNVGF
+2568 E
-2579 LMPFKMISFDT
+2579 
-2590 NAVVDKR
+2590 
-2597 NMFVYDAT
+2597 
-2605 ISSNLKNDAGE
+2605 
-2616 LITGVASSIGGL
+2616 
-2628 LAGYELAKLAIT
+2628 
-2640 SGNDSGILVGAI
+2640 
-2652 VVAMNANELVIS
+2652 
-2664 GTSGYKNLFN
+2664 
-2674 HNISTVN
+2674 
-2681 FIKDSVLAG
+2681 
-2690 SENEKIYNSLN
+2690 
-2701 TATQMIGIIGDCQQF
+2701 
-2716 YKLIEE
+2716 
-2722 GKLRNIDWDKII
+2722 
-2734 YDKKERDE
+2734 
-2742 LTSILNSYNL
+2742 
-2752 GLDIKTVGDIL
+2752 
-2763 NK
+2763 

>member
-18 LSLQMQAVIPCYAA
+18 LSLQMQAVMPCYAA

-155 GVPDWGADGKLNGFS
+155 GVPDWGADSKLNGFS

-196 DIMASAIKINDELWA
+196 DIMARAIKINDELWA

-218 AGSNEVKYNADG
+218 AGSNEVKYNTDG

-253 GGMYAGR
+253 GGMYAGM

-288 DGRIVFTKNAGSN
+288 DGRIVFTKNSGSSSN
-301 NSADGLPNKDYTYLT
+301 ATDGLQNQDYTSLT
-316 SDGTV
+316 SDGNV

-326 EDIENSG
+326 EDIENSS
-333 VITAQKDMTLT
+333 VITAQKDMTMT

-416 EASISA
+416 EVSISA
-422 GGILSGSGSI
+422 GGILSGSGSV

-443 KLTLNKNNIY
+443 KISLNKKNIY

-477 VIPATPNPEALR
+477 VIPETPDPEAPR

-500 DIAQASGVAATVKKD
+500 DIAQASGVVATVKKD

-575 NNATTYTKTELGGY
+575 NNATKYTKTELGGY

-608 TSSNASTLSGYLEV
+608 TSSNASTLNGYLEV
-622 AGNKASVVIANVNG
+622 AGNKASVVIANANG

-647 DNVVLSTGAV
+647 DNVLLSTGVV

-663 SFKFSDNKGDMIIAG
+663 SFKFSDNKGDMLIAG

-683 RNPKQLEIFT
+683 RTPKQLEIFT
-693 SNLQVDQSEVYTN
+693 NNLQVDKSEVYNN
-706 ELHISADGLLQNTGK
+706 ELHISADGLMQNTGK

-727 MHINAG
+727 MQINAG

-787 GNDADINIAASI
+787 GNDANINIAASI

-845 ATISTDS
+845 ATISADGS
-852 NNALTKITTTDFSN
+852 SALTKITATDFSN

-924 DTMRSSKASVDVQGN
+924 DTMRSSKASVDIQGN

-945 SFTNQDS
+945 SLTNQDS

-958 KNAAINTSNDFT
+958 KNAVINTSNDFT
-970 NKDLGNIFVTKD
+970 NKDLGNIFVTKN

-996 LIAVGASGTISA
+996 LVAVGGSGTISA

-1031 SLTAEDTVLNR
+1031 SLNAQETVLNR

-1115 ASGNIKIDLDKDLTN
+1115 ASGNINIDLDKDLSN

-1214 VSGVKIYAT
+1214 VSGVKIKAA

-1250 DKHLTD
+1250 ENHLTD
-1256 ETLYK
+1256 KKLYK

-1284 NTGDKMTDISSLHIN
+1284 NTGEKMMDISSLHIN
-1299 SKIFKLTDDATAKYL
+1299 SKIFKLTDDAKAKYL

-1337 KADPEKVGKRLGDG
+1337 KANPEKVGKRLGDG

-1384 MNAGAVIAEEMN
+1384 MNAGAVVAEAMD

-1411 TTDIVWLVEEVVNGQ
+1411 TTDIVWLVEEVVNGE

-1487 IASEN
+1487 IASEI
-1492 LAVKAEKNITN
+1492 LTVKAEKNITN
-1503 SGTMRAKA
+1503 SGTMRAKV

-1520 TNEATVSKK
+1520 TNEATVSEK
-1529 QYKELNQKKL
+1529 QYRELNQKKL

-1550 LTLEAGKNITNK
+1550 LTLEAGNSITNK

-1570 DLTLNANDVDIVT
+1570 DLQLNANDVDIVT

-1609 ALSGENIRLNTKKD
+1609 ALSGENIRLNAKKD
-1623 ISIAGGVL
+1623 ISIAGGIL
-1631 SAKNDVALNAK
+1631 SAKNDVELNAK

-1687 DISIASGKDINIKG
+1687 DIRIASGKDINIKG

-1720 IANATEY
+1720 IANETEY
-1727 HECLHEE
+1727 HERLHEY
-1734 HNKVSGLLSSKTTDI
+1734 HSKVSGVLSSKTTDI

-1764 AGEIAIS
+1764 AGELAIS
-1771 SKKDTNL
+1771 SKKDTNI

-1785 DNDVSVKT
+1785 DNDVNVKT

-1805 SESEYIKSVKKS
+1805 SESEYRKAVKKS
-1817 GILSGG
+1817 GVFAGG

-1858 LDADKA
+1858 LNADKA
-1864 ANVKGSTVVAGKDI
+1864 ANVKGSSVVAGKDI

-1913 EAVNKVNEVVN
+1913 GYVDVVNNAANSVKHATEVEDKRLGALVAIKGYKDADKAIKNIKGNGGGKVNEN
-1924 HVERANQVND
+1924 
-1934 KRLAALHGYKAIESV
+1934 
-1949 EKNIGMLKDAVK
+1949 
-1961 NPSQGLSLN
+1961 LSIN
-1970 VSVGSSQSRIESK
+1970 VSLGTTKSRSESK

-1988 ANGSNVKAAGD
+1988 ANGSEVKAGGD
-1999 VKITSTEKDINIT
+1999 VNVTSTKKDINIT

-2038 KTEQNS
+2038 KTEQSS

-2051 GVGFDI
+2051 GASLELGK
-2057 ATGQVS
+2057 GPS
-2063 SVTISGSKSKGE
+2063 YSISGSMSKGE
-2075 VDANSTSYNE
+2075 VSANGTTYNE
-2085 STVKADK
+2085 SNVTANKD
-2092 KLDFTS
+2092 LSFTS
-2098 AKDTNIKGGN
+2098 GKDTNIKGGN
-2108 LSGEKIAGNVGGDLN
+2108 LSGEKVTGNVGNDLN
-2123 IESKQDKNS
+2123 IESKQDSNS
-2132 YKEKNSSAG
+2132 YKENNKS
-2141 FGVGID
+2141 VGASVG
-2147 LSGKNKNDGIATTD
+2147 LGSNKAV
-2161 KKDKA
+2161 
-2166 SNADKTGIFGSATK
+2166 SGSARVGK
-2180 SNVDSNYESVTN
+2180 IDSNYESVTD

-2216 IISSEA
+2216 IISSTSDA
-2222 EKDKNKI
+2222 DKNKL
-2229 STGTLTYEDIKNKA
+2229 STGTLTFEDIQNKA
-2243 EYEAG
+2243 DYKAG
-2248 SIGINVDTS
+2248 SIGFNVKHDGDKE
-2257 KNAKN
+2257 KNEQIEKN
-2262 KDAGVTP
+2262 ERGVTP
-2269 NIGVGAKDDA
+2269 SIGMPASE
-2279 ESVTKAT
+2279 ESESTTKAAI
-2286 VSEGEIEIRDKG
+2286 SEGTIEIRDKEN
-2298 HQKQDLKDLNR
+2298 QKQDIEKLNR
-2309 DTQNSLNK
+2309 DTNNSLNK
-2317 LGEIFDKTKVEER
+2317 LGEIFDKTKIEER
-2330 QELAGLFGE
+2330 QELANLFGE
-2339 IAYKAVGDLAIK
+2339 LAYNEIHYMDGSNEQKALY
-2351 NGWQEGSAEKNA
+2351 
-2363 LHALVGGIMSELT
+2363 HAVVGGIMSKLT
-2376 NSGFLAG
+2376 GGDFLAG
-2383 ASGAM
+2383 ATAAGINKLVIEEVKKAANYDPDKMQWVSAALGA
-2388 INEIIQDK
+2388 
-2396 LRDMFKDNPA
+2396 
-2406 MHQWASALIGGVVAQ
+2406 VVAEFVSGNPQ
-2421 VAADNAQV
+2421 AGGSVAA
-2429 GSATASSG
+2429 SG
-2437 TKNNYLT
+2437 TKNNAVADIIFNPKRVLNGYGEGLKDRGVEEIEDISAIVSDPLGTLNEMYQFLQAVYEEPSLANEIKEQFIDVFNERLDKFENGTAEETGYELGRISVDIASLCVASGTSKILT
-2444 HEQLEKYNSEI
+2444 KFPRVGKIVSSLEKYTAKSISTTKLSNDIVYIGDSLWEKGAFKRGQIIDKALGNSLGYNFPVIDKLNGRTITSIKSMDLTADTYQTGRGIYNTLVKNIDTLDRFTERAWQGTVVSKEVYDYKELEVAI
-2455 EAIEK
+2455 PKIKISQDQKRGLDEAIQY
-2460 DDSLTEEE
+2460 
-2468 KKDAK
+2468 AK
-2473 KIIDLKYDLISA
+2473 SKNIRIKI
-2485 LQDREWLSRFN
+2485 
-2496 SKINVIQ
+2496 
-2503 LKNGEYEIKGET
+2503 T
-2515 FYVGYNKDGS
+2515 
-2525 PAFLS
+2525 
-2530 TGTTYGIKDDN
+2530 
-2541 LNDLLQKIIPGDK
+2541 II
-2554 IQFPDGSK
+2554 
-2562 FYIQPN
+2562 
-2568 GQLFEEDNVGF
+2568 E
-2579 LMPFKMISFDT
+2579 
-2590 NAVVDKR
+2590 
-2597 NMFVYDAT
+2597 
-2605 ISSNLKNDAGE
+2605 
-2616 LITGVASSIGGL
+2616 
-2628 LAGYELAKLAIT
+2628 
-2640 SGNDSGILVGAI
+2640 
-2652 VVAMNANELVIS
+2652 
-2664 GTSGYKNLFN
+2664 
-2674 HNISTVN
+2674 
-2681 FIKDSVLAG
+2681 
-2690 SENEKIYNSLN
+2690 
-2701 TATQMIGIIGDCQQF
+2701 
-2716 YKLIEE
+2716 
-2722 GKLRNIDWDKII
+2722 
-2734 YDKKERDE
+2734 
-2742 LTSILNSYNL
+2742 
-2752 GLDIKTVGDIL
+2752 
-2763 NK
+2763 

>member
-18 LSLQMQAVIPCYAA
+18 LSLQMQAVMPCYAA

-72 VFNNHTGS
+72 VFNNHTES

-196 DIMASAIKINDELWA
+196 DIMARAIKINDELWA

-218 AGSNEVKYNADG
+218 AGSNEVKYNTDG

-288 DGRIVFTKNAGSN
+288 DGKIVFTKNAGSN
-301 NSADGLPNKDYTYLT
+301 NTADGLSNKDYTSLT

-368 NPKFLQDAAAL
+368 NPKFLQEAAAL
-379 RITADEIANSGN
+379 RITADEITNSGN
-391 INASSILHVASA
+391 INASKILDVTST
-403 KAINNDGYMHSSG
+403 KAINNDGYMHSNG

-422 GGILSGSGSI
+422 GGILSGSGSV

-443 KLTLNKNNIY
+443 KISLNKKNIY

-477 VIPATPNPEALR
+477 VIPETPDPETPR
-489 EAEDFKAPALP
+489 EAEEFKAPALP
-500 DIAQASGVAATVKKD
+500 DIAQASGVAATMKKD

-554 GNGVSRNLYSDFNIK
+554 SNGVSRNLYSDFNIK

-575 NNATTYTKTELGGY
+575 NNATKYTKTELGGY

-608 TSSNASTLSGYLEV
+608 TSSNASTLNGYLEV

-683 RNPKQLEIFT
+683 RNPKQLDVFT
-693 SNLQVDQSEVYTN
+693 NNLQADKSELYAN

-727 MHINAG
+727 MQLNAAG
-733 ALKNS
+733 LKNS
-738 SLGYI
+738 NSGYI

-761 ATLKA
+761 ATLKVGNNLQLRA
-766 GEALKVSA
+766 NALK
-774 AKLSN
+774 N
-779 TNNSLISA
+779 TNNSLLSA
-787 GNDADINIAASI
+787 GNDADINITTAIDNA
-799 SNNKSIILAGND
+799 KSIILAGQN

-839 RFANDG
+839 KFANDG
-845 ATISTDS
+845 ATISADAS
-852 NNALTKITTTDFSN
+852 SALTKITATDFSN
-866 TNKGAF
+866 TNKGVF
-872 VSKGSLQLE
+872 ISKGSLQLE

-945 SFTNQDS
+945 SLTNQDS

-958 KNAAINTSNDFT
+958 KNAVINTSNDFT
-970 NKDLGNIFVTKD
+970 NKDLGNIFVTKN

-996 LIAVGASGTISA
+996 LVAVGGSGTISA

-1026 AAGDL
+1026 AVGDL

-1115 ASGNIKIDLDKDLTN
+1115 ASGNININLDNDLTN

-1139 NLTVNAGGTV
+1139 NLTVNAGGTI

-1214 VSGVKIYAT
+1214 VGGVKIEAKE
-1223 DIVNRTHQAKGK
+1223 IVNKTHQAKGK
-1235 VGDLPESDAYFKTDA
+1235 VGDLPESDDYFKTDA
-1250 DKHLTD
+1250 ENHITD
-1256 ETLYK
+1256 EKLYK

-1284 NTGDKMTDISSLHIN
+1284 QTGDKMMDISSLHIN
-1299 SKIFKLTDDATAKYL
+1299 SKIFKLTDDVTAKYL

-1369 YLGDYGSDMEQFAAL
+1369 YLGDYGSDMEQFAAM
-1384 MNAGAVIAEEMN
+1384 MNAGAVVAEEMN

-1436 QVRSEDLRPDGA
+1436 QVRSEDLRPDGV

-1492 LAVKAEKNITN
+1492 LTVKAEKNITN

-1520 TNEATVSKK
+1520 TNEAATSET
-1529 QYKELNQKKL
+1529 QYRELNQKKL

-1550 LTLEAGKNITNK
+1550 LTLEAGNSITNK

-1570 DLTLNANDVDIVT
+1570 DLSLNAESIDIVT
-1583 VANEKHVA
+1583 VAKEKHVA

-1609 ALSGENIRLNTKKD
+1609 ALSGENIRLNAKKD

-1631 SAKNDVALNAK
+1631 SAKNDVDLNAK
-1642 GDVNINAVKDLYSE
+1642 GDVNLTAVKDLYSE
-1656 ESEVGNRGGSY
+1656 ESEVGKRGSSY

-1706 EAGKADLAAENNIN
+1706 EAGKADLIAENNVN
-1720 IANATEY
+1720 IANETEY
-1727 HECLHEE
+1727 HERLHEE

-1756 TVVGSNVS
+1756 TVVNSNVS
-1764 AGEIAIS
+1764 AGELAIS
-1771 SKKDTNL
+1771 SKKDTNI

-1817 GILSGG
+1817 GVFAGG

-1838 ANQNTEQVGS
+1838 ANQNVEQVGS
-1848 TVGSVKGNVN
+1848 TVGSVKGSVN
-1858 LDADKA
+1858 MDADKA

-1878 NITGENVKIENSDSI
+1878 NITGENVSIENSNSI

-1913 EAVNKVNEVVN
+1913 GYVDVVNNAANSVTHATEVEDKRLGALVAVKGYKDADKAIKNIKSNGGGKVNEN
-1924 HVERANQVND
+1924 
-1934 KRLAALHGYKAIESV
+1934 
-1949 EKNIGMLKDAVK
+1949 
-1961 NPSQGLSLN
+1961 LSIN
-1970 VSVGSSQSRIESK
+1970 VSLGTTKSRSESN
-1983 STTVV
+1983 STTTV
-1988 ANGSNVKAAGD
+1988 ANASEVKAGGD
-1999 VKITSTEKDINIT
+1999 VNVTSTKKDINII

-2024 AKENLNITASKNTN
+2024 AKENLNIIASENTN
-2038 KTEQNS
+2038 NTEQSS

-2051 GVGFDI
+2051 GVSLELGK
-2057 ATGQVS
+2057 GPS
-2063 SVTISGSKSKGE
+2063 YSISGSMSKGE
-2075 VDANSTSYNE
+2075 VSANGTTYNE
-2085 STVKADK
+2085 STVTANKDLSFA
-2092 KLDFTS
+2092 S
-2098 AKDTNIKGGN
+2098 GNDTNIKGGM
-2108 LSGEKIAGNVGGDLN
+2108 LSGEKVTGNVGGDLN
-2123 IESKQDKNS
+2123 IESKQDSNS
-2132 YKEKNSSAG
+2132 YKETNKSV
-2141 FGVGID
+2141 GVSIG
-2147 LSGKNKNDGIATTD
+2147 LGSNKAV
-2161 KKDKA
+2161 
-2166 SNADKTGIFGSATK
+2166 SGSASIGK
-2180 SNVDSNYESVTN
+2180 IDSNYKSVTD
-2192 QSGIYAGKEG
+2192 QSGIYAGTEG
-2202 FDIRVEANTDLKGG
+2202 FDINVGENTDLKGG

-2229 STGTLTYEDIKNKA
+2229 STGTLTFEDIQNKA
-2243 EYEAG
+2243 DYKSG
-2248 SIGINVDTS
+2248 G
-2257 KNAKN
+2257 
-2262 KDAGVTP
+2262 AGVKV
-2269 NIGVGAKDDA
+2269 NKNNDA
-2279 ESVTKAT
+2279 EYNEKGITPDIGMPASGEAESTTKAAI
-2286 VSEGEIEIRDKG
+2286 SEGTIEIRDKEN
-2298 HQKQDLKDLNR
+2298 QKQDIEKLNR
-2309 DTQNSLNK
+2309 DPNNSLNK
-2317 LGEIFDKTKVEER
+2317 LGEIFDKTKIEER
-2330 QELAGLFGE
+2330 QELANLFGE
-2339 IAYKAVGDLAIK
+2339 LAYNEIHYMDGSDEQKALY
-2351 NGWQEGSAEKNA
+2351 
-2363 LHALVGGIMSELT
+2363 HAVVGGIMSKLT
-2376 NSGFLAG
+2376 GGDFLAG
-2383 ASGAM
+2383 ASAAGINKLVIEEIVKVADGDPDKAQWVSAVLGAV
-2388 INEIIQDK
+2388 ISGLVSGNTQ
-2396 LRDMFKDNPA
+2396 A
-2406 MHQWASALIGGVVAQ
+2406 GASI
-2421 VAADNAQV
+2421 AA
-2429 GSATASSG
+2429 SG
-2437 TKNNYLT
+2437 TKNNYW
-2444 HEQLEKYNSEI
+2444 HDFMENMINKIDVDELEENKAY
-2455 EAIEK
+2455 AILINGAYGPGGVTVGCYVVK
-2460 DDSLTEEE
+2460 DPNNP
-2468 KKDAK
+2468 KD
-2473 KIIDLKYDLISA
+2473 L
-2485 LQDREWLSRFN
+2485 
-2496 SKINVIQ
+2496 
-2503 LKNGEYEIKGET
+2503 
-2515 FYVGYNKDGS
+2515 
-2525 PAFLS
+2525 
-2530 TGTTYGIKDDN
+2530 
-2541 LNDLLQKIIPGDK
+2541 
-2554 IQFPDGSK
+2554 
-2562 FYIQPN
+2562 
-2568 GQLFEEDNVGF
+2568 
-2579 LMPFKMISFDT
+2579 
-2590 NAVVDKR
+2590 
-2597 NMFVYDAT
+2597 
-2605 ISSNLKNDAGE
+2605 
-2616 LITGVASSIGGL
+2616 
-2628 LAGYELAKLAIT
+2628 
-2640 SGNDSGILVGAI
+2640 
-2652 VVAMNANELVIS
+2652 
-2664 GTSGYKNLFN
+2664 
-2674 HNISTVN
+2674 
-2681 FIKDSVLAG
+2681 
-2690 SENEKIYNSLN
+2690 
-2701 TATQMIGIIGDCQQF
+2701 
-2716 YKLIEE
+2716 
-2722 GKLRNIDWDKII
+2722 II
-2734 YDKKERDE
+2734 YDTTAVS
-2742 LTSILNSYNL
+2742 LQP
-2752 GLDIKTVGDIL
+2752 L
-2763 NK
+2763 NKGRGVGFTMVEVDFGSGENAVDKIEGWSVSGSIDFASIHVGASWSSNGEQISSEAGLSSEFKAAIAAGLSNTIKIGNRSDKNIWISYDEVISEYLHDNPNGNYSIVYNEDKTKMKVVRKNNGYYEMLTNIGNKPVWIPIKSNSIPF

>member
-18 LSLQMQAVIPCYAA
+18 LSLQMQAVMPCYAA

-48 IVKPDSNGLSH
+48 IVKPDGNGLSH

-155 GVPDWGADGKLNGFS
+155 GMPDWGADGKLNGFS

-196 DIMASAIKINDELWA
+196 DIMARAIKINDELWA

-218 AGSNEVKYNADG
+218 AGSNEVKYNTDG

-301 NSADGLPNKDYTYLT
+301 NTADGLSNKDYTSLT
-316 SDGTV
+316 SDGNV

-326 EDIENSG
+326 EDIENSS

-391 INASSILHVASA
+391 INTSSILHVTST

-432 GAKSSVNVTAD
+432 GAKSSVNVQAD

-477 VIPATPNPEALR
+477 VIPATPNPEAPR

-500 DIAQASGVAATVKKD
+500 DVAQAPGVASTVKKD
-515 KISDDD
+515 KISDND

-575 NNATTYTKTELGGY
+575 NNATKYTKTELGGY

-608 TSSNASTLSGYLEV
+608 TSSNASTLNGYLEV
-622 AGNKASVVIANVNG
+622 AGNKASVVIANANG

-657 TNWADG
+657 TNWTDG
-663 SFKFSDNKGDMIIAG
+663 NLKFGNNKGDMIIAG

-693 SNLQVDQSEVYTN
+693 NNLQVDKSEVYTN

-727 MHINAG
+727 MQINAG
-733 ALKNS
+733 TLKNS

-750 ATVSGDVEQDK
+750 AAVSGDVEQDK

-766 GEALKVSA
+766 GNNLQLRANALK
-774 AKLSN
+774 N
-779 TNNSLISA
+779 TNNSLLSA
-787 GNDADINIAASI
+787 ANDADINIAASI

-811 LDVRAADF
+811 LDVKAADF

-839 RFANDG
+839 KIANDG
-845 ATISTDS
+845 ATISADGS
-852 NNALTKITTTDFSN
+852 SALTKITATDFSN

-872 VSKGSLQLE
+872 ISKGSLQLE

-924 DTMRSSKASVDVQGN
+924 DTMRSSKASIDVQGN

-958 KNAAINTSNDFT
+958 KNAVINTSNDFT
-970 NKDLGNIFVTKD
+970 NKELGNIFVTND

-996 LIAVGASGTISA
+996 LVAVGASGTISA
-1008 TNITNQN
+1008 NNITNQN

-1031 SLTAEDTVLNR
+1031 SLNAQETVLNR

-1155 GTIHYYDRGNDYHYW
+1155 GTVHYYDRGNDYHYW

-1214 VSGVKIYAT
+1214 VSGVKIKAA

-1250 DKHLTD
+1250 ENHLTD
-1256 ETLYK
+1256 KKLYK

-1284 NTGDKMTDISSLHIN
+1284 QTGDKLPDISSLHIN

-1351 YFEQQFV
+1351 YFEQQLV

-1384 MNAGAVIAEEMN
+1384 MNAGAVVAEAMD

-1411 TTDIVWLVEEVVNGQ
+1411 TTDIVWLVEEVVNGE

-1464 NMGNIKSD
+1464 NMGNIRSD
-1472 GTVALRAENVSNKGD
+1472 GTVALRAENVGNKGD
-1487 IASEN
+1487 IAGKN
-1492 LAVKAEKNITN
+1492 LKIKAENNITN
-1503 SGTMRAKA
+1503 SGTMRAKV
-1511 DALLQAENI
+1511 DALLQAENL
-1520 TNEATVSKK
+1520 TNEASTSEK

-1550 LTLEAGKNITNK
+1550 LTLDAGNSITNR

-1570 DLTLNANDVDIVT
+1570 DLSLNAENIDIVT
-1583 VANEKHVA
+1583 VAKEKHVA

-1609 ALSGENIRLNTKKD
+1609 ALSGENIRLNAKKD
-1623 ISIAGGVL
+1623 ISIAGGIL
-1631 SAKNDVALNAK
+1631 SAKNDVELNAK
-1642 GDVNINAVKDLYSE
+1642 GDVNMTAVKDLYSE
-1656 ESEVGNRGGSY
+1656 ESEVGKRGSSY
-1667 YNHNK
+1667 YNHNR
-1672 QVDEAVKGTTIAAKN
+1672 QMDEAVKGTTIAAKN

-1720 IANATEY
+1720 IANETEY
-1727 HECLHEE
+1727 HERLHEY
-1734 HNKVSGLLSSKTTDI
+1734 HSKVSGVLSSKTTDI
-1749 YDYSRQN
+1749 YDYSKQN
-1756 TVVGSNVS
+1756 TVVSSNVS
-1764 AGEIAIS
+1764 AGELAIS
-1771 SKKDTNL
+1771 SKKYTNI

-1785 DNDVSVKT
+1785 DNDVSVKA

-1805 SESEYIKSVKKS
+1805 SESEYRKSVKKS
-1817 GILSGG
+1817 GVFAGG

-1878 NITGENVKIENSDSI
+1878 NITGENVSIENSNSV

-1913 EAVNKVNEVVN
+1913 GYVDVVN
-1924 HVERANQVND
+1924 NAANSVKHATDVED
-1934 KRLAALHGYKAIESV
+1934 KRLGALVAVKGYKDADKAI
-1949 EKNIGMLKDAVK
+1949 KDIKGKGGGKVTE
-1961 NPSQGLSLN
+1961 NLSIN
-1970 VSVGSSQSRIESK
+1970 VSLGTMKSK
-1983 STTVV
+1983 SESNSTTTV
-1988 ANGSNVKAAGD
+1988 ANASEVKAGGE
-1999 VKITSTEKDINIT
+1999 VNVTSTKKDIDIT

-2038 KTEQNS
+2038 KTEQSS

-2051 GVGFDI
+2051 GASLELGK
-2057 ATGQVS
+2057 GPS
-2063 SVTISGSKSKGE
+2063 YSISGSMSKGE
-2075 VDANSTSYNE
+2075 VSANGTTYNE
-2085 STVKADK
+2085 SNVTANKDLSFA
-2092 KLDFTS
+2092 S
-2098 AKDTNIKGGN
+2098 GNDTNIKGGK
-2108 LSGEKIAGNVGGDLN
+2108 LSGEKITGNVGGGLN
-2123 IESKQDKNS
+2123 IESKQDSNN
-2132 YKEKNSSAG
+2132 YKESNKS
-2141 FGVGID
+2141 VGASVG
-2147 LSGKNKNDGIATTD
+2147 LGSNKAV
-2161 KKDKA
+2161 
-2166 SNADKTGIFGSATK
+2166 SGSASVGK
-2180 SNVDSNYESVTN
+2180 IDSNYKSVTDE
-2192 QSGIYAGKEG
+2192 SGIYAGKEG
-2202 FDIRVEANTDLKGG
+2202 FEINVEANTDLKGG
-2216 IISSEA
+2216 IISSTA
-2222 EKDKNKI
+2222 DADKNKL
-2229 STGTLTYEDIKNKA
+2229 STGTLTFEDIQNKA
-2243 EYEAG
+2243 DYKAN
-2248 SIGINVDTS
+2248 GI
-2257 KNAKN
+2257 
-2262 KDAGVTP
+2262 
-2269 NIGVGAKDDA
+2269 GAKVNKNNNADYNEKGITPDIGMPASGEA
-2279 ESVTKAT
+2279 ESTTKAAISKGT
-2286 VSEGEIEIRDKG
+2286 IEIRDKEN
-2298 HQKQDLKDLNR
+2298 QKQDINKLNR
-2309 DTQNSLNK
+2309 DTANSLNK

-2330 QELAGLFGE
+2330 QELANLFGE
-2339 IAYKAVGDLAIK
+2339 LAYNEIHYMDGSNEQKALY
-2351 NGWQEGSAEKNA
+2351 
-2363 LHALVGGIMSELT
+2363 HAVVGGIMSKLT
-2376 NSGFLAG
+2376 GGDFLAG
-2383 ASGAM
+2383 ATSAGINKLVIEEVKKAANYEPDKMQWVSAALGAVVAEFVSGNA
-2388 INEIIQDK
+2388 Q
-2396 LRDMFKDNPA
+2396 A
-2406 MHQWASALIGGVVAQ
+2406 GASA
-2421 VAADNAQV
+2421 AA
-2429 GSATASSG
+2429 SG
-2437 TKNNYLT
+2437 TKNNEVADIIFNPKRVLNGYGEGLKDRGIEEIEDISAIVSDPLGTLNEMYQFLQAVYEEPSLANEIKEQFVDVFNERLDKFENGTAEETGYELGRISVDIASLCVASGSSKILT
-2444 HEQLEKYNSEI
+2444 KFPRVGKIVSSLEKYTAKSISTTKLTNDI
-2455 EAIEK
+2455 VYIG
-2460 DDSLTEEE
+2460 DSLWE
-2468 KKDAK
+2468 KGAFKRGQ
-2473 KIIDLKYDLISA
+2473 IIDKA
-2485 LQDREWLSRFN
+2485 LGNNL
-2496 SKINVIQ
+2496 
-2503 LKNGEYEIKGET
+2503 
-2515 FYVGYNKDGS
+2515 GYN
-2525 PAFLS
+2525 
-2530 TGTTYGIKDDN
+2530 
-2541 LNDLLQKIIPGDK
+2541 
-2554 IQFPDGSK
+2554 FP
-2562 FYIQPN
+2562 
-2568 GQLFEEDNVGF
+2568 
-2579 LMPFKMISFDT
+2579 
-2590 NAVVDKR
+2590 VVDK
-2597 NMFVYDAT
+2597 
-2605 ISSNLKNDAGE
+2605 LNDR
-2616 LITGVASSIGGL
+2616 T
-2628 LAGYELAKLAIT
+2628 IT
-2640 SGNDSGILVGAI
+2640 SIKSMDLT
-2652 VVAMNANELVIS
+2652 ANTYQT
-2664 GTSGYKNLFN
+2664 GRG
-2674 HNISTVN
+2674 
-2681 FIKDSVLAG
+2681 
-2690 SENEKIYNSLN
+2690 IYNALV
-2701 TATQMIGIIGDCQQF
+2701 
-2716 YKLIEE
+2716 K
-2722 GKLRNIDWDKII
+2722 NIDTLDNFAGRRWHGTIVSKKI
-2734 YDKKERDE
+2734 YDKKELEIAIPKVKISQDQKR
-2742 LTSILNSYNL
+2742 
-2752 GLDIKTVGDIL
+2752 GLDEAIQYAKTKNIRVKITIIE
-2763 NK
+2763 

>member
-18 LSLQMQAVIPCYAA
+18 LSLQMQVVMPCYAA

-196 DIMASAIKINDELWA
+196 DIMARAIKINDELWA

-218 AGSNEVKYNADG
+218 AGSNEVKYNTDG
-230 SLEVQKTTATAE
+230 SLEVHKTTATAE

-301 NSADGLPNKDYTYLT
+301 NTADGLSNKDYTSLT
-316 SDGTV
+316 SDGNV

-326 EDIENSG
+326 EDIENSS

-344 VGGKLTNSG
+344 VGGKLVNSG

-379 RITADEIANSGN
+379 RITADEITNSGN
-391 INASSILHVASA
+391 INASKILDVTST
-403 KAINNDGYMHSSG
+403 KAINNNGYMHSNG
-416 EASISA
+416 EARVSA

-432 GAKSSVNVTAD
+432 GAKSSVDVTAD
-443 KLTLNKNNIY
+443 KISLNKKNIY

-477 VIPATPNPEALR
+477 VIPATPNPEAPR
-489 EAEDFKAPALP
+489 EAEDFKVPALP
-500 DIAQASGVAATVKKD
+500 DIAQASGVASTVKKD
-515 KISDDD
+515 KISDND

-575 NNATTYTKTELGGY
+575 NNATKYTKTELGGY

-608 TSSNASTLSGYLEV
+608 TSSNASTLNGYLEV
-622 AGNKASVVIANVNG
+622 AGNKASVVIANANG

-647 DNVVLSTGAV
+647 DNVLLSTGAV

-663 SFKFSDNKGDMIIAG
+663 NLKFGNNKGDMIIAG

-693 SNLQVDQSEVYTN
+693 NNLQVDKSEVYTN
-706 ELHISADGLLQNTGK
+706 ELHISADGLMQNTGK

-727 MHINAG
+727 MQINAG

-811 LDVRAADF
+811 LDVKAADF

-845 ATISTDS
+845 ATISADGS
-852 NNALTKITTTDFSN
+852 SALTKITATDFSN

-872 VSKGSLQLE
+872 VSKGSLRLE

-952 AYFGVG
+952 AYFGIG
-958 KNAAINTSNDFT
+958 KNAVINTSNDFT

-996 LIAVGASGTISA
+996 LVAVGGSGTISA

-1015 KAGVKQGSLIN
+1015 KTGVKQGSLIN

-1031 SLTAEDTVLNR
+1031 SLNAQDTVMNR

-1139 NLTVNAGGTV
+1139 NLTVNSGGTV

-1214 VSGVKIYAT
+1214 VSGVKIEAK
-1223 DIVNRTHQAKGK
+1223 DIVNKTHQAKGK
-1235 VGDLPESDAYFKTDA
+1235 VGDLPESDDYFKTDA

-1256 ETLYK
+1256 EKIYK

-1284 NTGDKMTDISSLHIN
+1284 NTGDKMMDISSLHIN

-1384 MNAGAVIAEEMN
+1384 MNAGAVVAEAMD

-1411 TTDIVWLVEEVVNGQ
+1411 TTDIVWLVEEVVNGE

-1487 IASEN
+1487 ITGEN
-1492 LAVKAEKNITN
+1492 LKIKAENNITN
-1503 SGTMRAKA
+1503 SGTMRAKVN
-1511 DALLQAENI
+1511 ALLQAENI
-1520 TNEATVSKK
+1520 TNEATVSEK

-1550 LTLEAGKNITNK
+1550 LTLEAGNSITNR

-1570 DLTLNANDVDIVT
+1570 NLTLNADDVDIVT
-1583 VANEKHVA
+1583 VAKEKHVA

-1609 ALSGENIRLNTKKD
+1609 ALSGENIRLNAKKD
-1623 ISIAGGVL
+1623 ISIAGGIL
-1631 SAKNDVALNAK
+1631 SAKNDVDLNAK
-1642 GDVNINAVKDLYSE
+1642 GDVNLTAVKDLYSE

-1672 QVDEAVKGTTIAAKN
+1672 QVDEAVKGTTVAAKN

-1701 SNVAS
+1701 SNVAG
-1706 EAGKADLAAENNIN
+1706 EAGKADLIAENNID
-1720 IANATEY
+1720 IANETEY
-1727 HECLHEE
+1727 HESLHEE

-1749 YDYSRQN
+1749 YDYSKQN

-1771 SKKDTNL
+1771 SRKYTNI

-1785 DNDVSVKT
+1785 DNDVNVKT

-1805 SESEYIKSVKKS
+1805 SESEYRKSVKKS
-1817 GILSGG
+1817 GLLSGG
-1823 GLGFTIGKEKQKDQY
+1823 GLDFTIGKEKRKDQY

-1848 TVGSVKGNVN
+1848 TVGSLKGRVG
-1858 LDADKA
+1858 LEAQKDA
-1864 ANVKGSTVVAGKDI
+1864 NIKGSSIIAGKDI
-1878 NITGENVKIENSDSI
+1878 NITGENVSIENSNSV

-1913 EAVNKVNEVVN
+1913 AYVAVVNNAANSVKHATDVEDKRLGALVAVKGYKDADKAIKNIKSNGGGKVNENLSINVSLGTTKSKSESNSITTVANASEVKAGGDVN
-1924 HVERANQVND
+1924 VTST
-1934 KRLAALHGYKAIESV
+1934 K
-1949 EKNIGMLKDAVK
+1949 KNI
-1961 NPSQGLSLN
+1961 
-1970 VSVGSSQSRIESK
+1970 
-1983 STTVV
+1983 
-1988 ANGSNVKAAGD
+1988 
-1999 VKITSTEKDINIT
+1999 NII

-2038 KTEQNS
+2038 ITEQSS

-2051 GVGFDI
+2051 GASLELGK
-2057 ATGQVS
+2057 GPS
-2063 SVTISGSKSKGE
+2063 YSISGSMSKGE
-2075 VDANSTSYNE
+2075 VSANGTTYNE
-2085 STVKADK
+2085 STVTANED
-2092 KLDFTS
+2092 LSFTS
-2098 AKDTNIKGGN
+2098 GKDTNIKGGM
-2108 LSGEKIAGNVGGDLN
+2108 LSGEKVTGNVSGGLN
-2123 IESKQDKNS
+2123 IESKRDSNS
-2132 YKEKNSSAG
+2132 YKENNKS
-2141 FGVGID
+2141 VGASIG
-2147 LSGKNKNDGIATTD
+2147 LGSNKAV
-2161 KKDKA
+2161 
-2166 SNADKTGIFGSATK
+2166 SGSASIGK
-2180 SNVDSNYESVTN
+2180 IDSKYESVTD
-2192 QSGIYAGKEG
+2192 QSGIYAGKDG
-2202 FDIRVEANTDLKGG
+2202 FEINVGENTDLKGG
-2216 IISSEA
+2216 VISSEA

-2229 STGTLTYEDIKNKA
+2229 STGTLTFEDIQNKA
-2243 EYEAG
+2243 DYKSG
-2248 SIGINVDTS
+2248 G
-2257 KNAKN
+2257 
-2262 KDAGVTP
+2262 AGVKVNKNNNADYNEKGITP
-2269 NIGVGAKDDA
+2269 DIGMPASGEA
-2279 ESVTKAT
+2279 ESATKAT
-2286 VSEGEIEIRDKG
+2286 ISKGVIEIRDKDK
-2298 HQKQDLKDLNR
+2298 QKQDIEKLNR
-2309 DTQNSLNK
+2309 DTANSLNR
-2317 LGEIFDKTKVEER
+2317 LGEIFDKTKIEER
-2330 QELAGLFGE
+2330 QELANLFGE
-2339 IAYKAVGDLAIK
+2339 LAYNEIHYMDGSNEQKALY
-2351 NGWQEGSAEKNA
+2351 
-2363 LHALVGGIMSELT
+2363 HAVVGGIMSKLT
-2376 NSGFLAG
+2376 GGDFLAG
-2383 ASGAM
+2383 ATAAGINKLVIEEVKKAANYEPDKMQWVSAALGAVVAEFVSGNA
-2388 INEIIQDK
+2388 Q
-2396 LRDMFKDNPA
+2396 A
-2406 MHQWASALIGGVVAQ
+2406 GASA
-2421 VAADNAQV
+2421 AA
-2429 GSATASSG
+2429 SG
-2437 TKNNYLT
+2437 TKNNEVSDIIFNPKRVLNGYGEGLKDRGIEEIEDISAIVSDPLGTLNEMYQFLQALYEEPSLANEIKEQFVDVFNERLDKFENGTAEETGYELGRISVDIASLCVASGSSKILT
-2444 HEQLEKYNSEI
+2444 KFPRVGKIVSSLEKYTAKSI
-2455 EAIEK
+2455 STTK
-2460 DDSLTEEE
+2460 LTNDIIYVGDNLWT
-2468 KKDAK
+2468 KGAFKRGQ
-2473 KIIDLKYDLISA
+2473 IIDKA
-2485 LQDREWLSRFN
+2485 LGNNL
-2496 SKINVIQ
+2496 
-2503 LKNGEYEIKGET
+2503 
-2515 FYVGYNKDGS
+2515 GYN
-2525 PAFLS
+2525 
-2530 TGTTYGIKDDN
+2530 
-2541 LNDLLQKIIPGDK
+2541 
-2554 IQFPDGSK
+2554 FP
-2562 FYIQPN
+2562 
-2568 GQLFEEDNVGF
+2568 
-2579 LMPFKMISFDT
+2579 
-2590 NAVVDKR
+2590 VVDKLNDR
-2597 NMFVYDAT
+2597 TITSIKSMDLTANTYQTGRGIYNALVKNIDDLEAFEKRSWRHTTINIDDYDYKQLEVAIPKIT
-2605 ISSNLKNDAGE
+2605 ISKDQKNGLEQAVKYAKSKNINVK
-2616 LITGVASSIGGL
+2616 IT
-2628 LAGYELAKLAIT
+2628 
-2640 SGNDSGILVGAI
+2640 
-2652 VVAMNANELVIS
+2652 VVE
-2664 GTSGYKNLFN
+2664 
-2674 HNISTVN
+2674 
-2681 FIKDSVLAG
+2681 
-2690 SENEKIYNSLN
+2690 
-2701 TATQMIGIIGDCQQF
+2701 
-2716 YKLIEE
+2716 
-2722 GKLRNIDWDKII
+2722 
-2734 YDKKERDE
+2734 
-2742 LTSILNSYNL
+2742 
-2752 GLDIKTVGDIL
+2752 
-2763 NK
+2763 